1 MNLLKKNKYS
11 IRKYKVGIFSTL
23 IGTVLLLSNP
33 NGAQALT
40 TDHNVQGGSNQA
52 LPGNSQNTNADTNR
66 DIVNDSQNTPNAHA
80 TDNTSTNQALTNHQN
95 VDVANQVGPAP
106 IQPSASPA
114 QNNNNS
120 NANSTATEPAANTN
134 NNLASNNN
142 TLNVPNNTD
151 NNDSARHLTLK
162 EIQEDVRHSSDKPE
176 LVAIAEEASNRPK
189 KRSRRAAPTDPNAT
203 PADPTA
209 TPADPTAGNGSAPVA
224 ITAPYTPTT
233 DPNANNIGQNAPNE
247 VLSFDDNNIRPST
260 NRSVPTVT
268 VVDNLPGYTLINGG
282 KVGVFSHAMV
292 RTSMFDSGDAKNYQ
306 AQGNVI
312 ALGRIRGNDT
322 NDHGDFNG
330 IEKTLTVNP
339 NSELIFEFNTMTTKN
354 YQAQGN
360 VIALGRIRGNDT
372 NDHGDFNGIEKT
384 LTVNPNSE
392 LIFEFNTMTTKNY
405 QGMTNLIIKNADNDT
420 VIGEKVVAYG
430 PIWRLLKV
438 PENVSHL
445 KIQFVPKND
454 AITDARGIYQL
465 RDGYKYYDFVDSI
478 GLHSGSHVYVERRT
492 MEPTA
497 TNNKEFTVTTSLK
510 NNGNFGASFNTDDF
524 VYKIQLPEGVEYVNN
539 SLTKDFP
546 SGNSGVDINDM
557 NVTYDAA
564 NRIITIKST
573 GGGTGNSPARLMPDK
588 ILDLK
593 YKLRVNNVP
602 TPRTV
607 TFNDTLTYK
616 TYSQDFINSPA
627 ESHTVST
634 NPYTIDIIMNK
645 DALQAEVDR
654 RIQQADYTFASL
666 DIFNDL
672 KRRAQTILDEN
683 RNNVPLNKRVS
694 QADID
699 SLANQMQHTLIRS
712 VDAENAVNRKV
723 DDMEDLVNQNDEL
736 TDEEKQA
743 AIQVIEEHKN
753 EIIGNIG
760 DQTTDDGV
768 TRIKDQGIQTL
779 SGDTATPVVKP
790 NAKQAIRDKAAKQR
804 EIINHTPDATQDEI
818 QDALNQLT
826 TDETDAID
834 NVTNATTN
842 ADVETAKNN
851 GINTIGAVAP
861 QVTHKQAARDAINQA
876 TATKRQQINSNREA
890 TQEEKNAALNEL
902 TQATNHALEQINQ
915 ATTNDDVDTA
925 KGDGLNAINPI
936 APVTVVKQA
945 ARDAV
950 SHDAQQHIAEI
961 NANPDATQ
969 EERQAAIEKVNAAVA
984 VANTNILNANTNA
997 DVEQV
1002 KTNAIQGI
1010 QAIEPA
1016 TKVKTDAKNAIDQ
1029 SAETQHNAIFN
1040 NNDATLE
1047 EQQAAQQLLDQAVA
1061 TAKQNI
1067 NAADTNQ
1074 EVAQAKDQGTQN
1086 IVVIQPATQVK
1097 TDARNAVNEKA
1108 REAITN
1114 INATP
1119 GATRE
1124 EKQEAINRVNTLKNR
1139 ALNDIGV
1146 TSTTAMVN
1154 SIRDDA
1160 VNQIGAVQPHV
1171 TKKQTATG
1179 VLTDLAT
1186 AKKQEINQNTN
1197 ATTEEKQVALNQVDQ
1212 DLATAIN
1219 NINQADTNAEVDQA
1233 QQLGTK
1239 AINAIQPNIV
1249 KKPAAL
1255 AQTNQHYSAK
1265 LVEINAT
1272 PDATD
1277 DEKNAAINTL
1287 NQDRQ
1292 QAIESIKQA
1301 NTNAEVDQAA
1311 TVAENNID
1319 AVQVDVV
1326 KKQAARDK
1334 ITAEVAKRIEAVKQ
1348 TPNATDEEK
1357 QAAVN
1362 QINQL
1367 KDQAFNQINQNQ
1379 TNDQV
1384 DATTNQAINAIDN
1397 VEAEVVIKPKAI
1409 ADIEKAVKEKQQQI
1423 DNSLDSTDN
1432 EKEVALQALAKEKE
1446 KALAAIDQ
1454 AQTNSQVNQAATNG
1468 VSAIKIIQ
1476 PETKIKPAARE
1487 KINQKANEL
1496 RAQINQDK
1504 EATAE
1509 ERQAA
1514 LDKINDLVAK
1524 AMTNITNDRT
1534 NQQVNDSTN
1543 QALDDIALV
1552 TPDHIVRAAA
1562 RDAVKQQY
1570 EAKKH
1575 EIEQAE
1581 HATDEEKQVALNQLA
1596 NNEKRALQNINQAI
1610 ANNDVKRVES
1620 NGIAT
1625 LKGVEPHIV
1634 VKPEAQ
1640 EAIKA
1645 SADNQVESIKDT
1657 PHATTDELDEANQQ
1671 INDTLKQGQQD
1682 IDNTTQDAAVNDVRN
1697 QTIKAIEQIKPKV
1710 RRKRAAL
1717 DNIDESNNNQLDA
1730 IRNTLDTTQDERNVA
1745 IAALNKIVNAIKNDI
1760 AQNKTNAE
1768 VDQTEADGNNNIKVI
1783 LPKVQ
1788 VKPAARQ
1795 SVSAKA
1801 EAQNALIDQS
1811 DLSTEEERLA
1821 AKHLVEQALNQAIDQ
1836 INHADKTAQVNQ
1848 NSIDAQNIISKI
1860 KPATTVKATALQQ
1873 IQNIATNKINLI
1885 KANNEA
1891 TDEEQNA
1898 AIVQV
1903 EKELIK
1909 AKQQIA
1915 GAVTNAD
1922 VAYLLHDGKNEIRE
1936 IEPVINKKAT
1946 AREQLTTLFNDKKQ
1960 AIEANVQATVEER
1973 NSILAQ
1979 LQNIYDTAIGQ
1990 IDQDRSNAQVDK
2002 TATLNLQTIHDLDV
2016 HPIKKPDAEK
2026 TINDDLARVTHLVQN
2041 YRKVS
2046 DRNKA
2051 DALKAIT
2058 ALKLQMDEELK
2069 TARTNADVDAVL
2081 KRFNVALG
2089 DIEAVITEK
2098 ENSLLRIDNIAQQ
2111 TYAKFKAIATPEQ
2124 LAKVK
2129 ALIDQ
2134 YVADGNRMVDED
2146 ATLNDIK
2153 KDTQLIIDE
2162 ILAIKLPAEV
2172 IKASPKVGQP
2182 APKVCTPIKKEDKQ
2196 EVRKVVKELPNT
2208 GSEEMDLPLKEL
2220 ALITGAALLA
2230 RRRSKKEKES

>member
-40 TDHNVQGGSNQA
+40 TDNNVQSDTNQA
-52 LPGNSQNTNADTNR
+52 TPVNSQDTNVANNR
-66 DIVNDSQNTPNAHA
+66 GLANSAQNTPNQSA
-80 TDNTSTNQALTNHQN
+80 TTNQSTNQALVNHN
-95 VDVANQVGPAP
+95 NGSIANQATPTSV
-106 IQPSASPA
+106 QSSTPSA
-114 QNNNNS
+114 QNNNHTDGNTTATETVS
-120 NANSTATEPAANTN
+120 NANNKDVV
-134 NNLASNNN
+134 SNNT
-142 TLNVPNNTD
+142 TLNVPNKTNE
-151 NNDSARHLTLK
+151 NGSGGHLTLK

-176 LVAIAEEASNRPK
+176 LVAIAEQASNRPK
-189 KRSRRAAPTDPNAT
+189 KRSRRAAPADPNAT
-203 PADPTA
+203 PEN
-209 TPADPTAGNGSAPVA
+209 PAAAAAGNGGAPVA

-233 DPNANNIGQNAPNE
+233 DPNANNAGQNAPNE
-247 VLSFDDNNIRPST
+247 VLSFDDNGIRPST
-260 NRSVPTVT
+260 NRSVPSVT
-268 VVDNLPGYTLINGG
+268 VVDNLPGFTLINGG

-312 ALGRIRGNDT
+312 ALGRIKGNDT

-330 IEKTLTVNP
+330 IEK
-339 NSELIFEFNTMTTKN
+339 S
-354 YQAQGN
+354 
-360 VIALGRIRGNDT
+360 
-372 NDHGDFNGIEKT
+372 

-405 QGMTNLIIKNADNDT
+405 QGVTNLIIKNADNDT
-420 VIGEKVVAYG
+420 VIAEKSVAYG
-430 PIWRLLKV
+430 PIWRLFKV

-524 VYKIQLPEGVEYVNN
+524 VYKVQLPEGVEYVNN

-546 SGNSGVDINDM
+546 SSNSGVDMNDF

-564 NRIITIKST
+564 NRVITIKST
-573 GGGTGNSPARLMPDK
+573 GGGSGNSPARLMPDK

-616 TYSQDFINSPA
+616 TYTQDFINSPA

-699 SLANQMQHTLIRS
+699 SLTNQMQHTLIRS
-712 VDAENAVNRKV
+712 VDAENAVNKKV
-723 DDMEDLVNQNDEL
+723 DQMEDLVNQNDEL

-790 NAKQAIRDKAAKQR
+790 NAKKAIRDKATKQR
-804 EIINHTPDATQDEI
+804 EIINATPDATEDEI
-818 QDALNQLT
+818 QDALNQLA

-842 ADVETAKNN
+842 ADVEIAKNN
-851 GINTIGAVAP
+851 GINTIGAVVP

-915 ATTNDDVDTA
+915 ATTNADVDNA

-969 EERQAAIEKVNAAVA
+969 EERQAAIDKVNAAVTA
-984 VANTNILNANTNA
+984 ANTNILNANTNA

-1010 QAIEPA
+1010 QAITPA
-1016 TKVKTDAKNAIDQ
+1016 TKVKTDAKNAIDK
-1029 SAETQHNAIFN
+1029 SAETQHNTIFN

-1097 TDARNAVNEKA
+1097 TDARNAVNDKA

-1139 ALNDIGV
+1139 ALTDIGV

-1179 VLTDLAT
+1179 VLNDLAT

-1212 DLATAIN
+1212 ELATAIN

-1255 AQTNQHYSAK
+1255 AQINQHYNAK
-1265 LVEINAT
+1265 LAEINAT
-1272 PDATD
+1272 PDATN

-1367 KDQAFNQINQNQ
+1367 KDQAINQINQNQ

-1384 DATTNQAINAIDN
+1384 DTTTNQAVNAIDN
-1397 VEAEVVIKPKAI
+1397 VEAEVVIKPTAI

-1432 EKEVALQALAKEKE
+1432 EKEVASQALAKEKE

-1476 PETKIKPAARE
+1476 PETKVKPAARE

-1496 RAQINQDK
+1496 RAKINQDK

-1509 ERQAA
+1509 ERQVA
-1514 LDKINDLVAK
+1514 LDKINEFVNQ
-1524 AMTNITNDRT
+1524 AMTDITNNRT
-1534 NQQVNDSTN
+1534 NQQVDDTTS
-1543 QALDDIALV
+1543 QALDSIALV
-1552 TPDHIVRAAA
+1552 APEHIVRAAA

-1570 EAKKH
+1570 EAKKQ

-1596 NNEKRALQNINQAI
+1596 NNEKLALQNINQAVT
-1610 ANNDVKRVES
+1610 NNDVKRVET

-1625 LKGVEPHIV
+1625 LKGVQPHIV
-1634 VKPEAQ
+1634 IKPEAQ
-1640 EAIKA
+1640 QAIKA
-1645 SADNQVESIKDT
+1645 TAENQVESIKDT
-1657 PHATTDELDEANQQ
+1657 PHATVDELDEANQL
-1671 INDTLKQGQQD
+1671 ISDTLKQAQQE
-1682 IDNTTQDAAVNDVRN
+1682 IENTNQDAAVTDVRN

-1717 DNIDESNNNQLDA
+1717 DSIEENNKNQLDA
-1730 IRNTLDTTQDERNVA
+1730 IRNTLDTTQDERDVA
-1745 IAALNKIVNAIKNDI
+1745 IDTLNKIVNTIKNDI

-1768 VDQTEADGNNNIKVI
+1768 VDRTETDGNDNIKVI

-1795 SVSAKA
+1795 SVGVKA

-1848 NSIDAQNIISKI
+1848 DSIDAQNIISKI

-1891 TDEEQNA
+1891 TDEEQNI
-1898 AIVQV
+1898 AIAQV

-1915 GAVTNAD
+1915 SAVTNAD
-1922 VAYLLHDGKNEIRE
+1922 VAYLLHDEKNEIRE
-1936 IEPVINKKAT
+1936 IEPVINRKAS

-1960 AIEANVQATVEER
+1960 AIEANIQATVEER

-2002 TATLNLQTIHDLDV
+2002 TASLNLQTIHDLDV

-2026 TINDDLARVTHLVQN
+2026 TINDDLARVTALVQN

-2046 DRNKA
+2046 NRNKA

-2081 KRFNVALG
+2081 KRFNVALS

-2129 ALIDQ
+2129 VLIDQ
-2134 YVADGNRMVDED
+2134 YVADGNRMIDED

-2153 KDTQLIIDE
+2153 QHTQFIVDE
-2162 ILAIKLPAEV
+2162 ILAIKLPAEATKV
-2172 IKASPKVGQP
+2172 SPKEIQP
-2182 APKVCTPIKKEDKQ
+2182 APKVCTPIKKE
-2196 EVRKVVKELPNT
+2196 ETHESRKVEKELPNT
-2208 GSEEMDLPLKEL
+2208 GSEGMDLPLKEF

-2230 RRRSKKEKES
+2230 RRRTKNEKES

>member
-40 TDHNVQGGSNQA
+40 TDNNVQSDTNQA
-52 LPGNSQNTNADTNR
+52 TPVNSQDTNVANNR
-66 DIVNDSQNTPNAHA
+66 GLANSAQNTPNQSA
-80 TDNTSTNQALTNHQN
+80 TTNQSTNQALVNHN
-95 VDVANQVGPAP
+95 NGSIANQATPTSV
-106 IQPSASPA
+106 QSSTPSA
-114 QNNNNS
+114 QNNNHTDGNTTATETVS
-120 NANSTATEPAANTN
+120 NANNKDVV
-134 NNLASNNN
+134 SNNT
-142 TLNVPNNTD
+142 TLNVPNKTNE
-151 NNDSARHLTLK
+151 NGSGGHLTLK

-176 LVAIAEEASNRPK
+176 LVAIAEQASNRPK
-189 KRSRRAAPTDPNAT
+189 KRSRRAAPADPNAT
-203 PADPTA
+203 PADPA
-209 TPADPTAGNGSAPVA
+209 AAAAGNGGAPVA

-233 DPNANNIGQNAPNE
+233 DPNANNAGQNAPNE
-247 VLSFDDNNIRPST
+247 VLSFDDNGIRPST
-260 NRSVPTVT
+260 NRSVPSVT
-268 VVDNLPGYTLINGG
+268 VVDNLPGFTLINGG

-312 ALGRIRGNDT
+312 ALGRIKGNDT

-330 IEKTLTVNP
+330 IEK
-339 NSELIFEFNTMTTKN
+339 S
-354 YQAQGN
+354 
-360 VIALGRIRGNDT
+360 
-372 NDHGDFNGIEKT
+372 

-405 QGMTNLIIKNADNDT
+405 QGVTNLIIKNADNDT
-420 VIGEKVVAYG
+420 VIAEKSVAYG
-430 PIWRLLKV
+430 PIWRLFKV

-524 VYKIQLPEGVEYVNN
+524 VYKVQLPEGVEYVNN

-546 SGNSGVDINDM
+546 SSNSGVDMNDF

-564 NRIITIKST
+564 NRVITIKST
-573 GGGTGNSPARLMPDK
+573 GGGSGNSPARLMPDK

-616 TYSQDFINSPA
+616 TYTQDFINSPA

-699 SLANQMQHTLIRS
+699 SLTNQMQHTLIRS
-712 VDAENAVNRKV
+712 VDAENAVNKKV
-723 DDMEDLVNQNDEL
+723 DQMEDLVNQNDEL

-790 NAKQAIRDKAAKQR
+790 NAKKAIRDKATKQR
-804 EIINHTPDATQDEI
+804 EIINATPDATEDEI
-818 QDALNQLT
+818 QDALNQLA

-842 ADVETAKNN
+842 ADVEIAKNN
-851 GINTIGAVAP
+851 GINTIGAVVP

-915 ATTNDDVDTA
+915 ATTNADVDNA

-969 EERQAAIEKVNAAVA
+969 EERQAAIDKVNAAVTA
-984 VANTNILNANTNA
+984 ANTNILNANTNA

-1010 QAIEPA
+1010 QAITPA
-1016 TKVKTDAKNAIDQ
+1016 TKVKTDAKNAIDK
-1029 SAETQHNAIFN
+1029 SAETQHNTIFN

-1097 TDARNAVNEKA
+1097 TDARNAVNDKA

-1139 ALNDIGV
+1139 ALTDIGV

-1179 VLTDLAT
+1179 VLNDLAT

-1212 DLATAIN
+1212 ELATAIN

-1255 AQTNQHYSAK
+1255 AQINQHYNAK
-1265 LVEINAT
+1265 LAEINAT
-1272 PDATD
+1272 PDATN

-1367 KDQAFNQINQNQ
+1367 KDQAINQINQNQ

-1384 DATTNQAINAIDN
+1384 DTTTNQAVNAIDN
-1397 VEAEVVIKPKAI
+1397 VEAEVVIKPTAI

-1432 EKEVALQALAKEKE
+1432 EKEVASQALAKEKE

-1476 PETKIKPAARE
+1476 PETKVKPAARE

-1496 RAQINQDK
+1496 RAKINQDK

-1509 ERQAA
+1509 ERQVA
-1514 LDKINDLVAK
+1514 LDKINEFVNQ
-1524 AMTNITNDRT
+1524 AMTDITNNRT
-1534 NQQVNDSTN
+1534 NQQVDDTTS
-1543 QALDDIALV
+1543 QALDSIALV
-1552 TPDHIVRAAA
+1552 APEHIVRAAA

-1570 EAKKH
+1570 EAKKQ

-1596 NNEKRALQNINQAI
+1596 NNEKLALQNINQAVT
-1610 ANNDVKRVES
+1610 NNDVKRVET

-1625 LKGVEPHIV
+1625 LKGVQPHIV
-1634 VKPEAQ
+1634 IKPEAQ
-1640 EAIKA
+1640 QAIKA
-1645 SADNQVESIKDT
+1645 TAENQVESIKDT
-1657 PHATTDELDEANQQ
+1657 PHATVDELDEANQL
-1671 INDTLKQGQQD
+1671 ISDTLKQAQQE
-1682 IDNTTQDAAVNDVRN
+1682 IENTNQDAAVTDVRN

-1717 DNIDESNNNQLDA
+1717 DSIEENNKNQLDA
-1730 IRNTLDTTQDERNVA
+1730 IRNTLDTTQDERDVA
-1745 IAALNKIVNAIKNDI
+1745 IDTLNKIVNTIKNDI

-1768 VDQTEADGNNNIKVI
+1768 VDRTETDGNDNIKVI

-1795 SVSAKA
+1795 SVGVKA

-1848 NSIDAQNIISKI
+1848 DSIDAQNIISKI

-1891 TDEEQNA
+1891 TDEEQNI
-1898 AIVQV
+1898 AIAQV

-1915 GAVTNAD
+1915 SAVTNAD
-1922 VAYLLHDGKNEIRE
+1922 VAYLLYDEKNEIRE
-1936 IEPVINKKAT
+1936 IEPVINRKAS

-1960 AIEANVQATVEER
+1960 AIEANIQATVEER

-2002 TATLNLQTIHDLDV
+2002 TASLNLQTIHDLDV

-2026 TINDDLARVTHLVQN
+2026 TINDDLARVTALVQN

-2046 DRNKA
+2046 NRNKA

-2081 KRFNVALG
+2081 KRFNVALS

-2129 ALIDQ
+2129 VLIDQ
-2134 YVADGNRMVDED
+2134 YVADGNRMIDED

-2153 KDTQLIIDE
+2153 QHTQFIVDE
-2162 ILAIKLPAEV
+2162 ILAIKLPAEATKV
-2172 IKASPKVGQP
+2172 SPKEIQP
-2182 APKVCTPIKKEDKQ
+2182 APKVCTPIKKE
-2196 EVRKVVKELPNT
+2196 ETHESRKVEKELPNT
-2208 GSEEMDLPLKEL
+2208 GSEGMDLPLKEF

-2230 RRRSKKEKES
+2230 RRRTKNEKES

>member
-52 LPGNSQNTNADTNR
+52 LPGNSPNTNADTNR
-66 DIVNDSQNTPNAHA
+66 DIVNGSQNTPNAHA

-95 VDVANQVGPAP
+95 VGVANQVAPAP
-106 IQPSASPA
+106 IQPSTSSAS
-114 QNNNNS
+114 NNNHS
-120 NANSTATEPAANTN
+120 DANSTATEPAANTN

-189 KRSRRAAPTDPNAT
+189 KRSRRAAPADPN
-203 PADPTA
+203 A

-224 ITAPYTPTT
+224 ITAPFTPTT

-247 VLSFDDNNIRPST
+247 VLTFDDNNIRPST

-312 ALGRIRGNDT
+312 ALGRIKGNDT
-322 NDHGDFNG
+322 NDHGG
-330 IEKTLTVNP
+330 
-339 NSELIFEFNTMTTKN
+339 
-354 YQAQGN
+354 
-360 VIALGRIRGNDT
+360 
-372 NDHGDFNGIEKT
+372 FNGIEKT

-607 TFNDTLTYK
+607 TFNDILTYK
-616 TYSQDFINSPA
+616 TYTQDFINSPA

-645 DALQAEVDR
+645 DVLQAEVDR

-666 DIFNDL
+666 DIFNEL

-699 SLANQMQHTLIRS
+699 SLVNQMQHTLIRS

-779 SGDTATPVVKP
+779 SGDTATPVVKT

-804 EIINHTPDATQDEI
+804 EIINNTPDATQDEI

-984 VANTNILNANTNA
+984 AANTNILNANTNA

-1097 TDARNAVNEKA
+1097 TDARNAVNDKA

-1179 VLTDLAT
+1179 VLTDLAP

-1197 ATTEEKQVALNQVDQ
+1197 ATDEEKQVALNQVDQ

-1249 KKPAAL
+1249 KKPTAL
-1255 AQTNQHYSAK
+1255 AQINQHYNAK
-1265 LVEINAT
+1265 LAEINAT

-1397 VEAEVVIKPKAI
+1397 VEAKVVIKPKAI

-1432 EKEVALQALAKEKE
+1432 EKEVALLALAKEKE

-1476 PETKIKPAARE
+1476 PETKVKPAARE

-1552 TPDHIVRAAA
+1552 TPDHIVRATA

-1596 NNEKRALQNINQAI
+1596 NNEKRALQNIDQAI

-1915 GAVTNAD
+1915 SAVTNAD

-1946 AREQLTTLFNDKKQ
+1946 AREQLTTLFNDKKL

-2002 TATLNLQTIHDLDV
+2002 TASLNLQTIHDLDV

-2134 YVADGNRMVDED
+2134 YVADGIRMIDED

-2153 KDTQLIIDE
+2153 QHTQFIVDE
-2162 ILAIKLPAEV
+2162 ILAIKLPAEATKV
-2172 IKASPKVGQP
+2172 LPKVGQP
-2182 APKVCTPIKKEDKQ
+2182 APKLCTSIKKVDKQ

-2230 RRRSKKEKES
+2230 RRRNKNEKES

>member
-52 LPGNSQNTNADTNR
+52 LPGNSPNTNADTNR
-66 DIVNDSQNTPNAHA
+66 DIVNGSQNTPNAHA

-95 VDVANQVGPAP
+95 VGVANQVAPAP
-106 IQPSASPA
+106 IQPSTSSAS
-114 QNNNNS
+114 NNNHS
-120 NANSTATEPAANTN
+120 DANSTATEPAANTN

-189 KRSRRAAPTDPNAT
+189 KRSRRAAPADPN
-203 PADPTA
+203 A

-224 ITAPYTPTT
+224 ITAPFTPTT

-247 VLSFDDNNIRPST
+247 VLTFDDNNIRPST

-312 ALGRIRGNDT
+312 ALGRIKGNDT
-322 NDHGDFNG
+322 NDHGG
-330 IEKTLTVNP
+330 
-339 NSELIFEFNTMTTKN
+339 
-354 YQAQGN
+354 
-360 VIALGRIRGNDT
+360 
-372 NDHGDFNGIEKT
+372 FNGIEKT

-607 TFNDTLTYK
+607 TFNDILTYN
-616 TYSQDFINSPA
+616 TYTQDFINSPA

-666 DIFNDL
+666 DIFNEL

-699 SLANQMQHTLIRS
+699 SLVNQMQHTLIRS

-804 EIINHTPDATQDEI
+804 EIINNTPDATQDEI

-984 VANTNILNANTNA
+984 AANTNILNANTNA

-1097 TDARNAVNEKA
+1097 TDARNAVNDKA

-1197 ATTEEKQVALNQVDQ
+1197 ATDEEKQVALNQVDQ

-1249 KKPAAL
+1249 KKPTAL
-1255 AQTNQHYSAK
+1255 AQINQHYNAK
-1265 LVEINAT
+1265 LAEINAT

-1397 VEAEVVIKPKAI
+1397 VEAKVVIKPKAI

-1432 EKEVALQALAKEKE
+1432 EKEVALLALAKEKE

-1476 PETKIKPAARE
+1476 PETKVKPAARE

-1552 TPDHIVRAAA
+1552 TPDHIVRATA

-1596 NNEKRALQNINQAI
+1596 NNEKRALQNIDQAI

-1915 GAVTNAD
+1915 SAVTNAD

-1946 AREQLTTLFNDKKQ
+1946 AREQLTTLFNDKKL

-2002 TATLNLQTIHDLDV
+2002 TASLNLQTIHDLDV

-2134 YVADGNRMVDED
+2134 YVADGIRMIDED

-2153 KDTQLIIDE
+2153 QHTQFIVDE
-2162 ILAIKLPAEV
+2162 ILAIKLPAEATKV
-2172 IKASPKVGQP
+2172 LPKVGQP
-2182 APKVCTPIKKEDKQ
+2182 APKLCTSIKKVDKQ

-2230 RRRSKKEKES
+2230 RRRNKNEKES

>member
-40 TDHNVQGGSNQA
+40 TDNNVQSDTNQA
-52 LPGNSQNTNADTNR
+52 TPVNSQDTNVANNR
-66 DIVNDSQNTPNAHA
+66 GLANSAQNTPNQSA
-80 TDNTSTNQALTNHQN
+80 TTNQSTNQALVNHN
-95 VDVANQVGPAP
+95 NGSIANQATPTSV
-106 IQPSASPA
+106 QSSTPSA
-114 QNNNNS
+114 QNNNHTDGNTTATETVS
-120 NANSTATEPAANTN
+120 NANNKDVV
-134 NNLASNNN
+134 SNNT
-142 TLNVPNNTD
+142 TLNVPNKTNE
-151 NNDSARHLTLK
+151 NGSGGHLTLK

-176 LVAIAEEASNRPK
+176 LVAIAEQASNRPK
-189 KRSRRAAPTDPNAT
+189 KRSRRAAPADPNAT
-203 PADPTA
+203 PADPA
-209 TPADPTAGNGSAPVA
+209 AAAAGNGGAPVA

-233 DPNANNIGQNAPNE
+233 DPNANNAGQNAPNE
-247 VLSFDDNNIRPST
+247 VLSFDDNGIRPSA
-260 NRSVPTVT
+260 NRSVPSVT
-268 VVDNLPGYTLINGG
+268 VVDNLPGFTLINGG

-312 ALGRIRGNDT
+312 ALGRIKGNDT

-330 IEKTLTVNP
+330 IEK
-339 NSELIFEFNTMTTKN
+339 S
-354 YQAQGN
+354 
-360 VIALGRIRGNDT
+360 
-372 NDHGDFNGIEKT
+372 

-405 QGMTNLIIKNADNDT
+405 QGVTNLIIKNADNDT
-420 VIGEKVVAYG
+420 VIAEKSVAYG
-430 PIWRLLKV
+430 PIWRLFKV

-524 VYKIQLPEGVEYVNN
+524 VYKVQLPEGVEYVNN

-546 SGNSGVDINDM
+546 SSNSGVDMNDF

-564 NRIITIKST
+564 NRVITIKST
-573 GGGTGNSPARLMPDK
+573 GGGSGNSPARLMPDK

-616 TYSQDFINSPA
+616 TYTQDFINSPA

-699 SLANQMQHTLIRS
+699 SLTNQMQHTLIRS
-712 VDAENAVNRKV
+712 VDAENAVNKKV
-723 DDMEDLVNQNDEL
+723 DQMEDLVNQNDEL

-790 NAKQAIRDKAAKQR
+790 NAKKAIRDKATKQR
-804 EIINHTPDATQDEI
+804 EIINATPDATEDEI
-818 QDALNQLT
+818 QDALNQLA

-842 ADVETAKNN
+842 ADVEIAKNN
-851 GINTIGAVAP
+851 GINTIGAVVP

-915 ATTNDDVDTA
+915 ATTNADVDNA

-969 EERQAAIEKVNAAVA
+969 EERQAAIDKVNAAVTA
-984 VANTNILNANTNA
+984 ANTNILNANTNA

-1010 QAIEPA
+1010 QAITPA
-1016 TKVKTDAKNAIDQ
+1016 TKVKTDAKNAIDK
-1029 SAETQHNAIFN
+1029 SAETQHNTIFN

-1097 TDARNAVNEKA
+1097 TDARNAVNDKA

-1139 ALNDIGV
+1139 ALTDIGV

-1179 VLTDLAT
+1179 VLNDLAT

-1212 DLATAIN
+1212 ELATAIN

-1255 AQTNQHYSAK
+1255 AQINQHYNAK
-1265 LVEINAT
+1265 LAEINAT
-1272 PDATD
+1272 PDATN

-1367 KDQAFNQINQNQ
+1367 KDQAINQINQNQ

-1384 DATTNQAINAIDN
+1384 DTTTNQAVNAIDN

-1432 EKEVALQALAKEKE
+1432 EKEVASQALAKEKE

-1476 PETKIKPAARE
+1476 PETKVKPAARE

-1496 RAQINQDK
+1496 RAKINQDK

-1509 ERQAA
+1509 ERQVA
-1514 LDKINDLVAK
+1514 LDKINEFVNQ
-1524 AMTNITNDRT
+1524 AMTDITNNRT
-1534 NQQVNDSTN
+1534 NQQVDDTTS
-1543 QALDDIALV
+1543 QALDSIALV
-1552 TPDHIVRAAA
+1552 APEHIVRAAA

-1570 EAKKH
+1570 EAKKQ

-1596 NNEKRALQNINQAI
+1596 NNEKLALQNINQAVT
-1610 ANNDVKRVES
+1610 NNDVKRVET

-1625 LKGVEPHIV
+1625 LKGVQPHIV
-1634 VKPEAQ
+1634 IKPEAQ
-1640 EAIKA
+1640 QAIKA
-1645 SADNQVESIKDT
+1645 SAENQVESIKDT
-1657 PHATTDELDEANQQ
+1657 PHATVDELDEANQL
-1671 INDTLKQGQQD
+1671 ISDTLKQAQQE
-1682 IDNTTQDAAVNDVRN
+1682 IENTNQDAAVTDVRN

-1717 DNIDESNNNQLDA
+1717 DSIEENNKNQLDA
-1730 IRNTLDTTQDERNVA
+1730 IRNTLDTTQDERDVA
-1745 IAALNKIVNAIKNDI
+1745 IDTLNKIVNTIKNDI

-1768 VDQTEADGNNNIKVI
+1768 VDRTETDGNDNIKVI

-1795 SVSAKA
+1795 SVGVKA

-1848 NSIDAQNIISKI
+1848 DSIDAQNIISKI
-1860 KPATTVKATALQQ
+1860 KPATTVKSTALQQ

-1891 TDEEQNA
+1891 TDEEQNI
-1898 AIVQV
+1898 AIAQV

-1915 GAVTNAD
+1915 SAVTNAD
-1922 VAYLLHDGKNEIRE
+1922 VAYLLHDEKNEIRE
-1936 IEPVINKKAT
+1936 IEPVINRKAS

-1960 AIEANVQATVEER
+1960 AIEANIQATVEER

-2002 TATLNLQTIHDLDV
+2002 TASLNLQTIHDLDV

-2026 TINDDLARVTHLVQN
+2026 TINDDLARVTALVQN

-2046 DRNKA
+2046 NRNKA

-2081 KRFNVALG
+2081 KRFNVALS

-2129 ALIDQ
+2129 VLIDQ
-2134 YVADGNRMVDED
+2134 YVADGNRMIDED

-2153 KDTQLIIDE
+2153 QHTQFIVDE
-2162 ILAIKLPAEV
+2162 ILAIKLPAEATKV
-2172 IKASPKVGQP
+2172 SPKEIQP
-2182 APKVCTPIKKEDKQ
+2182 APKVCTPIKKE
-2196 EVRKVVKELPNT
+2196 ETHESRKVEKELPNT
-2208 GSEEMDLPLKEL
+2208 GSEGMDLPLKEF

-2230 RRRSKKEKES
+2230 RRRTKNEKES

>member
-40 TDHNVQGGSNQA
+40 TDNNVQSDTNQA
-52 LPGNSQNTNADTNR
+52 TPVNSQDTNVANNR
-66 DIVNDSQNTPNAHA
+66 GLANSAQNTPNQSA
-80 TDNTSTNQALTNHQN
+80 TTNQSTNQALVNHN
-95 VDVANQVGPAP
+95 NGSIANQATPTSV
-106 IQPSASPA
+106 QSSTPSA
-114 QNNNNS
+114 QNNNHTDGNTTATETVS
-120 NANSTATEPAANTN
+120 NANNKDVV
-134 NNLASNNN
+134 SNNT
-142 TLNVPNNTD
+142 TLNVPNKTNE
-151 NNDSARHLTLK
+151 NGSGGHLTLK

-176 LVAIAEEASNRPK
+176 LVAIAEQASNRPK
-189 KRSRRAAPTDPNAT
+189 KRSRRAAPADPNAT
-203 PADPTA
+203 PADPA
-209 TPADPTAGNGSAPVA
+209 AAAAGNGGAPVA

-233 DPNANNIGQNAPNE
+233 DPNANNAGQNAPNE
-247 VLSFDDNNIRPST
+247 VLSFDDNGIRPST
-260 NRSVPTVT
+260 NRSVPSVT
-268 VVDNLPGYTLINGG
+268 VVDNLPGFTLINGG

-312 ALGRIRGNDT
+312 ALGRIKGNDT

-330 IEKTLTVNP
+330 IEK
-339 NSELIFEFNTMTTKN
+339 S
-354 YQAQGN
+354 
-360 VIALGRIRGNDT
+360 
-372 NDHGDFNGIEKT
+372 

-405 QGMTNLIIKNADNDT
+405 QGVTNLIIKNADNDT
-420 VIGEKVVAYG
+420 VIAEKSVAYG
-430 PIWRLLKV
+430 PIWRLFKV

-524 VYKIQLPEGVEYVNN
+524 VYKVQLPEGVEYVNN

-546 SGNSGVDINDM
+546 SSNSGVDMNDF

-564 NRIITIKST
+564 NRVITIKST
-573 GGGTGNSPARLMPDK
+573 GGGSGNSPARLMPDK

-616 TYSQDFINSPA
+616 TYTQDFINSPA

-694 QADID
+694 QANID
-699 SLANQMQHTLIRS
+699 SLTNQMQHTLIRS
-712 VDAENAVNRKV
+712 VDAENAVNKKV
-723 DDMEDLVNQNDEL
+723 DQMEDLVNQNDEL

-790 NAKQAIRDKAAKQR
+790 NAKKAIRDKATKQR
-804 EIINHTPDATQDEI
+804 EIINATPDATEDEI
-818 QDALNQLT
+818 QDALNQLA

-842 ADVETAKNN
+842 ADVEIAKNN
-851 GINTIGAVAP
+851 GINTIGAVVP

-915 ATTNDDVDTA
+915 ATTNADVDNA

-969 EERQAAIEKVNAAVA
+969 EERQAAIDKVNAAVTA
-984 VANTNILNANTNA
+984 ANTNILNANTNA

-1010 QAIEPA
+1010 QAITPA
-1016 TKVKTDAKNAIDQ
+1016 TKVKTDAKNAIDK
-1029 SAETQHNAIFN
+1029 SAETQHNTIFN

-1097 TDARNAVNEKA
+1097 TDARNAVNDKA

-1139 ALNDIGV
+1139 ALTDIGV

-1179 VLTDLAT
+1179 VLNDLAT

-1212 DLATAIN
+1212 ELATAIN

-1255 AQTNQHYSAK
+1255 AQINQHYNAK
-1265 LVEINAT
+1265 LAEINAT
-1272 PDATD
+1272 PDATN

-1367 KDQAFNQINQNQ
+1367 KDQAINQINQNQ

-1384 DATTNQAINAIDN
+1384 DTTTNQAVNAIDN

-1432 EKEVALQALAKEKE
+1432 EKEVASQALAKEKE

-1476 PETKIKPAARE
+1476 PETKVKPAARE

-1496 RAQINQDK
+1496 RAKINQDK

-1509 ERQAA
+1509 ERQVA
-1514 LDKINDLVAK
+1514 LDKINEFVNQ
-1524 AMTNITNDRT
+1524 AMTDITNNRT
-1534 NQQVNDSTN
+1534 NQQVDDTTS
-1543 QALDDIALV
+1543 QALDSIALV
-1552 TPDHIVRAAA
+1552 APEHIVRAAA

-1570 EAKKH
+1570 EAKKQ

-1596 NNEKRALQNINQAI
+1596 NNEKLALQNINQAVT
-1610 ANNDVKRVES
+1610 NNDVKRVET

-1625 LKGVEPHIV
+1625 LKGVQPHIV
-1634 VKPEAQ
+1634 IKPEAQ
-1640 EAIKA
+1640 QAIKA
-1645 SADNQVESIKDT
+1645 TSENQVESIKDT
-1657 PHATTDELDEANQQ
+1657 PHATVDELDEVNQL
-1671 INDTLKQGQQD
+1671 ISDTLKQAQQE
-1682 IDNTTQDAAVNDVRN
+1682 IENTNQDAAVTDVRN

-1717 DNIDESNNNQLDA
+1717 DSIEENNKNQLDA
-1730 IRNTLDTTQDERNVA
+1730 IRNTLDTTQDERDVA
-1745 IAALNKIVNAIKNDI
+1745 IDTLNKIVNTIKNDI

-1768 VDQTEADGNNNIKVI
+1768 VDRTETDGNDNIKVI

-1795 SVSAKA
+1795 SVGVKA

-1848 NSIDAQNIISKI
+1848 DSIDAQNIISKI

-1891 TDEEQNA
+1891 TDEEQNI
-1898 AIVQV
+1898 AIAQV

-1915 GAVTNAD
+1915 SAVTNAD
-1922 VAYLLHDGKNEIRE
+1922 VAYLLHDEKNEIRE
-1936 IEPVINKKAT
+1936 IEPVINRKAS

-1960 AIEANVQATVEER
+1960 AIEANIQATVEER

-2002 TATLNLQTIHDLDV
+2002 TASLNLQTIHDLDV

-2026 TINDDLARVTHLVQN
+2026 TINDDLARVTALVQN

-2046 DRNKA
+2046 NRNKA

-2081 KRFNVALG
+2081 KRFNVALS

-2129 ALIDQ
+2129 VLIDQ
-2134 YVADGNRMVDED
+2134 YVADGNRMIDED

-2153 KDTQLIIDE
+2153 QHTQFIVDE
-2162 ILAIKLPAEV
+2162 ILAIKLPAEATKV
-2172 IKASPKVGQP
+2172 SPKEIQP
-2182 APKVCTPIKKEDKQ
+2182 APKVCTPIKKE
-2196 EVRKVVKELPNT
+2196 ETHESRKVEKELPNT
-2208 GSEEMDLPLKEL
+2208 GSEGMDLPLKEF

-2230 RRRSKKEKES
+2230 RRRTKNEKES

>member
-40 TDHNVQGGSNQA
+40 TDNNVQSDTNQA
-52 LPGNSQNTNADTNR
+52 TPVNSQDKDVANNR
-66 DIVNDSQNTPNAHA
+66 GLANSAQNTPNQSA
-80 TDNTSTNQALTNHQN
+80 TTNQATNQALVNHN
-95 VDVANQVGPAP
+95 NGSIVNQATPTSV
-106 IQPSASPA
+106 QSSTPSA
-114 QNNNNS
+114 QNNNHTDGNTTATETVS
-120 NANSTATEPAANTN
+120 NANN
-134 NNLASNNN
+134 NDAVSNNT
-142 TLNVPNNTD
+142 TLNVPNKTNE
-151 NNDSARHLTLK
+151 NGSGGHLTLK

-176 LVAIAEEASNRPK
+176 LVAIAEPASNRPK
-189 KRSRRAAPTDPNAT
+189 KRSRRAAPADPNAT
-203 PADPTA
+203 PADPA
-209 TPADPTAGNGSAPVA
+209 AAAAGNGGAPVA

-233 DPNANNIGQNAPNE
+233 DPNANNAGQNAPNE
-247 VLSFDDNNIRPST
+247 VLSFDDNGIRPST
-260 NRSVPTVT
+260 NRSVPSVT
-268 VVDNLPGYTLINGG
+268 VVDNLPGFTLINGG

-292 RTSMFDSGDAKNYQ
+292 RTSMFDSADAKNYQ

-312 ALGRIRGNDT
+312 ALGRI
-322 NDHGDFNG
+322 
-330 IEKTLTVNP
+330 K
-339 NSELIFEFNTMTTKN
+339 
-354 YQAQGN
+354 
-360 VIALGRIRGNDT
+360 GNDT

-405 QGMTNLIIKNADNDT
+405 QGVTNLIIKNADNDT
-420 VIGEKVVAYG
+420 VIAEKSVAYG
-430 PIWRLLKV
+430 PIWRLFKV

-524 VYKIQLPEGVEYVNN
+524 VYQVQLPEGVEYVNN

-546 SGNSGVDINDM
+546 SSNSGVDMNDF

-564 NRIITIKST
+564 NRVITIKST
-573 GGGTGNSPARLMPDK
+573 GGGSGNSPARLMPDK

-616 TYSQDFINSPA
+616 TYTQDFINSPA

-699 SLANQMQHTLIRS
+699 SLTNQMQHTLIRS
-712 VDAENAVNRKV
+712 VDAENAVNKKV
-723 DDMEDLVNQNDEL
+723 DQMEDLVNQNDEL

-790 NAKQAIRDKAAKQR
+790 NAKKAIRDKATKQR
-804 EIINHTPDATQDEI
+804 EIINATPDATEDEI
-818 QDALNQLT
+818 QDALNQLA

-851 GINTIGAVAP
+851 GINTIGAVVP
-861 QVTHKQAARDAINQA
+861 QVTHKKAARDAINQA

-915 ATTNDDVDTA
+915 ATTNADVDNA

-969 EERQAAIEKVNAAVA
+969 EERQAAIDKVNAAVTA
-984 VANTNILNANTNA
+984 ANTNILNANTNA

-1010 QAIEPA
+1010 QAITPA
-1016 TKVKTDAKNAIDQ
+1016 TKVKTDAKNAIDK
-1029 SAETQHNAIFN
+1029 SAETQHNTIFN

-1097 TDARNAVNEKA
+1097 TDARNVVNDKA

-1139 ALNDIGV
+1139 ALTDIGV

-1179 VLTDLAT
+1179 VLNDLAT

-1212 DLATAIN
+1212 ELATAIN

-1255 AQTNQHYSAK
+1255 AQINQHYNAK
-1265 LVEINAT
+1265 LAEINAT

-1292 QAIESIKQA
+1292 QAIESVKQA

-1384 DATTNQAINAIDN
+1384 DTTTNQALNAIDN

-1432 EKEVALQALAKEKE
+1432 EKEVASQALAKEKE

-1476 PETKIKPAARE
+1476 PETKVKPAARE
-1487 KINQKANEL
+1487 KINQKVNEL
-1496 RAQINQDK
+1496 RAKINQDK

-1509 ERQAA
+1509 ERQVA
-1514 LDKINDLVAK
+1514 LDKINEFVNQ
-1524 AMTNITNDRT
+1524 AMTDITNNRT
-1534 NQQVNDSTN
+1534 NQQVDDTTS
-1543 QALDDIALV
+1543 QALDSIALV
-1552 TPDHIVRAAA
+1552 APEHIVRAAA

-1570 EAKKH
+1570 EAKKQ

-1596 NNEKRALQNINQAI
+1596 NNEKLALQNINQAVT
-1610 ANNDVKRVES
+1610 NNDVKRVET

-1625 LKGVEPHIV
+1625 LKGVQPHIV
-1634 VKPEAQ
+1634 IKPEAQ
-1640 EAIKA
+1640 QAIKA
-1645 SADNQVESIKDT
+1645 SAENQVESIKDT
-1657 PHATTDELDEANQQ
+1657 PHATVDELDEANQL
-1671 INDTLKQGQQD
+1671 ISDTLKQAQQE
-1682 IDNTTQDAAVNDVRN
+1682 IENTNQDAAVTDVRN

-1717 DNIDESNNNQLDA
+1717 DSIEENNKNQLDA
-1730 IRNTLDTTQDERNVA
+1730 IRNTLDTTQDERDVA
-1745 IAALNKIVNAIKNDI
+1745 IDTLNKIVNTIKNDI

-1768 VDQTEADGNNNIKVI
+1768 VDRTETDGNDNIKVI

-1795 SVSAKA
+1795 SVGVKA

-1848 NSIDAQNIISKI
+1848 DSIDAQNIISKI

-1873 IQNIATNKINLI
+1873 IQNIATNKINLS

-1891 TDEEQNA
+1891 TDEEQNI
-1898 AIVQV
+1898 AIAQV

-1915 GAVTNAD
+1915 SAVTNAD
-1922 VAYLLHDGKNEIRE
+1922 VAYLLHDEKNEIRE
-1936 IEPVINKKAT
+1936 IEPVINRKAS

-1960 AIEANVQATVEER
+1960 AIEANIQATVEER

-2002 TATLNLQTIHDLDV
+2002 TASLNLQTIHDLDV

-2026 TINDDLARVTHLVQN
+2026 TINDDLARVTALVQN

-2046 DRNKA
+2046 NRNKA

-2081 KRFNVALG
+2081 KRFNVALS

-2129 ALIDQ
+2129 VLIDQ
-2134 YVADGNRMVDED
+2134 YVADGNRMIDED
-2146 ATLNDIK
+2146 AILNDIK
-2153 KDTQLIIDE
+2153 QHTQFIVDE
-2162 ILAIKLPAEV
+2162 ILAIKLPAEPTKV
-2172 IKASPKVGQP
+2172 SPKVIQP
-2182 APKVCTPIKKEDKQ
+2182 APKVCTPIKKE
-2196 EVRKVVKELPNT
+2196 ETHESRKVEKELPNT
-2208 GSEEMDLPLKEL
+2208 GSEGMDLPLKEF

-2230 RRRSKKEKES
+2230 RRRTKNEKES

>member
-40 TDHNVQGGSNQA
+40 TDNNVQSDTNQA
-52 LPGNSQNTNADTNR
+52 TPVNSQDKDVANNR
-66 DIVNDSQNTPNAHA
+66 GLANSAQNTPNQSA
-80 TDNTSTNQALTNHQN
+80 TTNQSTNQALVNHN
-95 VDVANQVGPAP
+95 NGSIVNQATPTSV
-106 IQPSASPA
+106 QSSTPSA
-114 QNNNNS
+114 QNNNHTDGNTTATETVS
-120 NANSTATEPAANTN
+120 NANN
-134 NNLASNNN
+134 NDAVSNNT
-142 TLNVPNNTD
+142 TLNVPNKTNE
-151 NNDSARHLTLK
+151 NGSGGHLTLK

-176 LVAIAEEASNRPK
+176 LVAIAEPASNRPK
-189 KRSRRAAPTDPNAT
+189 KRSRRAAPADPNAT
-203 PADPTA
+203 PADPGA
-209 TPADPTAGNGSAPVA
+209 AAAGNGGAPVA

-233 DPNANNIGQNAPNE
+233 DPNANNAGQNAPNE
-247 VLSFDDNNIRPST
+247 VLSFDDNSIRPST
-260 NRSVPTVT
+260 NRSVPSVT
-268 VVDNLPGYTLINGG
+268 VVDNLPGFTLINGG
-282 KVGVFSHAMV
+282 KVGVLSHAMV
-292 RTSMFDSGDAKNYQ
+292 RTSMFEAGSNRTYQ
-306 AQGNVI
+306 AQGNVL
-312 ALGRIRGNDT
+312 ALGRISGTDASN
-322 NDHGDFNG
+322 HGDFNG
-330 IEKTLTVNP
+330 IEKSLTVNP

-354 YQAQGN
+354 GQGATN
-360 VIALGRIRGNDT
+360 V
-372 NDHGDFNGIEKT
+372 
-384 LTVNPNSE
+384 
-392 LIFEFNTMTTKNY
+392 
-405 QGMTNLIIKNADNDT
+405 IIKNADTNDT
-420 VIGEKVVAYG
+420 IAEKTVEGG
-430 PIWRLLKV
+430 PTLRLFKV
-438 PENVSHL
+438 PDNVRNL

-465 RDGYKYYDFVDSI
+465 KDGYKYYSFVDSI

-492 MEPTA
+492 MDPTA

-510 NNGNFGASFNTDDF
+510 NNGNSGASLDTNDF
-524 VYKIQLPEGVEYVNN
+524 VYQVQLPEGVEYVNN

-546 SGNSGVDINDM
+546 SNNSGVDVNDM

-564 NRIITIKST
+564 NRVITIKST
-573 GGGTGNSPARLMPDK
+573 GGGTANSPARLMPDK
-588 ILDLK
+588 ILDLR

-602 TPRTV
+602 TPRRV
-607 TFNDTLTYK
+607 TFNETLTYK
-616 TYSQDFINSPA
+616 TYTQDFINSPA

-672 KRRAQTILDEN
+672 KKRAQTILAEN

-699 SLANQMQHTLIRS
+699 TLTNQMQHTLIRS
-712 VDAENAVNRKV
+712 VDAENAVNQKA
-723 DDMEDLVNQNDEL
+723 DQMEDLVNQNDEL

-743 AIQVIEEHKN
+743 AIQVIEEHKGN
-753 EIIGNIG
+753 IIGDIG

-790 NAKQAIRDKAAKQR
+790 NAKKAIRDKATKQR
-804 EIINHTPDATQDEI
+804 EIINATPDATEDEI
-818 QDALNQLT
+818 QDAINQLA

-851 GINTIGAVAP
+851 GINTIGAVVP
-861 QVTHKQAARDAINQA
+861 QVTHKKAARDAINQA

-915 ATTNDDVDTA
+915 ATTNADVDNA

-969 EERQAAIEKVNAAVA
+969 EERQAAIDKVNAAVTA
-984 VANTNILNANTNA
+984 ANTNILNANTNA
-997 DVEQV
+997 EVEQV

-1010 QAIEPA
+1010 QAITPA
-1016 TKVKTDAKNAIDQ
+1016 TKVKTDAKNAIDK
-1029 SAETQHNAIFN
+1029 SAETQHNTIFN

-1097 TDARNAVNEKA
+1097 TDARNVVNDKA

-1124 EKQEAINRVNTLKNR
+1124 EKQEAINRVNTLKYR
-1139 ALNDIGV
+1139 ALTDIGV

-1179 VLTDLAT
+1179 VLNDLAT

-1212 DLATAIN
+1212 ELATAIN
-1219 NINQADTNAEVDQA
+1219 NIN
-1233 QQLGTK
+1233 
-1239 AINAIQPNIV
+1239 
-1249 KKPAAL
+1249 
-1255 AQTNQHYSAK
+1255 
-1265 LVEINAT
+1265 
-1272 PDATD
+1272 
-1277 DEKNAAINTL
+1277 
-1287 NQDRQ
+1287 
-1292 QAIESIKQA
+1292 QA

-1384 DATTNQAINAIDN
+1384 DATTNQAVNAIDN

-1432 EKEVALQALAKEKE
+1432 EKEVASQALAKEKE

-1476 PETKIKPAARE
+1476 PETKVKPAARE

-1496 RAQINQDK
+1496 RAKINQDK

-1509 ERQAA
+1509 ERQVA
-1514 LDKINDLVAK
+1514 LDKINEFVNQ
-1524 AMTNITNDRT
+1524 AMTDITNNRT
-1534 NQQVNDSTN
+1534 NQQVDDTTS
-1543 QALDDIALV
+1543 QALDSIALV

-1570 EAKKH
+1570 EAKKR

-1596 NNEKRALQNINQAI
+1596 NNEKRALQNIDQAI
-1610 ANNDVKRVES
+1610 ANNDVKRVET

-1625 LKGVEPHIV
+1625 LKGVQPHIV
-1634 VKPEAQ
+1634 IKPEAQ
-1640 EAIKA
+1640 QAIKA
-1645 SADNQVESIKDT
+1645 SAENQVESIKDT
-1657 PHATTDELDEANQQ
+1657 PHATVDELDEANQL
-1671 INDTLKQGQQD
+1671 ISDTLKQAQQE
-1682 IDNTTQDAAVNDVRN
+1682 IENTNQDAAVTDVRN

-1717 DNIDESNNNQLDA
+1717 DSIEENNKNQLDA
-1730 IRNTLDTTQDERNVA
+1730 IRNTLDTTQDERDVA
-1745 IAALNKIVNAIKNDI
+1745 IDTLNKIVNTIKNDI

-1768 VDQTEADGNNNIKVI
+1768 VDRTETDGNDNIKVI

-1795 SVSAKA
+1795 SVGVKA

-1848 NSIDAQNIISKI
+1848 DSIDAQNIISKI

-1891 TDEEQNA
+1891 TDEEQNI
-1898 AIVQV
+1898 AIAQV

-1915 GAVTNAD
+1915 SAVTNAD
-1922 VAYLLHDGKNEIRE
+1922 VAYLLHDEKNEIRE
-1936 IEPVINKKAT
+1936 IEPVISRKAS

-1960 AIEANVQATVEER
+1960 AIEANIQATVEER

-2002 TATLNLQTIHDLDV
+2002 TASLNLQTIHDLDV

-2026 TINDDLARVTHLVQN
+2026 TINDDLARVTALVQN

-2081 KRFNVALG
+2081 KRFNVALS

-2129 ALIDQ
+2129 VLIDQ
-2134 YVADGNRMVDED
+2134 YVADGNRMIDED

-2153 KDTQLIIDE
+2153 QHTQFIVDE
-2162 ILAIKLPAEV
+2162 ILAIKLPAEAMKV
-2172 IKASPKVGQP
+2172 SPKVIQP
-2182 APKVCTPIKKEDKQ
+2182 APKVCTPIKKE
-2196 EVRKVVKELPNT
+2196 ETHESRKVEKELPNT
-2208 GSEEMDLPLKEL
+2208 GSEGMDLPLKEF

-2230 RRRSKKEKES
+2230 RRRTKNEKES

>member
-52 LPGNSQNTNADTNR
+52 LPGNSPNTNADTNR
-66 DIVNDSQNTPNAHA
+66 DIVNGSQNTPNAHA

-95 VDVANQVGPAP
+95 VGVANQVAPAP
-106 IQPSASPA
+106 IQPSTSSAS
-114 QNNNNS
+114 NNNHS
-120 NANSTATEPAANTN
+120 DANSTATEPAANTN

-189 KRSRRAAPTDPNAT
+189 KRSRRAAPADPN
-203 PADPTA
+203 A

-224 ITAPYTPTT
+224 ITAPFTPTT

-247 VLSFDDNNIRPST
+247 VLTFDDNNIRPST

-312 ALGRIRGNDT
+312 ALGRIKGNDT
-322 NDHGDFNG
+322 NDHGG
-330 IEKTLTVNP
+330 
-339 NSELIFEFNTMTTKN
+339 
-354 YQAQGN
+354 
-360 VIALGRIRGNDT
+360 
-372 NDHGDFNGIEKT
+372 FNGIEKT

-607 TFNDTLTYK
+607 TFNDILTYK
-616 TYSQDFINSPA
+616 TYTQDFINSPA

-666 DIFNDL
+666 DIFNEL

-699 SLANQMQHTLIRS
+699 SLVNQMQHTLIRS

-804 EIINHTPDATQDEI
+804 EIINNTPDATQDEI

-984 VANTNILNANTNA
+984 AANTNILNANTNA

-1097 TDARNAVNEKA
+1097 TDARNAVNDKA

-1119 GATRE
+1119 DATRE

-1197 ATTEEKQVALNQVDQ
+1197 ATDEEKQVALNQVDQ

-1249 KKPAAL
+1249 KKPTAL
-1255 AQTNQHYSAK
+1255 AQINQHYNAK
-1265 LVEINAT
+1265 LAEINAT

-1397 VEAEVVIKPKAI
+1397 VEAKVVIKPKAI

-1432 EKEVALQALAKEKE
+1432 EKEVALLALAKEKE

-1476 PETKIKPAARE
+1476 PETKVKPAARE

-1552 TPDHIVRAAA
+1552 TPDHIVRATA

-1596 NNEKRALQNINQAI
+1596 NNEKRALQNIDQAI

-1915 GAVTNAD
+1915 SAVTNAD

-1946 AREQLTTLFNDKKQ
+1946 AREQLTTLFNDKKL

-2002 TATLNLQTIHDLDV
+2002 TASLNLQTIHDLDV

-2134 YVADGNRMVDED
+2134 YVADGIRMIDED

-2153 KDTQLIIDE
+2153 QHTQFIVDE
-2162 ILAIKLPAEV
+2162 ILAIKLPAEATKV
-2172 IKASPKVGQP
+2172 LPKVGQP
-2182 APKVCTPIKKEDKQ
+2182 APKLCTSIKKVDKQ

-2230 RRRSKKEKES
+2230 RRRNKNEKES

>member
-40 TDHNVQGGSNQA
+40 TDNNVQSDTNQA
-52 LPGNSQNTNADTNR
+52 TPVNSQDTNVANNR
-66 DIVNDSQNTPNAHA
+66 GLANSAQNTPNQSA
-80 TDNTSTNQALTNHQN
+80 TTNQSTNQALVNHN
-95 VDVANQVGPAP
+95 NGSIANQATPTSV
-106 IQPSASPA
+106 QSSTPSA
-114 QNNNNS
+114 QNNNHTDGNTTATETVS
-120 NANSTATEPAANTN
+120 NANNKDVV
-134 NNLASNNN
+134 SNNT
-142 TLNVPNNTD
+142 TLNVPNKTNE
-151 NNDSARHLTLK
+151 NGSGGHLTLK

-176 LVAIAEEASNRPK
+176 LVAIAEQASNRPK
-189 KRSRRAAPTDPNAT
+189 KRSRRAAPADPNAT
-203 PADPTA
+203 PADPA
-209 TPADPTAGNGSAPVA
+209 AAAAGNGGAPVA

-233 DPNANNIGQNAPNE
+233 DPNANNAGQNAPNE
-247 VLSFDDNNIRPST
+247 VLSFDDNGIRPST
-260 NRSVPTVT
+260 NRSVPSVT
-268 VVDNLPGYTLINGG
+268 VVDNLPGFTLINGG

-312 ALGRIRGNDT
+312 ALGRIKGNDT

-330 IEKTLTVNP
+330 IEK
-339 NSELIFEFNTMTTKN
+339 S
-354 YQAQGN
+354 
-360 VIALGRIRGNDT
+360 
-372 NDHGDFNGIEKT
+372 

-405 QGMTNLIIKNADNDT
+405 QGVTNLIIKNADNDT
-420 VIGEKVVAYG
+420 VIAEKSVAYG
-430 PIWRLLKV
+430 PIWRLFKV

-524 VYKIQLPEGVEYVNN
+524 VYKVQLPEGVEYVNN

-546 SGNSGVDINDM
+546 SSNSGVDMNDF

-564 NRIITIKST
+564 NRVITIKST
-573 GGGTGNSPARLMPDK
+573 GGGSGNSPARLMPDK

-616 TYSQDFINSPA
+616 TYTQDFINSPA

-699 SLANQMQHTLIRS
+699 SLTNQMQHTLIRS
-712 VDAENAVNRKV
+712 VDAENAVNKKV
-723 DDMEDLVNQNDEL
+723 DQMEDLVNQNDEL

-790 NAKQAIRDKAAKQR
+790 NAKKAIRDKATKQR
-804 EIINHTPDATQDEI
+804 EIINATPDATEDEI
-818 QDALNQLT
+818 QDALNQLA

-842 ADVETAKNN
+842 ADVEIAKNN
-851 GINTIGAVAP
+851 GINTIGAVVP

-915 ATTNDDVDTA
+915 ATTNADVDNA

-969 EERQAAIEKVNAAVA
+969 EERQAAIDKVNAAVTA
-984 VANTNILNANTNA
+984 ANTNILNANTNA

-1010 QAIEPA
+1010 QAITPA
-1016 TKVKTDAKNAIDQ
+1016 TKVKTDAKNAIDK
-1029 SAETQHNAIFN
+1029 SAETQHNTIFN

-1097 TDARNAVNEKA
+1097 TDARNSVNDKA

-1139 ALNDIGV
+1139 ALTDIGV

-1179 VLTDLAT
+1179 VLNDLAT

-1212 DLATAIN
+1212 ELATAIN

-1255 AQTNQHYSAK
+1255 AQINQHYNAK
-1265 LVEINAT
+1265 LAEINAT
-1272 PDATD
+1272 PDATN

-1367 KDQAFNQINQNQ
+1367 KDQAINQINQNQ

-1384 DATTNQAINAIDN
+1384 DTTTNQAVNAIDN
-1397 VEAEVVIKPKAI
+1397 VEAEVVIKPTAI

-1432 EKEVALQALAKEKE
+1432 EKEVASQALAKEKE

-1476 PETKIKPAARE
+1476 PETKVKPAARE

-1496 RAQINQDK
+1496 RAKINQDK

-1509 ERQAA
+1509 ERQVA
-1514 LDKINDLVAK
+1514 LDKINEFVNQ
-1524 AMTNITNDRT
+1524 AMTDITNNRT
-1534 NQQVNDSTN
+1534 NQQVDDTTS
-1543 QALDDIALV
+1543 QALDSIALV
-1552 TPDHIVRAAA
+1552 APEHIVRAAA

-1570 EAKKH
+1570 EAKKQ

-1596 NNEKRALQNINQAI
+1596 NNEKLALQNINQAVT
-1610 ANNDVKRVES
+1610 NNDVKRVET

-1625 LKGVEPHIV
+1625 LKGVQPHIV
-1634 VKPEAQ
+1634 IKPEAQ
-1640 EAIKA
+1640 QAIKA
-1645 SADNQVESIKDT
+1645 TAENQVESIKDT
-1657 PHATTDELDEANQQ
+1657 PHATVDELDEANQL
-1671 INDTLKQGQQD
+1671 ISDTLKQAQQE
-1682 IDNTTQDAAVNDVRN
+1682 IENTNQDAAVTDVRN

-1717 DNIDESNNNQLDA
+1717 DSIEENNKNQLDA
-1730 IRNTLDTTQDERNVA
+1730 IRNTLDTTQDERDVA
-1745 IAALNKIVNAIKNDI
+1745 IDTLNKIVNTIKNDI

-1768 VDQTEADGNNNIKVI
+1768 VDRTETDGNDNIKVI

-1795 SVSAKA
+1795 SVGVKA

-1848 NSIDAQNIISKI
+1848 DSIDAQNIISKI

-1891 TDEEQNA
+1891 TDEEQNI
-1898 AIVQV
+1898 AIAQV

-1915 GAVTNAD
+1915 SAVTNAD
-1922 VAYLLHDGKNEIRE
+1922 VAYLLHDEKNEIRE
-1936 IEPVINKKAT
+1936 IEPVINRKAS

-1960 AIEANVQATVEER
+1960 AIEANIQATVEER

-2002 TATLNLQTIHDLDV
+2002 TASLNLQTIHDLDV

-2026 TINDDLARVTHLVQN
+2026 TINDDLARVTALVQN

-2046 DRNKA
+2046 NRNKA

-2081 KRFNVALG
+2081 KRFNVALS

-2129 ALIDQ
+2129 VLIDQ
-2134 YVADGNRMVDED
+2134 YVADGNRMIDED

-2153 KDTQLIIDE
+2153 QHTQFIVDE
-2162 ILAIKLPAEV
+2162 ILAIKLPAEATKV
-2172 IKASPKVGQP
+2172 SPKEIQP
-2182 APKVCTPIKKEDKQ
+2182 APKVCTPIKKE
-2196 EVRKVVKELPNT
+2196 ETHESRKVEKELPNT
-2208 GSEEMDLPLKEL
+2208 GSEGMDLPLKEF

-2230 RRRSKKEKES
+2230 RRRTKNEKES

>member
-40 TDHNVQGGSNQA
+40 TDNNVQSDTNQA
-52 LPGNSQNTNADTNR
+52 TPVNSQDTNVANNR
-66 DIVNDSQNTPNAHA
+66 GLANSAQNTPNQSA
-80 TDNTSTNQALTNHQN
+80 TTNQSMNQALVNHN
-95 VDVANQVGPAP
+95 NGSIANQATPTSV
-106 IQPSASPA
+106 QSSTPSA
-114 QNNNNS
+114 QNNNHTDGNTTATETVS
-120 NANSTATEPAANTN
+120 NANNKDVV
-134 NNLASNNN
+134 SNNT
-142 TLNVPNNTD
+142 TLNVPNKTNE
-151 NNDSARHLTLK
+151 NGSGGHLTLK

-176 LVAIAEEASNRPK
+176 LVAIAEQASNRPK
-189 KRSRRAAPTDPNAT
+189 KRSRRAAPADPNAT
-203 PADPTA
+203 PADPA
-209 TPADPTAGNGSAPVA
+209 AAAAGNGGAPVA

-233 DPNANNIGQNAPNE
+233 DPNANNAGQNAPNE
-247 VLSFDDNNIRPST
+247 VLSFDDNGIRPST
-260 NRSVPTVT
+260 NRSVPSVT
-268 VVDNLPGYTLINGG
+268 VVDNLPGFTLINGG

-312 ALGRIRGNDT
+312 ALGRIKGNDT

-330 IEKTLTVNP
+330 IEK
-339 NSELIFEFNTMTTKN
+339 S
-354 YQAQGN
+354 
-360 VIALGRIRGNDT
+360 
-372 NDHGDFNGIEKT
+372 

-405 QGMTNLIIKNADNDT
+405 QGVTNLIIKNADNDT
-420 VIGEKVVAYG
+420 VIAEKSVAYG
-430 PIWRLLKV
+430 PIWRLFKV

-524 VYKIQLPEGVEYVNN
+524 VYKVQLPEGVEYVNN

-546 SGNSGVDINDM
+546 SSNSGVDMNDF

-564 NRIITIKST
+564 NRVITIKST
-573 GGGTGNSPARLMPDK
+573 GGGSGNSPARLMPDK

-616 TYSQDFINSPA
+616 TYTQDFINSPA

-699 SLANQMQHTLIRS
+699 SLTNQMQHTLIRS
-712 VDAENAVNRKV
+712 VDAENAVNKKV
-723 DDMEDLVNQNDEL
+723 DQMEDLVNQNDEL

-790 NAKQAIRDKAAKQR
+790 NAKKAIRDKATKQR
-804 EIINHTPDATQDEI
+804 EIINATPDATEDEI
-818 QDALNQLT
+818 QDALNQLA

-842 ADVETAKNN
+842 ADVEIAKNN
-851 GINTIGAVAP
+851 GINTIGAVVP

-915 ATTNDDVDTA
+915 ATTNADVDNA

-969 EERQAAIEKVNAAVA
+969 EERQAAIDKVNAAVTA
-984 VANTNILNANTNA
+984 ANTNILNANTNA

-1010 QAIEPA
+1010 QAITPA
-1016 TKVKTDAKNAIDQ
+1016 TKVKTDAKNAIDK
-1029 SAETQHNAIFN
+1029 SAETQHNTIFN

-1097 TDARNAVNEKA
+1097 TDARNAVNDKA

-1139 ALNDIGV
+1139 ALTDIGV

-1179 VLTDLAT
+1179 VLNDLAT

-1212 DLATAIN
+1212 ELATAIN

-1255 AQTNQHYSAK
+1255 AQINQHYNAK
-1265 LVEINAT
+1265 LAEINAT
-1272 PDATD
+1272 PDATN

-1367 KDQAFNQINQNQ
+1367 KDQAINQINQNQ

-1384 DATTNQAINAIDN
+1384 DTTTNQAVNAIDN

-1432 EKEVALQALAKEKE
+1432 EKEVASQALAKEKE

-1476 PETKIKPAARE
+1476 PETKVKPAARE

-1496 RAQINQDK
+1496 RAKINQDK

-1509 ERQAA
+1509 ERQVA
-1514 LDKINDLVAK
+1514 LDKINEFVNQ
-1524 AMTNITNDRT
+1524 AMTDITNNRT
-1534 NQQVNDSTN
+1534 NQQVDDTTS
-1543 QALDDIALV
+1543 QALDSIALV
-1552 TPDHIVRAAA
+1552 APEHIVRAAA

-1570 EAKKH
+1570 EAKKQ

-1596 NNEKRALQNINQAI
+1596 NNEKLALQNINQAVT
-1610 ANNDVKRVES
+1610 NNDVKRVET

-1625 LKGVEPHIV
+1625 LKGVQPHIV
-1634 VKPEAQ
+1634 IKPEAQ
-1640 EAIKA
+1640 QAIKA
-1645 SADNQVESIKDT
+1645 TAENQVESIKDT
-1657 PHATTDELDEANQQ
+1657 PHATVDELDEANQL
-1671 INDTLKQGQQD
+1671 ISDTLKQAQQE
-1682 IDNTTQDAAVNDVRN
+1682 IENTNQDAAVTDVRN

-1717 DNIDESNNNQLDA
+1717 DSIEENNKNQLDA
-1730 IRNTLDTTQDERNVA
+1730 IRNTLDTTQDERDVA
-1745 IAALNKIVNAIKNDI
+1745 IDTLNKIVNTIKNDI

-1768 VDQTEADGNNNIKVI
+1768 VDRTETDGNDNIKVI

-1795 SVSAKA
+1795 SVGVKA

-1848 NSIDAQNIISKI
+1848 DSIDAQNIISKI

-1891 TDEEQNA
+1891 TDEEQNI
-1898 AIVQV
+1898 AIAQV

-1915 GAVTNAD
+1915 SAVTNAD
-1922 VAYLLHDGKNEIRE
+1922 VAYLLHDEKNEIRE
-1936 IEPVINKKAT
+1936 IEPVINRKAS

-1960 AIEANVQATVEER
+1960 AIEANIQATVEER

-2002 TATLNLQTIHDLDV
+2002 TASLNLQTIHDLDV

-2026 TINDDLARVTHLVQN
+2026 TINDDLARVTALVQN

-2046 DRNKA
+2046 NRNKA

-2081 KRFNVALG
+2081 KRFNVALS

-2129 ALIDQ
+2129 VLIDQ
-2134 YVADGNRMVDED
+2134 YVADGNRMIDED

-2153 KDTQLIIDE
+2153 QHTQFIVDE
-2162 ILAIKLPAEV
+2162 ILAIKLPAEATKV
-2172 IKASPKVGQP
+2172 SPKEIQP
-2182 APKVCTPIKKEDKQ
+2182 APKVCTPIKKE
-2196 EVRKVVKELPNT
+2196 ETHESRKVEKELPNT
-2208 GSEEMDLPLKEL
+2208 GSEGMDLPLKEF

-2230 RRRSKKEKES
+2230 RRRTKNEKES

>member
-40 TDHNVQGGSNQA
+40 TDNNVQSDTNQA
-52 LPGNSQNTNADTNR
+52 TPVNSQDTNVANNR
-66 DIVNDSQNTPNAHA
+66 GLANSAQNTPNQSA
-80 TDNTSTNQALTNHQN
+80 TTNQSTNQALVNHN
-95 VDVANQVGPAP
+95 NGSIANQATPTSV
-106 IQPSASPA
+106 QSSTPSA
-114 QNNNNS
+114 QNNNHTDGNTTATETVS
-120 NANSTATEPAANTN
+120 NANNKDVV
-134 NNLASNNN
+134 SNNT
-142 TLNVPNNTD
+142 TLNVPNKTNE
-151 NNDSARHLTLK
+151 NGSGGHLTLK

-176 LVAIAEEASNRPK
+176 LVAIAEQASNRPK
-189 KRSRRAAPTDPNAT
+189 KRSRRAAPADPNAT
-203 PADPTA
+203 PADPA
-209 TPADPTAGNGSAPVA
+209 AAAAGNGGAPVA

-233 DPNANNIGQNAPNE
+233 DPNANNAGQNAPNE
-247 VLSFDDNNIRPST
+247 VLSFDDNGIRPST
-260 NRSVPTVT
+260 NRSVPSVT
-268 VVDNLPGYTLINGG
+268 VVDNLPGFTLINGG

-312 ALGRIRGNDT
+312 ALGRIKGNDT

-330 IEKTLTVNP
+330 IEK
-339 NSELIFEFNTMTTKN
+339 S
-354 YQAQGN
+354 
-360 VIALGRIRGNDT
+360 
-372 NDHGDFNGIEKT
+372 

-405 QGMTNLIIKNADNDT
+405 QGVTNLIIKNADNDT
-420 VIGEKVVAYG
+420 VIAEKSVAYG
-430 PIWRLLKV
+430 PIWRLFKV

-524 VYKIQLPEGVEYVNN
+524 VYKVQLPEGVEYVNN

-546 SGNSGVDINDM
+546 SSNSGVDMNDF

-564 NRIITIKST
+564 NRVITIKST
-573 GGGTGNSPARLMPDK
+573 GGGSGNSPARLMPDK

-616 TYSQDFINSPA
+616 TYTQDFINSPA

-699 SLANQMQHTLIRS
+699 SLTNQMQHTLIRS
-712 VDAENAVNRKV
+712 VDAENAVNKKV
-723 DDMEDLVNQNDEL
+723 DQMEDLVNQNDEL

-790 NAKQAIRDKAAKQR
+790 NAKKAIRDKATKQR
-804 EIINHTPDATQDEI
+804 EIINATPDATEDEI
-818 QDALNQLT
+818 QDALNQLA

-842 ADVETAKNN
+842 ADVEIAKNN
-851 GINTIGAVAP
+851 GINTIGAVVP
-861 QVTHKQAARDAINQA
+861 QVTHKQSARDAINQA

-915 ATTNDDVDTA
+915 ATTNADVDNA

-969 EERQAAIEKVNAAVA
+969 EERQAAIDKVNAAVTA
-984 VANTNILNANTNA
+984 ANTNILNANTNA

-1010 QAIEPA
+1010 QAITPA
-1016 TKVKTDAKNAIDQ
+1016 TKVKTDAKNAIDK
-1029 SAETQHNAIFN
+1029 SAETQHNTIFN

-1097 TDARNAVNEKA
+1097 TDARNAVNDKA

-1139 ALNDIGV
+1139 ALTDIGV

-1179 VLTDLAT
+1179 VLNDLAT

-1212 DLATAIN
+1212 ELATAIN

-1255 AQTNQHYSAK
+1255 AQINQHYNAK
-1265 LVEINAT
+1265 LAEINAT
-1272 PDATD
+1272 PDATN

-1367 KDQAFNQINQNQ
+1367 KDQAINQINQNQ

-1384 DATTNQAINAIDN
+1384 DTTTNQAVNAIDN
-1397 VEAEVVIKPKAI
+1397 VEAEVVIKPTAI

-1432 EKEVALQALAKEKE
+1432 EKEVASQALAKE

-1476 PETKIKPAARE
+1476 PETKVKPAARE

-1496 RAQINQDK
+1496 RAKINQDK

-1509 ERQAA
+1509 ERQVA
-1514 LDKINDLVAK
+1514 LDKINEFVNQ
-1524 AMTNITNDRT
+1524 AMTDITNNRT
-1534 NQQVNDSTN
+1534 NQQVDDTTS
-1543 QALDDIALV
+1543 QALDSIALV
-1552 TPDHIVRAAA
+1552 APEHIVRAAA

-1570 EAKKH
+1570 EAKKQ

-1596 NNEKRALQNINQAI
+1596 NNEKLALQNINQAVT
-1610 ANNDVKRVES
+1610 NNDVKRVET

-1625 LKGVEPHIV
+1625 LKGVQPHIV
-1634 VKPEAQ
+1634 IKPEAQ
-1640 EAIKA
+1640 QAIKA
-1645 SADNQVESIKDT
+1645 TAENQVESIKDT
-1657 PHATTDELDEANQQ
+1657 PHATVDELDEANQL
-1671 INDTLKQGQQD
+1671 ISDTLKQAQQE
-1682 IDNTTQDAAVNDVRN
+1682 IENTNQDAAVTDVRN

-1717 DNIDESNNNQLDA
+1717 DSIEENNKNQLDA
-1730 IRNTLDTTQDERNVA
+1730 IRNTLDTTQDERDVA
-1745 IAALNKIVNAIKNDI
+1745 IDTLNKIVNTIKNDI

-1768 VDQTEADGNNNIKVI
+1768 VDRTETDGNDNIKVI

-1795 SVSAKA
+1795 SVGVKA

-1848 NSIDAQNIISKI
+1848 DSIDAQNIISKI

-1891 TDEEQNA
+1891 TDEEQNI
-1898 AIVQV
+1898 AIAQV

-1915 GAVTNAD
+1915 SAVTNAD
-1922 VAYLLHDGKNEIRE
+1922 VAYLLHDEKNEIRE
-1936 IEPVINKKAT
+1936 IEPVINRKAS

-1960 AIEANVQATVEER
+1960 AIEANIQATVEER

-2002 TATLNLQTIHDLDV
+2002 TASLNLQTIHDLDV

-2026 TINDDLARVTHLVQN
+2026 TINDDLARVTALVQN

-2046 DRNKA
+2046 NRNKA

-2081 KRFNVALG
+2081 KRFNVALS

-2129 ALIDQ
+2129 VLIDQ
-2134 YVADGNRMVDED
+2134 YVADGNRMIDED

-2153 KDTQLIIDE
+2153 QHTQFIVDE
-2162 ILAIKLPAEV
+2162 ILAIKLPAEATKV
-2172 IKASPKVGQP
+2172 SPKEIQP
-2182 APKVCTPIKKEDKQ
+2182 APKVCTPIKKE
-2196 EVRKVVKELPNT
+2196 ETHESRKVEKELPNT
-2208 GSEEMDLPLKEL
+2208 GSEGMDLPLKEF

-2230 RRRSKKEKES
+2230 RRRTKNEKES

>member
-40 TDHNVQGGSNQA
+40 TDNNVQSDTNQA
-52 LPGNSQNTNADTNR
+52 TPVNSQDKDVANNR
-66 DIVNDSQNTPNAHA
+66 GLANSAQNTPNQSA
-80 TDNTSTNQALTNHQN
+80 TTNQATNQALVNHN
-95 VDVANQVGPAP
+95 NGSTVNQATPTSV
-106 IQPSASPA
+106 QSSTPSA
-114 QNNNNS
+114 QNNNHTDGNT
-120 NANSTATEPAANTN
+120 TATETVLNAN
-134 NNLASNNN
+134 NNDVVSNNT
-142 TLNVPNNTD
+142 TLNVPNKTNE
-151 NNDSARHLTLK
+151 NGSGGHLTLK

-176 LVAIAEEASNRPK
+176 LVAIAEPASNRPK
-189 KRSRRAAPTDPNAT
+189 KRSRRAAPADPNAT
-203 PADPTA
+203 PADPA
-209 TPADPTAGNGSAPVA
+209 AAAAGNGGAPVA

-233 DPNANNIGQNAPNE
+233 DPNANNAGQNAPNE
-247 VLSFDDNNIRPST
+247 VLSFDDNGIRPST
-260 NRSVPTVT
+260 NRSVPTVN
-268 VVDNLPGYTLINGG
+268 VVNNLPGFTLINGG

-292 RTSMFDSGDAKNYQ
+292 RTSMFDSGDNKNYQ

-312 ALGRIRGNDT
+312 ALGRILGTDT

-330 IEKTLTVNP
+330 IEKALTVNP

-354 YQAQGN
+354 GQGATN
-360 VIALGRIRGNDT
+360 V
-372 NDHGDFNGIEKT
+372 
-384 LTVNPNSE
+384 
-392 LIFEFNTMTTKNY
+392 
-405 QGMTNLIIKNADNDT
+405 IIKNADTNDT
-420 VIGEKVVAYG
+420 IAEKTVEGG
-430 PIWRLLKV
+430 PTLRLFKV
-438 PENVSHL
+438 PDNVRNL

-465 RDGYKYYDFVDSI
+465 KDGYKYYSFVDSI

-492 MEPTA
+492 MDPTA

-510 NNGNFGASFNTDDF
+510 NNGNSGASLDTNDF
-524 VYKIQLPEGVEYVNN
+524 VYQVQLPEGVEYVNN

-546 SGNSGVDINDM
+546 SNNSGVDVNDM

-564 NRIITIKST
+564 NRVITIKST
-573 GGGTGNSPARLMPDK
+573 GGGTANSPARLMPDK
-588 ILDLK
+588 ILDLR

-607 TFNDTLTYK
+607 TFNETLTYK
-616 TYSQDFINSPA
+616 TYTQDFINSPA

-672 KRRAQTILDEN
+672 KKRAQTILAEN

-699 SLANQMQHTLIRS
+699 TLTNQMQHTLIRS
-712 VDAENAVNRKV
+712 VDAENAVNQKA
-723 DDMEDLVNQNDEL
+723 DQMEDLVNQNDEL

-743 AIQVIEEHKN
+743 AIQVIEEHKGN
-753 EIIGNIG
+753 IIGDIG

-790 NAKQAIRDKAAKQR
+790 NAKKAIRDKATKQR
-804 EIINHTPDATQDEI
+804 EIINATPDATEDEI
-818 QDALNQLT
+818 QDAINQLA

-851 GINTIGAVAP
+851 GINTIGAVVP
-861 QVTHKQAARDAINQA
+861 QVTHKKAARDAINQA

-915 ATTNDDVDTA
+915 ATTNADVDNA

-969 EERQAAIEKVNAAVA
+969 EERQAAIDKVNAAVTA
-984 VANTNILNANTNA
+984 ANTNILNANTNA

-1010 QAIEPA
+1010 QAITPA
-1016 TKVKTDAKNAIDQ
+1016 TKVKTDAKNAIDK
-1029 SAETQHNAIFN
+1029 SAETQHNTIFN

-1097 TDARNAVNEKA
+1097 TDARNVVNDKA

-1114 INATP
+1114 INATT

-1139 ALNDIGV
+1139 ALTDIGV

-1179 VLTDLAT
+1179 VLNDLAT

-1212 DLATAIN
+1212 ELATAIN

-1255 AQTNQHYSAK
+1255 AQINQHYNAK
-1265 LVEINAT
+1265 LAEINAT
-1272 PDATD
+1272 PDATN

-1367 KDQAFNQINQNQ
+1367 KDQAINQINQNQ

-1384 DATTNQAINAIDN
+1384 DTTTNQAVNAIDN

-1432 EKEVALQALAKEKE
+1432 EKEVASQALAKEKE

-1476 PETKIKPAARE
+1476 PETKVKPAARE

-1496 RAQINQDK
+1496 RAKINQDK

-1509 ERQAA
+1509 ERQVA
-1514 LDKINDLVAK
+1514 LDKINEFVNQ
-1524 AMTNITNDRT
+1524 AMTDITNNRT
-1534 NQQVNDSTN
+1534 NQQVDDTTS
-1543 QALDDIALV
+1543 QALDSIALV

-1570 EAKKH
+1570 ETKKR

-1581 HATDEEKQVALNQLA
+1581 HATDEE
-1596 NNEKRALQNINQAI
+1596 
-1610 ANNDVKRVES
+1610 
-1620 NGIAT
+1620 
-1625 LKGVEPHIV
+1625 
-1634 VKPEAQ
+1634 
-1640 EAIKA
+1640 
-1645 SADNQVESIKDT
+1645 
-1657 PHATTDELDEANQQ
+1657 
-1671 INDTLKQGQQD
+1671 
-1682 IDNTTQDAAVNDVRN
+1682 
-1697 QTIKAIEQIKPKV
+1697 
-1710 RRKRAAL
+1710 
-1717 DNIDESNNNQLDA
+1717 
-1730 IRNTLDTTQDERNVA
+1730 
-1745 IAALNKIVNAIKNDI
+1745 
-1760 AQNKTNAE
+1760 
-1768 VDQTEADGNNNIKVI
+1768 
-1783 LPKVQ
+1783 
-1788 VKPAARQ
+1788 
-1795 SVSAKA
+1795 
-1801 EAQNALIDQS
+1801 
-1811 DLSTEEERLA
+1811 
-1821 AKHLVEQALNQAIDQ
+1821 
-1836 INHADKTAQVNQ
+1836 
-1848 NSIDAQNIISKI
+1848 
-1860 KPATTVKATALQQ
+1860 
-1873 IQNIATNKINLI
+1873 QNIAI
-1885 KANNEA
+1885 A
-1891 TDEEQNA
+1891 
-1898 AIVQV
+1898 QV

-1915 GAVTNAD
+1915 SAVTNAD
-1922 VAYLLHDGKNEIRE
+1922 VAYLLHDEKNEIRE
-1936 IEPVINKKAT
+1936 IEPVINRKAS

-1960 AIEANVQATVEER
+1960 AIEANIQATVEER

-2002 TATLNLQTIHDLDV
+2002 TASLNLQTIHDLDV

-2026 TINDDLARVTHLVQN
+2026 TINDDLARVTALVQN

-2046 DRNKA
+2046 NRNKA

-2081 KRFNVALG
+2081 KRFNVALS

-2129 ALIDQ
+2129 VLIDQ
-2134 YVADGNRMVDED
+2134 YVADGNRMIDED

-2153 KDTQLIIDE
+2153 QHTQFIVDE
-2162 ILAIKLPAEV
+2162 ILAIKLPAEATKV
-2172 IKASPKVGQP
+2172 SPKEIQP
-2182 APKVCTPIKKEDKQ
+2182 APKVCTPIKKE
-2196 EVRKVVKELPNT
+2196 ETHESRKVEKELPNT
-2208 GSEEMDLPLKEL
+2208 GSEGMDLPLKEF

-2230 RRRSKKEKES
+2230 RRRTKNEKES

>member
-40 TDHNVQGGSNQA
+40 TDNNVQSDTNQA
-52 LPGNSQNTNADTNR
+52 TPVNSQDTNVANNR
-66 DIVNDSQNTPNAHA
+66 GLANSAQNTPNQSA
-80 TDNTSTNQALTNHQN
+80 TTNQSTNQALVNHN
-95 VDVANQVGPAP
+95 NGSIANQATPTSV
-106 IQPSASPA
+106 QSSTPSA
-114 QNNNNS
+114 QNNNHTDGNTTATETVS
-120 NANSTATEPAANTN
+120 NANNKDVV
-134 NNLASNNN
+134 SNNT
-142 TLNVPNNTD
+142 TLNVPNKTNE
-151 NNDSARHLTLK
+151 NGSGGHLTLK

-176 LVAIAEEASNRPK
+176 LVAIAEQASNRPK
-189 KRSRRAAPTDPNAT
+189 KRSRRAAPADPNAT
-203 PADPTA
+203 PADPA
-209 TPADPTAGNGSAPVA
+209 AAAAGNGGAPVA

-233 DPNANNIGQNAPNE
+233 DPNANNAGQNAPNE
-247 VLSFDDNNIRPST
+247 VLSFDDNGIRPST
-260 NRSVPTVT
+260 NRSVPSVT
-268 VVDNLPGYTLINGG
+268 VVDNLPGFTLINGG

-312 ALGRIRGNDT
+312 ALGRIKGNDT

-330 IEKTLTVNP
+330 IEK
-339 NSELIFEFNTMTTKN
+339 S
-354 YQAQGN
+354 
-360 VIALGRIRGNDT
+360 
-372 NDHGDFNGIEKT
+372 

-405 QGMTNLIIKNADNDT
+405 QGVTNLIIKNADNDT
-420 VIGEKVVAYG
+420 VIAEKSVAYG
-430 PIWRLLKV
+430 PIWRLFKV

-524 VYKIQLPEGVEYVNN
+524 VYKVQLPEGVEYVNN

-546 SGNSGVDINDM
+546 SSNSGVDMNDF

-564 NRIITIKST
+564 NRVITIKST
-573 GGGTGNSPARLMPDK
+573 GGGSGNSPARLMPDK

-616 TYSQDFINSPA
+616 TYTQDFINSPA

-699 SLANQMQHTLIRS
+699 SLTNQMQHTLIRS
-712 VDAENAVNRKV
+712 VDAENAVNKKV
-723 DDMEDLVNQNDEL
+723 DQMEDLVNQNDEL

-790 NAKQAIRDKAAKQR
+790 NAKKAIRDKATKQR
-804 EIINHTPDATQDEI
+804 EIINATPDATEDEI
-818 QDALNQLT
+818 QDALNQLA

-842 ADVETAKNN
+842 ADVEIAKNN
-851 GINTIGAVAP
+851 GINTIGAVVP

-915 ATTNDDVDTA
+915 ATTNADVDNA

-969 EERQAAIEKVNAAVA
+969 EERQAAIDKVNAAVTA
-984 VANTNILNANTNA
+984 ANTNILNANTNA

-1010 QAIEPA
+1010 QAITPA
-1016 TKVKTDAKNAIDQ
+1016 TKIKTDAKNAIDK
-1029 SAETQHNAIFN
+1029 SAETQHNTIFN

-1097 TDARNAVNEKA
+1097 TDARNAVNDKA

-1139 ALNDIGV
+1139 ALTDIGV

-1179 VLTDLAT
+1179 VLNDLAT

-1212 DLATAIN
+1212 ELATAIN

-1255 AQTNQHYSAK
+1255 AQINQHYNAK
-1265 LVEINAT
+1265 LAEINAT
-1272 PDATD
+1272 PDATN

-1367 KDQAFNQINQNQ
+1367 KDQAINQINQNQ

-1384 DATTNQAINAIDN
+1384 DTTTNQAVNAIDN

-1432 EKEVALQALAKEKE
+1432 EKEVASQALAKEKE

-1476 PETKIKPAARE
+1476 PETKVKPAARE

-1496 RAQINQDK
+1496 RAKINQDK

-1509 ERQAA
+1509 ERQVA
-1514 LDKINDLVAK
+1514 LDKINEFVNQ
-1524 AMTNITNDRT
+1524 AMTDITNNRT
-1534 NQQVNDSTN
+1534 NQQVDDTTS
-1543 QALDDIALV
+1543 QALDSIALV
-1552 TPDHIVRAAA
+1552 APEHIVRAAA

-1570 EAKKH
+1570 EAKKQ

-1596 NNEKRALQNINQAI
+1596 NNEKLALQNINQAVT
-1610 ANNDVKRVES
+1610 NNDVKRVET

-1625 LKGVEPHIV
+1625 LKGVQPHIV
-1634 VKPEAQ
+1634 IKPEAQ
-1640 EAIKA
+1640 QAIKA
-1645 SADNQVESIKDT
+1645 TAENQVESIKDT
-1657 PHATTDELDEANQQ
+1657 PHATVDELDEANQL
-1671 INDTLKQGQQD
+1671 ISDTLKQAQQE
-1682 IDNTTQDAAVNDVRN
+1682 IENTNQDAAVTDVRN

-1717 DNIDESNNNQLDA
+1717 DSIEENNKNQLDA
-1730 IRNTLDTTQDERNVA
+1730 IRNTLDTTQDERDVA
-1745 IAALNKIVNAIKNDI
+1745 IDTLNKIVNTIKNDI

-1768 VDQTEADGNNNIKVI
+1768 VDRTETDGNDNIKVI

-1795 SVSAKA
+1795 SVGVKA

-1848 NSIDAQNIISKI
+1848 DSIDAQNIISKI

-1891 TDEEQNA
+1891 TDEEQNI
-1898 AIVQV
+1898 AIAQV

-1915 GAVTNAD
+1915 SAVTNAD
-1922 VAYLLHDGKNEIRE
+1922 VAYLLHDEKNEIRE
-1936 IEPVINKKAT
+1936 IEPVINRKAS

-1960 AIEANVQATVEER
+1960 AIEANIQATVEER

-2002 TATLNLQTIHDLDV
+2002 TASLNLQTIHDLDV

-2026 TINDDLARVTHLVQN
+2026 TINDDLARVTALVQN

-2046 DRNKA
+2046 NRNKA

-2081 KRFNVALG
+2081 KRFNVALS

-2129 ALIDQ
+2129 VLIDQ
-2134 YVADGNRMVDED
+2134 YVADGNRMIDED

-2153 KDTQLIIDE
+2153 QHTQFIVDE
-2162 ILAIKLPAEV
+2162 ILAIKLPAEATKV
-2172 IKASPKVGQP
+2172 SPKEIQP
-2182 APKVCTPIKKEDKQ
+2182 APKVCTPIKKE
-2196 EVRKVVKELPNT
+2196 ETHESRKVEKELPNT
-2208 GSEEMDLPLKEL
+2208 GSEGMDLPLKEF

-2230 RRRSKKEKES
+2230 RRRTKNEKES

>member
-40 TDHNVQGGSNQA
+40 TDNNVQSDTNQA
-52 LPGNSQNTNADTNR
+52 TPVNSQDKDVANNR
-66 DIVNDSQNTPNAHA
+66 GLANSAQNTPNQTA
-80 TDNTSTNQALTNHQN
+80 TTNQATNQALVNHN
-95 VDVANQVGPAP
+95 NGSIVNQATPTSV
-106 IQPSASPA
+106 QSSTPSA
-114 QNNNNS
+114 QNNNHTDGNTTATETVS
-120 NANSTATEPAANTN
+120 NANN
-134 NNLASNNN
+134 NDAVSNNT
-142 TLNVPNNTD
+142 TLNVPNKTNE
-151 NNDSARHLTLK
+151 NGSGGHLTLK

-176 LVAIAEEASNRPK
+176 LVAIAEPASNRPK
-189 KRSRRAAPTDPNAT
+189 KRSRRAAPADPNAT
-203 PADPTA
+203 PADPA
-209 TPADPTAGNGSAPVA
+209 AAAAGNGGAPVA

-233 DPNANNIGQNAPNE
+233 DPNANNAGQNAPNE
-247 VLSFDDNNIRPST
+247 VLSFDDNGIRPST
-260 NRSVPTVT
+260 NRSVPSVT
-268 VVDNLPGYTLINGG
+268 VVDNLPGFTLINGG

-292 RTSMFDSGDAKNYQ
+292 RTSMFDSADAKNYQ

-312 ALGRIRGNDT
+312 ALGRI
-322 NDHGDFNG
+322 
-330 IEKTLTVNP
+330 K
-339 NSELIFEFNTMTTKN
+339 
-354 YQAQGN
+354 
-360 VIALGRIRGNDT
+360 GNDT

-405 QGMTNLIIKNADNDT
+405 QGVTNLIIKNADNDT
-420 VIGEKVVAYG
+420 VIAEKSVAYG
-430 PIWRLLKV
+430 PIWRLFKV

-524 VYKIQLPEGVEYVNN
+524 VYQVQLPEGVEYVNN

-546 SGNSGVDINDM
+546 SSNSGVDMNDF

-564 NRIITIKST
+564 NRVITIKST
-573 GGGTGNSPARLMPDK
+573 GGGSGNSPARLMPDK

-616 TYSQDFINSPA
+616 TYTQDFINSPA

-699 SLANQMQHTLIRS
+699 SLTNQMQHTLIRS
-712 VDAENAVNRKV
+712 VDAENAVNKKV
-723 DDMEDLVNQNDEL
+723 DQMEDLVNQNDEL

-790 NAKQAIRDKAAKQR
+790 NAKKAIRDKATKQR
-804 EIINHTPDATQDEI
+804 EIINATPDATEDEI
-818 QDALNQLT
+818 QDALNQLA

-851 GINTIGAVAP
+851 GINTIGAVVP
-861 QVTHKQAARDAINQA
+861 QVTHKKAARDAINQA

-915 ATTNDDVDTA
+915 ATTNADVDNA

-969 EERQAAIEKVNAAVA
+969 EERQAAIDKVNAAVTA
-984 VANTNILNANTNA
+984 ANTNILNANTNA

-1010 QAIEPA
+1010 QAITPA
-1016 TKVKTDAKNAIDQ
+1016 TKVKTDAKNAIDK
-1029 SAETQHNAIFN
+1029 SAETQHNTIFN

-1097 TDARNAVNEKA
+1097 TDARNVVNDKA

-1139 ALNDIGV
+1139 ALTDIGV

-1179 VLTDLAT
+1179 VLNDLAT

-1212 DLATAIN
+1212 ELATAIN

-1255 AQTNQHYSAK
+1255 AQINQHYNAK
-1265 LVEINAT
+1265 LAEINAT

-1292 QAIESIKQA
+1292 QAIESVKQA

-1384 DATTNQAINAIDN
+1384 DTTTNQALNAIDN

-1432 EKEVALQALAKEKE
+1432 EKEVASQALAKEKE

-1476 PETKIKPAARE
+1476 PETKVKPAARE
-1487 KINQKANEL
+1487 KINQKVNEL
-1496 RAQINQDK
+1496 RAKINQDK

-1509 ERQAA
+1509 ERQVA
-1514 LDKINDLVAK
+1514 LDKINEFVNQ
-1524 AMTNITNDRT
+1524 AMTDITNNRT
-1534 NQQVNDSTN
+1534 NQQVDDTTS
-1543 QALDDIALV
+1543 QALDSIALV
-1552 TPDHIVRAAA
+1552 APEHIVRAAA

-1570 EAKKH
+1570 EAKKQ

-1596 NNEKRALQNINQAI
+1596 NNEKLALQNINQAVT
-1610 ANNDVKRVES
+1610 NNDVKRVET

-1625 LKGVEPHIV
+1625 LKGVQPHIV
-1634 VKPEAQ
+1634 IKPEAQ
-1640 EAIKA
+1640 QAIKA
-1645 SADNQVESIKDT
+1645 SAENQVESIKDT
-1657 PHATTDELDEANQQ
+1657 PHATVDELDEANQL
-1671 INDTLKQGQQD
+1671 ISDTLKQAQQE
-1682 IDNTTQDAAVNDVRN
+1682 IENTNQDAAVTDVRN
-1697 QTIKAIEQIKPKV
+1697 RTIKAIEQIKPKV

-1717 DNIDESNNNQLDA
+1717 DSIEENNKNQLDA
-1730 IRNTLDTTQDERNVA
+1730 IRNTLDTTQDERDVA
-1745 IAALNKIVNAIKNDI
+1745 IDTLNKIVNTIKNDI

-1768 VDQTEADGNNNIKVI
+1768 VDRTETDGNDNIKVI

-1795 SVSAKA
+1795 SVGVKA
-1801 EAQNALIDQS
+1801 EPQNALIDQS

-1836 INHADKTAQVNQ
+1836 INHADKTAQVNKD
-1848 NSIDAQNIISKI
+1848 SIDAQNIISKI

-1873 IQNIATNKINLI
+1873 IQNIATNKINLS

-1891 TDEEQNA
+1891 TDEEQNI
-1898 AIVQV
+1898 AIAQV

-1915 GAVTNAD
+1915 SAVTNAD
-1922 VAYLLHDGKNEIRE
+1922 VAYLLHDEKNEIRE
-1936 IEPVINKKAT
+1936 IEPVINRKAS

-1960 AIEANVQATVEER
+1960 AIEANIQATVEER

-2002 TATLNLQTIHDLDV
+2002 TASLNLQKIHDLDV

-2026 TINDDLARVTHLVQN
+2026 TINDDLARVTALVQN

-2046 DRNKA
+2046 NRNKA

-2081 KRFNVALG
+2081 KRFNVALS

-2129 ALIDQ
+2129 VLIDQ
-2134 YVADGNRMVDED
+2134 YVADGNRMIDED

-2153 KDTQLIIDE
+2153 QHTQFIVDE
-2162 ILAIKLPAEV
+2162 ILAIKLPAEPTKV
-2172 IKASPKVGQP
+2172 SPKVIQP
-2182 APKVCTPIKKEDKQ
+2182 APKVCTPIKKE
-2196 EVRKVVKELPNT
+2196 ETHESRKVEKELPNT
-2208 GSEEMDLPLKEL
+2208 GSEGMDLPLKEF

-2230 RRRSKKEKES
+2230 RRRTKNEKES

>member
-40 TDHNVQGGSNQA
+40 TDNNVQSDTNQA
-52 LPGNSQNTNADTNR
+52 TPVNSQDTNVANNR
-66 DIVNDSQNTPNAHA
+66 GLANSAQNTPNQSA
-80 TDNTSTNQALTNHQN
+80 TTNQSTNQALVNHN
-95 VDVANQVGPAP
+95 NGSIANQATPTSV
-106 IQPSASPA
+106 QSSTPSA
-114 QNNNNS
+114 QNNNHTDGNTTATETVS
-120 NANSTATEPAANTN
+120 NANNKDVV
-134 NNLASNNN
+134 SNNT
-142 TLNVPNNTD
+142 TLNVPNKTNE
-151 NNDSARHLTLK
+151 NGSGGHLTLK

-176 LVAIAEEASNRPK
+176 LVAIAEQASNRPK
-189 KRSRRAAPTDPNAT
+189 KRSRRAAPADPNAT
-203 PADPTA
+203 PADPA
-209 TPADPTAGNGSAPVA
+209 AAAAGNGGAPVA

-233 DPNANNIGQNAPNE
+233 DPNANNAGQNAPNE
-247 VLSFDDNNIRPST
+247 VLSFDDNGIRPST
-260 NRSVPTVT
+260 NRSVPSVT
-268 VVDNLPGYTLINGG
+268 VVDNLPGFTLINGG

-312 ALGRIRGNDT
+312 ALGRIKGNDT

-330 IEKTLTVNP
+330 IEK
-339 NSELIFEFNTMTTKN
+339 S
-354 YQAQGN
+354 
-360 VIALGRIRGNDT
+360 
-372 NDHGDFNGIEKT
+372 

-405 QGMTNLIIKNADNDT
+405 QGVTNLIIKNADNDT
-420 VIGEKVVAYG
+420 VIAEKSVAYG
-430 PIWRLLKV
+430 PIWRLFKV

-524 VYKIQLPEGVEYVNN
+524 VYKVQLPEGVEYVNN

-546 SGNSGVDINDM
+546 SSNSGVDMNDF

-564 NRIITIKST
+564 NRVITIKST
-573 GGGTGNSPARLMPDK
+573 GGGSGNSPARLMPDK

-616 TYSQDFINSPA
+616 TYTQDFINSPA

-699 SLANQMQHTLIRS
+699 SLTNQMQHTLIRS
-712 VDAENAVNRKV
+712 VDAENAVNKKV
-723 DDMEDLVNQNDEL
+723 DQMEDLVNQNDEL

-743 AIQVIEEHKN
+743 AIQVVEEHKN

-790 NAKQAIRDKAAKQR
+790 NAKKAIRDKATKQR
-804 EIINHTPDATQDEI
+804 EIINATPDATEDEI
-818 QDALNQLT
+818 QDALNQLA

-842 ADVETAKNN
+842 ADVEIAKNN
-851 GINTIGAVAP
+851 GINTIGAVVP

-915 ATTNDDVDTA
+915 ATTNADVDNA

-969 EERQAAIEKVNAAVA
+969 EERQAAIDKVNAAVTA
-984 VANTNILNANTNA
+984 ANTNILNANTNA

-1010 QAIEPA
+1010 QAITPA
-1016 TKVKTDAKNAIDQ
+1016 TKVKTDAKNAIDK
-1029 SAETQHNAIFN
+1029 SAETQHNTIFN

-1097 TDARNAVNEKA
+1097 TDARNAVNDKA

-1139 ALNDIGV
+1139 ALTDIGV

-1179 VLTDLAT
+1179 VLNDLAT

-1212 DLATAIN
+1212 ELATAIN

-1255 AQTNQHYSAK
+1255 AQINQHYNAK
-1265 LVEINAT
+1265 LAEINAT
-1272 PDATD
+1272 PDATN

-1367 KDQAFNQINQNQ
+1367 KDQAINQINQNQ

-1384 DATTNQAINAIDN
+1384 DTTTNQAVNAIDN
-1397 VEAEVVIKPKAI
+1397 VEAEVVIKPTAI

-1432 EKEVALQALAKEKE
+1432 EKEVASQALAKEKE

-1476 PETKIKPAARE
+1476 PETKVKPAARE

-1496 RAQINQDK
+1496 RAKINQDK

-1509 ERQAA
+1509 ERQVA
-1514 LDKINDLVAK
+1514 LDKINEFVNQ
-1524 AMTNITNDRT
+1524 AMTDITNNRT
-1534 NQQVNDSTN
+1534 NQQVDDTTS
-1543 QALDDIALV
+1543 QALDSIALV
-1552 TPDHIVRAAA
+1552 APEHIVRAAA

-1570 EAKKH
+1570 EAKKQ

-1596 NNEKRALQNINQAI
+1596 NNEKLALQNINQAVT
-1610 ANNDVKRVES
+1610 NNDVKRVET

-1625 LKGVEPHIV
+1625 LKGVQPHIV
-1634 VKPEAQ
+1634 IKPEAQ
-1640 EAIKA
+1640 QAIKA
-1645 SADNQVESIKDT
+1645 TAENQVESIKDT
-1657 PHATTDELDEANQQ
+1657 PHATVDELDEANQL
-1671 INDTLKQGQQD
+1671 ISDTLKQAQQE
-1682 IDNTTQDAAVNDVRN
+1682 IENTNQDAAVTDVRN

-1717 DNIDESNNNQLDA
+1717 DSIEENNKNQLDA
-1730 IRNTLDTTQDERNVA
+1730 IRNTLDTTQDERDVA
-1745 IAALNKIVNAIKNDI
+1745 IDTLNKIVNTIKNDI

-1768 VDQTEADGNNNIKVI
+1768 VDRTETDGNDNIKVI

-1795 SVSAKA
+1795 SVGVKA

-1848 NSIDAQNIISKI
+1848 DSIDAQNIISKI

-1891 TDEEQNA
+1891 TDEEQNI
-1898 AIVQV
+1898 AIAQV

-1915 GAVTNAD
+1915 SAVTNAD
-1922 VAYLLHDGKNEIRE
+1922 VAYLLHDEKNEIRE
-1936 IEPVINKKAT
+1936 IEPVINRKAS

-1960 AIEANVQATVEER
+1960 AIEANIQATVEER

-2002 TATLNLQTIHDLDV
+2002 TASLNLQTIHDLDV

-2026 TINDDLARVTHLVQN
+2026 TINDDLARVTALVQN

-2046 DRNKA
+2046 NRNKA

-2081 KRFNVALG
+2081 KRFNVALS

-2129 ALIDQ
+2129 VLIDQ
-2134 YVADGNRMVDED
+2134 YVADGNRMIDED

-2153 KDTQLIIDE
+2153 QHTQFIVDE
-2162 ILAIKLPAEV
+2162 ILAIKLPAEATKV
-2172 IKASPKVGQP
+2172 SPKEIQP
-2182 APKVCTPIKKEDKQ
+2182 APKVCTPIKKE
-2196 EVRKVVKELPNT
+2196 ETHESRKVEKELPNT
-2208 GSEEMDLPLKEL
+2208 GSEGMDLPLKEF

-2230 RRRSKKEKES
+2230 RRRTKNEKES

>member
-40 TDHNVQGGSNQA
+40 TDNNVQSDTNQA
-52 LPGNSQNTNADTNR
+52 TPVNSQDKDVANNR
-66 DIVNDSQNTPNAHA
+66 GLANSAQNTPNQSA
-80 TDNTSTNQALTNHQN
+80 TTNQATNQALVNHN
-95 VDVANQVGPAP
+95 NGSIVNQATPTSV
-106 IQPSASPA
+106 QSSTPSA
-114 QNNNNS
+114 QNNNHTDGNTTATETVS
-120 NANSTATEPAANTN
+120 NANN
-134 NNLASNNN
+134 NDVASNNT
-142 TLNVPNNTD
+142 TLNVPNKTNE
-151 NNDSARHLTLK
+151 NGSGGHLTLK

-176 LVAIAEEASNRPK
+176 LVAIAEPASNRPK
-189 KRSRRAAPTDPNAT
+189 KRSRRAAPADPNAT
-203 PADPTA
+203 PADPGA
-209 TPADPTAGNGSAPVA
+209 AAAGNGGAPVA

-233 DPNANNIGQNAPNE
+233 DPNANNAGQNAPNE
-247 VLSFDDNNIRPST
+247 VLSFDDNSIRPST
-260 NRSVPTVT
+260 NRSVPSVT
-268 VVDNLPGYTLINGG
+268 VVDNLPGFTLINGG
-282 KVGVFSHAMV
+282 KVGVLSHAMV
-292 RTSMFDSGDAKNYQ
+292 RTSMFEAGSNRTYQ
-306 AQGNVI
+306 AQGNVL
-312 ALGRIRGNDT
+312 ALGRISGTDASN
-322 NDHGDFNG
+322 HGDFNG
-330 IEKTLTVNP
+330 IEKSLTVNP
-339 NSELIFEFNTMTTKN
+339 NSELIFEFNTMPTKN
-354 YQAQGN
+354 GQGATN
-360 VIALGRIRGNDT
+360 V
-372 NDHGDFNGIEKT
+372 
-384 LTVNPNSE
+384 
-392 LIFEFNTMTTKNY
+392 
-405 QGMTNLIIKNADNDT
+405 IIKNADTNDT
-420 VIGEKVVAYG
+420 IAEKTVEGG
-430 PIWRLLKV
+430 PTLRLFKV
-438 PENVSHL
+438 PDNVRNL

-465 RDGYKYYDFVDSI
+465 KDGYKYYSFVDSI

-510 NNGNFGASFNTDDF
+510 NNGNSGASLDTDEF

-546 SGNSGVDINDM
+546 SNNSGVDVNDM

-564 NRIITIKST
+564 NRVITIKST
-573 GGGTGNSPARLMPDK
+573 GGGTTNSPARLMPDK

-616 TYSQDFINSPA
+616 TYTQDFINSAA

-672 KRRAQTILDEN
+672 KKRAQTILAEN

-699 SLANQMQHTLIRS
+699 TLTNQMQHTLIRS
-712 VDAENAVNRKV
+712 VDAENAVNQKA
-723 DDMEDLVNQNDEL
+723 DQMEDLVNQNDEL

-743 AIQVIEEHKN
+743 AIQVIEEHKGN
-753 EIIGNIG
+753 IIGDIG

-790 NAKQAIRDKAAKQR
+790 NAKKAIRDKATKQR
-804 EIINHTPDATQDEI
+804 EIINATPDATEDEI
-818 QDALNQLT
+818 QDAINQLA

-842 ADVETAKNN
+842 VDVETAKNN
-851 GINTIGAVAP
+851 GINTIGSVVP

-915 ATTNDDVDTA
+915 ATTNADVDNA

-969 EERQAAIEKVNAAVA
+969 EERQAAIDKVNAAVTA
-984 VANTNILNANTNA
+984 ANTNILNANTNA
-997 DVEQV
+997 EVEQV

-1010 QAIEPA
+1010 QAITPA
-1016 TKVKTDAKNAIDQ
+1016 TKVKTDAKNAIDK
-1029 SAETQHNAIFN
+1029 SAETQHNTIFN

-1097 TDARNAVNEKA
+1097 TDARNVVNDKA

-1139 ALNDIGV
+1139 ALTDIGV

-1179 VLTDLAT
+1179 VLNDLAT

-1212 DLATAIN
+1212 ELATAIN

-1255 AQTNQHYSAK
+1255 AQINQHYNAK
-1265 LVEINAT
+1265 LAEINAT
-1272 PDATD
+1272 PDATN

-1384 DATTNQAINAIDN
+1384 DTTTNQALNAIDN

-1432 EKEVALQALAKEKE
+1432 EKEVASQALAKEKE

-1476 PETKIKPAARE
+1476 PETKVKPAARE

-1496 RAQINQDK
+1496 RAKINQDK

-1509 ERQAA
+1509 ERQVA
-1514 LDKINDLVAK
+1514 LDKINEFVNQ
-1524 AMTNITNDRT
+1524 AMTDITNNRT
-1534 NQQVNDSTN
+1534 NQQVDDTTS
-1543 QALDDIALV
+1543 QALDSIALV
-1552 TPDHIVRAAA
+1552 APEHIVRAAA

-1570 EAKKH
+1570 EAKKQ

-1596 NNEKRALQNINQAI
+1596 NNKKLALQNINQAVT
-1610 ANNDVKRVES
+1610 NNDVKRVET

-1625 LKGVEPHIV
+1625 LKGVQPHIV
-1634 VKPEAQ
+1634 IKPEAQ
-1640 EAIKA
+1640 QAIKA
-1645 SADNQVESIKDT
+1645 SAENQVESIKDT
-1657 PHATTDELDEANQQ
+1657 PHATVDELDEANQL
-1671 INDTLKQGQQD
+1671 ISDTLKQAQQE
-1682 IDNTTQDAAVNDVRN
+1682 IENTNQDAAVTDVRN

-1717 DNIDESNNNQLDA
+1717 DSIEENNKNQLDA
-1730 IRNTLDTTQDERNVA
+1730 IRNTLDTTQDERDVA
-1745 IAALNKIVNAIKNDI
+1745 IDTLNKIVNTIKNDI

-1768 VDQTEADGNNNIKVI
+1768 VDRTETDGNDNIKVI

-1795 SVSAKA
+1795 SVGVKA

-1848 NSIDAQNIISKI
+1848 DSIDAQNIISKI

-1891 TDEEQNA
+1891 TDEEQNI
-1898 AIVQV
+1898 AIAQV

-1915 GAVTNAD
+1915 SAVTNAD
-1922 VAYLLHDGKNEIRE
+1922 VAYLLHDEKNEIRE
-1936 IEPVINKKAT
+1936 IEPVISRKAS

-1960 AIEANVQATVEER
+1960 AIEANIQATVEER

-2002 TATLNLQTIHDLDV
+2002 TASLNLQTIHDLDV

-2026 TINDDLARVTHLVQN
+2026 TINDDLARVTALVQN

-2081 KRFNVALG
+2081 KRFNVALS

-2129 ALIDQ
+2129 VLIDQ
-2134 YVADGNRMVDED
+2134 YVADGNRMIDED

-2153 KDTQLIIDE
+2153 QHTQFIVDE
-2162 ILAIKLPAEV
+2162 ILAIKLPAEAMKV
-2172 IKASPKVGQP
+2172 SPKVIQP
-2182 APKVCTPIKKEDKQ
+2182 APKVCTPIKKE
-2196 EVRKVVKELPNT
+2196 ETHESRKVEKELPNT
-2208 GSEEMDLPLKEL
+2208 GSEEMDLPLKEF

-2230 RRRSKKEKES
+2230 RRRTKNEKES

>member
-40 TDHNVQGGSNQA
+40 TDNNVQSDTNQA
-52 LPGNSQNTNADTNR
+52 TPVNSQDTNVANNR
-66 DIVNDSQNTPNAHA
+66 GLANSAQNTPNQSA
-80 TDNTSTNQALTNHQN
+80 TTNQSTNQALVNHN
-95 VDVANQVGPAP
+95 NGSIANQATPTSV
-106 IQPSASPA
+106 QSSTPSA
-114 QNNNNS
+114 QNNNHTDGNTTATETVS
-120 NANSTATEPAANTN
+120 NANNKDVV
-134 NNLASNNN
+134 SNNT
-142 TLNVPNNTD
+142 TLNVPNKTNE
-151 NNDSARHLTLK
+151 NGSGGHLTLK

-176 LVAIAEEASNRPK
+176 LVAIAEQASNRPK
-189 KRSRRAAPTDPNAT
+189 KRSRRAAPADPNAT
-203 PADPTA
+203 PADPA
-209 TPADPTAGNGSAPVA
+209 AAAAGNGGAPVA

-233 DPNANNIGQNAPNE
+233 DPNANNAGQNAPNE
-247 VLSFDDNNIRPST
+247 VLSFDDNGIRPST
-260 NRSVPTVT
+260 NRSVPSVT
-268 VVDNLPGYTLINGG
+268 VVDNLPGFTLINGG

-312 ALGRIRGNDT
+312 ALGRIKGNDT

-330 IEKTLTVNP
+330 IEK
-339 NSELIFEFNTMTTKN
+339 S
-354 YQAQGN
+354 
-360 VIALGRIRGNDT
+360 
-372 NDHGDFNGIEKT
+372 

-405 QGMTNLIIKNADNDT
+405 QGVTNLIIKNADNDT
-420 VIGEKVVAYG
+420 VIAEKSVAYG
-430 PIWRLLKV
+430 PIWRLFKV

-524 VYKIQLPEGVEYVNN
+524 VYKVQLPEGVEYVNN

-546 SGNSGVDINDM
+546 SSNSGVDMNDF

-564 NRIITIKST
+564 NRVITIKST
-573 GGGTGNSPARLMPDK
+573 GGGSGNSPARLMPDK

-616 TYSQDFINSPA
+616 TYTQDFINSPA

-699 SLANQMQHTLIRS
+699 SLTNQMQHTLIRS
-712 VDAENAVNRKV
+712 VDAENAVNKKV
-723 DDMEDLVNQNDEL
+723 DQMEDLVNQNDEL

-790 NAKQAIRDKAAKQR
+790 NAKKAIRDKATKQR
-804 EIINHTPDATQDEI
+804 EIINATPDATEDEI
-818 QDALNQLT
+818 QDALNQLA

-842 ADVETAKNN
+842 ADVEIAKNN
-851 GINTIGAVAP
+851 GINTIGAVVP

-915 ATTNDDVDTA
+915 ATTNADVDNA

-969 EERQAAIEKVNAAVA
+969 EERQAAIDKVNAAVTA
-984 VANTNILNANTNA
+984 ANTNILNANTNA

-1010 QAIEPA
+1010 QAITPA
-1016 TKVKTDAKNAIDQ
+1016 TKVKTDAKNAIDK
-1029 SAETQHNAIFN
+1029 SAETQHNTIFN

-1097 TDARNAVNEKA
+1097 TDARNAVNDKA

-1139 ALNDIGV
+1139 ALTDIGV

-1179 VLTDLAT
+1179 VLNDLAT

-1212 DLATAIN
+1212 ELATAIN

-1255 AQTNQHYSAK
+1255 AQINQHYNAK
-1265 LVEINAT
+1265 LAEINAT
-1272 PDATD
+1272 PDATN

-1367 KDQAFNQINQNQ
+1367 KDQAINQINQNQ

-1384 DATTNQAINAIDN
+1384 DTTTNQAVNAIDN
-1397 VEAEVVIKPKAI
+1397 VEAEVVIKPTAI

-1432 EKEVALQALAKEKE
+1432 EKEVASQALAKEKE

-1476 PETKIKPAARE
+1476 PETKVKPAARE

-1496 RAQINQDK
+1496 RAKINQDK

-1509 ERQAA
+1509 ERQVA
-1514 LDKINDLVAK
+1514 LDKINEFVNQ
-1524 AMTNITNDRT
+1524 AMTDITNNRT
-1534 NQQVNDSTN
+1534 NQQVDDTTS
-1543 QALDDIALV
+1543 QALDSIALV
-1552 TPDHIVRAAA
+1552 APEHIVRAAA

-1570 EAKKH
+1570 EAKKQ

-1596 NNEKRALQNINQAI
+1596 NNEKLALQNINQAVT
-1610 ANNDVKRVES
+1610 NNDVKRVET

-1625 LKGVEPHIV
+1625 LKGVQPHIV
-1634 VKPEAQ
+1634 IKPEAQ
-1640 EAIKA
+1640 QAIKA
-1645 SADNQVESIKDT
+1645 TAENQVESIKDT
-1657 PHATTDELDEANQQ
+1657 PHATVDELDEANQL
-1671 INDTLKQGQQD
+1671 ISDTLKQAQQE
-1682 IDNTTQDAAVNDVRN
+1682 IENTNQDAAVTDVRN

-1717 DNIDESNNNQLDA
+1717 DSIEENNKNQLDA
-1730 IRNTLDTTQDERNVA
+1730 IRNTLDTTQDERDVA
-1745 IAALNKIVNAIKNDI
+1745 IDTLNKIVNTIKNDI

-1768 VDQTEADGNNNIKVI
+1768 VDRTETDGNDNIKVI

-1795 SVSAKA
+1795 SVGVKA

-1848 NSIDAQNIISKI
+1848 DSIDAQNIISKI

-1891 TDEEQNA
+1891 TDEEQNI
-1898 AIVQV
+1898 AIAQV

-1915 GAVTNAD
+1915 SAVTNAD
-1922 VAYLLHDGKNEIRE
+1922 VAYLLHDEKNEIRE
-1936 IEPVINKKAT
+1936 IEPVINRKAS

-1960 AIEANVQATVEER
+1960 AIEANIQATVEER

-2002 TATLNLQTIHDLDV
+2002 TASLNLQTIHDLDV

-2026 TINDDLARVTHLVQN
+2026 TINDDLARVTALVQN

-2046 DRNKA
+2046 NRNKA

-2081 KRFNVALG
+2081 KRFNVALS

-2129 ALIDQ
+2129 VLIDQ
-2134 YVADGNRMVDED
+2134 YVADGNRMIDED

-2153 KDTQLIIDE
+2153 QHTQFIVDE
-2162 ILAIKLPAEV
+2162 ILAIKLPAEATKV
-2172 IKASPKVGQP
+2172 SPKEIQP
-2182 APKVCTPIKKEDKQ
+2182 APKVCTPIKK
-2196 EVRKVVKELPNT
+2196 
-2208 GSEEMDLPLKEL
+2208 
-2220 ALITGAALLA
+2220 
-2230 RRRSKKEKES
+2230 RRDT

>member
-176 LVAIAEEASNRPK
+176 LDAIAEEASNRPK

-292 RTSMFDSGDAKNYQ
+292 RTSMFDSGDA
-306 AQGNVI
+306 
-312 ALGRIRGNDT
+312 
-322 NDHGDFNG
+322 
-330 IEKTLTVNP
+330 
-339 NSELIFEFNTMTTKN
+339 KN

-1097 TDARNAVNEKA
+1097 TDARNTVNDKA

-1124 EKQEAINRVNTLKNR
+1124 EKQEAIDRVNTLKNR
-1139 ALNDIGV
+1139 ALTDIGV

-1171 TKKQTATG
+1171 TKKQSASG
-1179 VLTDLAT
+1179 VLNDLAT

-1197 ATTEEKQVALNQVDQ
+1197 ATDEEKQVALKQVDQ

-1255 AQTNQHYSAK
+1255 AQINQHYSAK
-1265 LVEINAT
+1265 LAEINAT

-1311 TVAENNID
+1311 TTAENNID
-1319 AVQVDVV
+1319 AVLVDVV

-1357 QAAVN
+1357 QAAV
-1362 QINQL
+1362 
-1367 KDQAFNQINQNQ
+1367 NQINQNQ

-1476 PETKIKPAARE
+1476 PETKVKPAARE

-1534 NQQVNDSTN
+1534 NQQVNDSTY

-1860 KPATTVKATALQQ
+1860 IPATTVKATALQQ

-2153 KDTQLIIDE
+2153 KHTQFIIDE

-2230 RRRSKKEKES
+2230 RRRTKNEKES

>member
-40 TDHNVQGGSNQA
+40 TDNNVQSDTNQA
-52 LPGNSQNTNADTNR
+52 TPVNSQDTNVANNR
-66 DIVNDSQNTPNAHA
+66 GLANSAQNTPNQSA
-80 TDNTSTNQALTNHQN
+80 TTNQSTNQALVNHN
-95 VDVANQVGPAP
+95 NGSIANQATPTSV
-106 IQPSASPA
+106 QSSTPSA
-114 QNNNNS
+114 QNNNHTDGNTTATETVS
-120 NANSTATEPAANTN
+120 NANNKDVV
-134 NNLASNNN
+134 SNNT
-142 TLNVPNNTD
+142 TLNVPNKTNE
-151 NNDSARHLTLK
+151 NGSGGHLTLK

-176 LVAIAEEASNRPK
+176 LVAIAEQASNRPK
-189 KRSRRAAPTDPNAT
+189 KRSRRAAPADPNAT
-203 PADPTA
+203 PADPA
-209 TPADPTAGNGSAPVA
+209 AAAAGNGGAPVA

-233 DPNANNIGQNAPNE
+233 DPNANNAGQNAPNE
-247 VLSFDDNNIRPST
+247 VLSFDDNGIRPST
-260 NRSVPTVT
+260 NRSVPSVT
-268 VVDNLPGYTLINGG
+268 VVDNLPGFTLINGG

-312 ALGRIRGNDT
+312 ALGRIKGNDT

-330 IEKTLTVNP
+330 IEK
-339 NSELIFEFNTMTTKN
+339 S
-354 YQAQGN
+354 
-360 VIALGRIRGNDT
+360 
-372 NDHGDFNGIEKT
+372 

-405 QGMTNLIIKNADNDT
+405 QGVTNLIIKNADNDT
-420 VIGEKVVAYG
+420 VIAEKSVAYG
-430 PIWRLLKV
+430 PIWRLFKV

-524 VYKIQLPEGVEYVNN
+524 VYKVQLPEGVEYVNN

-546 SGNSGVDINDM
+546 SSNSGVDMNDF

-564 NRIITIKST
+564 NRVITIKST
-573 GGGTGNSPARLMPDK
+573 GGGSGNSPARLMPDK

-616 TYSQDFINSPA
+616 TYTQDFINSPA

-699 SLANQMQHTLIRS
+699 SLTNQMQHTLIRS
-712 VDAENAVNRKV
+712 VDAENAVNKKV
-723 DDMEDLVNQNDEL
+723 DQMEDLVNQNDEL

-790 NAKQAIRDKAAKQR
+790 NAKKAIRDKATKQR
-804 EIINHTPDATQDEI
+804 EIINATPDATEDEI
-818 QDALNQLT
+818 QDALNQLA
-826 TDETDAID
+826 TDEIDAID

-842 ADVETAKNN
+842 ADVEIAKNN
-851 GINTIGAVAP
+851 GINTIGAVVP

-915 ATTNDDVDTA
+915 ATTNADVDNA

-969 EERQAAIEKVNAAVA
+969 EERQAAIDKVNAAVTA
-984 VANTNILNANTNA
+984 ANTNILNANTNA

-1010 QAIEPA
+1010 QAITPA
-1016 TKVKTDAKNAIDQ
+1016 TKVKTDAKNAIDK
-1029 SAETQHNAIFN
+1029 SAETQHNTIFN

-1097 TDARNAVNEKA
+1097 TDARNAVNDKA

-1139 ALNDIGV
+1139 ALTDIGV

-1179 VLTDLAT
+1179 VLNDLAT

-1212 DLATAIN
+1212 ELATAIN

-1255 AQTNQHYSAK
+1255 AQINQHYNAK
-1265 LVEINAT
+1265 LAEINAT
-1272 PDATD
+1272 PDATN

-1367 KDQAFNQINQNQ
+1367 KDQAINQINQNQ

-1384 DATTNQAINAIDN
+1384 DTTTNQAVNAIDN

-1432 EKEVALQALAKEKE
+1432 EKEVASQALAKEKE

-1476 PETKIKPAARE
+1476 PETKVKPAARE

-1496 RAQINQDK
+1496 RAKINQDK

-1509 ERQAA
+1509 ERQVA
-1514 LDKINDLVAK
+1514 LDKINEFVNQ
-1524 AMTNITNDRT
+1524 AMTDITNNRT
-1534 NQQVNDSTN
+1534 NQQVDDTTS
-1543 QALDDIALV
+1543 QALDSIALV
-1552 TPDHIVRAAA
+1552 APEHIVRAAA

-1570 EAKKH
+1570 EAKKQ

-1596 NNEKRALQNINQAI
+1596 NNEKLALQNINQAVT
-1610 ANNDVKRVES
+1610 NNDVKRVET

-1625 LKGVEPHIV
+1625 LKGVQPHIV
-1634 VKPEAQ
+1634 IKPEAQ
-1640 EAIKA
+1640 QAIKA
-1645 SADNQVESIKDT
+1645 TAENQVESIKDT
-1657 PHATTDELDEANQQ
+1657 PHATVDELDEANQL
-1671 INDTLKQGQQD
+1671 ISDTLKQAQQE
-1682 IDNTTQDAAVNDVRN
+1682 IENTNQDAAVTDVRN

-1717 DNIDESNNNQLDA
+1717 DSIEENNKNQLDA
-1730 IRNTLDTTQDERNVA
+1730 IRNTLDTTQDERDVA
-1745 IAALNKIVNAIKNDI
+1745 IDTLNKIVNTIKNDI

-1768 VDQTEADGNNNIKVI
+1768 VDRTETDGNDNIKVI

-1795 SVSAKA
+1795 SVGVKA

-1848 NSIDAQNIISKI
+1848 DSIDAQNIISKI

-1891 TDEEQNA
+1891 TDEEQNI
-1898 AIVQV
+1898 AIAQV

-1915 GAVTNAD
+1915 SAVTNAD
-1922 VAYLLHDGKNEIRE
+1922 VAYLLHDEKNEIRE
-1936 IEPVINKKAT
+1936 IEPVINRKAS

-1960 AIEANVQATVEER
+1960 AIEANIQATVEER

-2002 TATLNLQTIHDLDV
+2002 TASLNLQTIHDLDV

-2026 TINDDLARVTHLVQN
+2026 TINDDLARVTALVQN

-2046 DRNKA
+2046 NRNKA

-2081 KRFNVALG
+2081 KRFNVALS

-2129 ALIDQ
+2129 VLIDQ
-2134 YVADGNRMVDED
+2134 YVADGNRMIDED

-2153 KDTQLIIDE
+2153 QHTQFIVDE
-2162 ILAIKLPAEV
+2162 ILAIKLPAEATKV
-2172 IKASPKVGQP
+2172 SPKEIQP
-2182 APKVCTPIKKEDKQ
+2182 APKVCTPIKKE
-2196 EVRKVVKELPNT
+2196 ETHESRKVEKELPNT
-2208 GSEEMDLPLKEL
+2208 GSEGMDLPLKEF

-2230 RRRSKKEKES
+2230 RRRTKNEKES

>member
-40 TDHNVQGGSNQA
+40 TDNNVQSDTNQA
-52 LPGNSQNTNADTNR
+52 TPVNSQDTNVANNR
-66 DIVNDSQNTPNAHA
+66 GLANSAQNTPNQSA
-80 TDNTSTNQALTNHQN
+80 TTNQSTNQALVNHN
-95 VDVANQVGPAP
+95 NGSIANQATPAP

-114 QNNNNS
+114 QNNNHS
-120 NANSTATEPAANTN
+120 DANSTATETVSNAN
-134 NNLASNNN
+134 NNDVVSNNT
-142 TLNVPNNTD
+142 TLNVPNRTNE
-151 NNDSARHLTLK
+151 NGSGGHLTLK

-176 LVAIAEEASNRPK
+176 LVAIAEQASNRPK
-189 KRSRRAAPTDPNAT
+189 KRSRRAAPADPNAT
-203 PADPTA
+203 PADPA
-209 TPADPTAGNGSAPVA
+209 AAAAGNGGAPVA

-233 DPNANNIGQNAPNE
+233 DPNANNAGQNAPNE
-247 VLSFDDNNIRPST
+247 VLSFDDNGIRPST
-260 NRSVPTVT
+260 NRSVPSVT
-268 VVDNLPGYTLINGG
+268 VVDNLPGFTLINGG

-312 ALGRIRGNDT
+312 ALGRIKGNDT

-330 IEKTLTVNP
+330 IEK
-339 NSELIFEFNTMTTKN
+339 S
-354 YQAQGN
+354 
-360 VIALGRIRGNDT
+360 
-372 NDHGDFNGIEKT
+372 

-405 QGMTNLIIKNADNDT
+405 QGVTNLIIKNADNDT
-420 VIGEKVVAYG
+420 VIAEKSVAYG
-430 PIWRLLKV
+430 PIWRLFKV
-438 PENVSHL
+438 PDNVSHL

-524 VYKIQLPEGVEYVNN
+524 VYKVQLPEGVEYVNN

-546 SGNSGVDINDM
+546 SSNSGVDMNDF

-564 NRIITIKST
+564 NRVITIKST
-573 GGGTGNSPARLMPDK
+573 GGGSGNSPARLMPDK

-616 TYSQDFINSPA
+616 TYTQDFINSPA

-666 DIFNDL
+666 DIFNGL

-699 SLANQMQHTLIRS
+699 SLTNQMQHTLIRS
-712 VDAENAVNRKV
+712 VDAENAVNKKV
-723 DDMEDLVNQNDEL
+723 DQMEDLVNQNDEL

-753 EIIGNIG
+753 EIIGDIG
-760 DQTTDDGV
+760 DQTTDAGV

-790 NAKQAIRDKAAKQR
+790 NAKKAIRDKATKQR
-804 EIINHTPDATQDEI
+804 EIINATPDATEDEI
-818 QDALNQLT
+818 QDAINQLA

-851 GINTIGAVAP
+851 GINTIGAVVP
-861 QVTHKQAARDAINQA
+861 QVTHKKAARDAINQA

-890 TQEEKNAALNEL
+890 TQEEKDAALNEL

-915 ATTNDDVDTA
+915 ATTNADVDNA

-969 EERQAAIEKVNAAVA
+969 EERQAAIDKVNAAVTA
-984 VANTNILNANTNA
+984 ANTNILNANTNA
-997 DVEQV
+997 NVEQV

-1010 QAIEPA
+1010 QAITPA
-1016 TKVKTDAKNAIDQ
+1016 TKVKTDAKNAIDK
-1029 SAETQHNAIFN
+1029 SAETQHNTIF

-1097 TDARNAVNEKA
+1097 TDARNAVNDKA

-1139 ALNDIGV
+1139 ALTDIGV

-1179 VLTDLAT
+1179 VLNDLAT

-1212 DLATAIN
+1212 ELATAIN

-1255 AQTNQHYSAK
+1255 AQINQHYNAK
-1265 LVEINAT
+1265 LAEINAT
-1272 PDATD
+1272 PDATN

-1384 DATTNQAINAIDN
+1384 DATTNQAVNAIDN

-1432 EKEVALQALAKEKE
+1432 EKEVASQALTKEKE

-1476 PETKIKPAARE
+1476 PETKVKPAARE

-1496 RAQINQDK
+1496 RAKINQDK

-1509 ERQAA
+1509 ERQVA
-1514 LDKINDLVAK
+1514 LDKINEFVNQ
-1524 AMTNITNDRT
+1524 AMTDITNNRT
-1534 NQQVNDSTN
+1534 NQQVDDTTS
-1543 QALDDIALV
+1543 QALDSIALV
-1552 TPDHIVRAAA
+1552 TPEHIVRAGA

-1570 EAKKH
+1570 EAKKQ

-1596 NNEKRALQNINQAI
+1596 NNEKLALQNINQAVT
-1610 ANNDVKRVES
+1610 NNDVKRVET

-1625 LKGVEPHIV
+1625 LKGVQPHIV
-1634 VKPEAQ
+1634 IKPEEQ
-1640 EAIKA
+1640 QAIKA
-1645 SADNQVESIKDT
+1645 SAENQVESIKDT
-1657 PHATTDELDEANQQ
+1657 PHATVDELDEANQL
-1671 INDTLKQGQQD
+1671 ISNTLKKAQQE
-1682 IDNTTQDAAVNDVRN
+1682 IENTNQDAAVTDVRN

-1717 DNIDESNNNQLDA
+1717 DSIEENNKNQLDA
-1730 IRNTLDTTQDERNVA
+1730 IRNTLDTTQDERDVA
-1745 IAALNKIVNAIKNDI
+1745 IDTLNKIVNTIKNDI

-1768 VDQTEADGNNNIKVI
+1768 VDRTETDGNDNIKVI

-1795 SVSAKA
+1795 SVGVKA

-1848 NSIDAQNIISKI
+1848 DSINAQNIISKI

-1898 AIVQV
+1898 AIAQV

-1915 GAVTNAD
+1915 SAVTNAD
-1922 VAYLLHDGKNEIRE
+1922 VAYLLHDEKNEIRE
-1936 IEPVINKKAT
+1936 IEPVINRKAS

-1960 AIEANVQATVEER
+1960 AIEANIQATVEER

-2002 TATLNLQTIHDLDV
+2002 TASLNLQTIHDLDV

-2026 TINDDLARVTHLVQN
+2026 TINDDLARVTALVQN

-2081 KRFNVALG
+2081 KRFNVALS

-2129 ALIDQ
+2129 VLIDQ
-2134 YVADGNRMVDED
+2134 YVADGNRMIDED

-2153 KDTQLIIDE
+2153 QHTQFIVDE
-2162 ILAIKLPAEV
+2162 ILAIKLPAEATKV
-2172 IKASPKVGQP
+2172 SPKVIQS
-2182 APKVCTPIKKEDKQ
+2182 APKVCTPIIKE
-2196 EVRKVVKELPNT
+2196 ETHESRKVEKELPNT
-2208 GSEEMDLPLKEL
+2208 GSEGMDLPLKEF

-2230 RRRSKKEKES
+2230 RRRTKNEKES

>member
-40 TDHNVQGGSNQA
+40 TDNNVQSDTNQA
-52 LPGNSQNTNADTNR
+52 TPVNSQDTNVANNR
-66 DIVNDSQNTPNAHA
+66 GLANSAQNTPNQSA
-80 TDNTSTNQALTNHQN
+80 TTNQSTNQALVNHN
-95 VDVANQVGPAP
+95 NGSIANQATPTSV
-106 IQPSASPA
+106 QSSTPSA
-114 QNNNNS
+114 QNNNHTDGNTTATETVS
-120 NANSTATEPAANTN
+120 NANNKDVV
-134 NNLASNNN
+134 SNNT
-142 TLNVPNNTD
+142 TLNVPNKTNE
-151 NNDSARHLTLK
+151 NGSGGHLTLK

-176 LVAIAEEASNRPK
+176 LVAIAEQASNRPK
-189 KRSRRAAPTDPNAT
+189 KRSRRAAPADPNAT
-203 PADPTA
+203 PADPA
-209 TPADPTAGNGSAPVA
+209 AAAAGNGGAPVA

-233 DPNANNIGQNAPNE
+233 DPNANNAGQNAPNE
-247 VLSFDDNNIRPST
+247 VLSFDDNGIRPST
-260 NRSVPTVT
+260 NRSVPSVT
-268 VVDNLPGYTLINGG
+268 VVDNLPGFTLINGG

-312 ALGRIRGNDT
+312 ALGRIKGNDT

-330 IEKTLTVNP
+330 IEK
-339 NSELIFEFNTMTTKN
+339 S
-354 YQAQGN
+354 
-360 VIALGRIRGNDT
+360 
-372 NDHGDFNGIEKT
+372 

-405 QGMTNLIIKNADNDT
+405 QGVTNLIIKNADNDT
-420 VIGEKVVAYG
+420 VIAEKSVAYG
-430 PIWRLLKV
+430 PIWRLFKV

-492 MEPTA
+492 MEPAA

-524 VYKIQLPEGVEYVNN
+524 VYKVQLPEGVEYVNN

-546 SGNSGVDINDM
+546 SSNSGVDMNDF

-564 NRIITIKST
+564 NRVITIKST
-573 GGGTGNSPARLMPDK
+573 GGGSGNSPARLMPDK

-616 TYSQDFINSPA
+616 TYTQDFINSPA

-699 SLANQMQHTLIRS
+699 SLTNQMQHTLIRS
-712 VDAENAVNRKV
+712 VDAENAVNKKV
-723 DDMEDLVNQNDEL
+723 DQMEDLVNQNDEL

-790 NAKQAIRDKAAKQR
+790 NAKKAIRDKATKQR
-804 EIINHTPDATQDEI
+804 EIINATPDATEDEI
-818 QDALNQLT
+818 QDALNQLA

-842 ADVETAKNN
+842 ADVEIAKNN
-851 GINTIGAVAP
+851 GINTIGAVVP

-915 ATTNDDVDTA
+915 ATTNADVDNA

-969 EERQAAIEKVNAAVA
+969 EERQAAIDKVNAAVTA
-984 VANTNILNANTNA
+984 ANTNILNANTNA

-1010 QAIEPA
+1010 QAITPA
-1016 TKVKTDAKNAIDQ
+1016 TKVKTDAKNAIDK
-1029 SAETQHNAIFN
+1029 SAETQHNTIFN

-1097 TDARNAVNEKA
+1097 TDARNAVNDKA

-1139 ALNDIGV
+1139 ALTDIGV

-1179 VLTDLAT
+1179 VLNDLAT

-1212 DLATAIN
+1212 ELATAIN

-1255 AQTNQHYSAK
+1255 AQINQHYNAK
-1265 LVEINAT
+1265 LAEINAT
-1272 PDATD
+1272 PDATN

-1367 KDQAFNQINQNQ
+1367 KDQAINQINQNQ

-1384 DATTNQAINAIDN
+1384 DTTTNQAVNAIDN
-1397 VEAEVVIKPKAI
+1397 VEAEVVIKPTAI

-1432 EKEVALQALAKEKE
+1432 EKEVASQALAKEKE

-1476 PETKIKPAARE
+1476 PETKVKPAARE

-1496 RAQINQDK
+1496 RAKINQDK

-1509 ERQAA
+1509 ERQVA
-1514 LDKINDLVAK
+1514 LDKINEFVNQ
-1524 AMTNITNDRT
+1524 AMTDITNNRT
-1534 NQQVNDSTN
+1534 NQQVDDTTS
-1543 QALDDIALV
+1543 QALDSIALV
-1552 TPDHIVRAAA
+1552 APEHIVRAAA

-1570 EAKKH
+1570 EAKKQ

-1596 NNEKRALQNINQAI
+1596 NNEKLALQNINQAVT
-1610 ANNDVKRVES
+1610 NNDVKRVET

-1625 LKGVEPHIV
+1625 LKGVQPHIV
-1634 VKPEAQ
+1634 IKPEAQ
-1640 EAIKA
+1640 QAIKA
-1645 SADNQVESIKDT
+1645 TAENQVESIKDT
-1657 PHATTDELDEANQQ
+1657 PHATVDELDEANQL
-1671 INDTLKQGQQD
+1671 ISDTLKQAQQE
-1682 IDNTTQDAAVNDVRN
+1682 IENTNQDAAVTDVRN

-1717 DNIDESNNNQLDA
+1717 DSIEENNKNQLDA
-1730 IRNTLDTTQDERNVA
+1730 IRNTLDTTQDERDVA
-1745 IAALNKIVNAIKNDI
+1745 IDTLNKIVNTIKNDI

-1768 VDQTEADGNNNIKVI
+1768 VDRTETDGNDNIKVI

-1795 SVSAKA
+1795 SVGVKA

-1848 NSIDAQNIISKI
+1848 DSIDAQNIISKI

-1891 TDEEQNA
+1891 TDEEQNI
-1898 AIVQV
+1898 AIAQV

-1915 GAVTNAD
+1915 SAVTNAD
-1922 VAYLLHDGKNEIRE
+1922 VAYLLHDEKNEIRE
-1936 IEPVINKKAT
+1936 IEPVINRKAS

-1960 AIEANVQATVEER
+1960 AIEANIQATVEER

-2002 TATLNLQTIHDLDV
+2002 TASLNLQTIHDLDV

-2026 TINDDLARVTHLVQN
+2026 TINDDLARVTALVQN

-2046 DRNKA
+2046 NRNKA

-2081 KRFNVALG
+2081 KRFNVALS

-2129 ALIDQ
+2129 VLIDQ
-2134 YVADGNRMVDED
+2134 YVADGNRMIDED

-2153 KDTQLIIDE
+2153 QHTQFIVDE
-2162 ILAIKLPAEV
+2162 ILAIKLPAEATKV
-2172 IKASPKVGQP
+2172 SPKEIQP
-2182 APKVCTPIKKEDKQ
+2182 APKVCTPIKKE
-2196 EVRKVVKELPNT
+2196 ETHESRKVEKELPNT
-2208 GSEEMDLPLKEL
+2208 GSEGMDLPLKEF

-2230 RRRSKKEKES
+2230 RRRTKNEKES

>member
-40 TDHNVQGGSNQA
+40 TDNNVQSDTNQA
-52 LPGNSQNTNADTNR
+52 TPVNSQDTNVANNR
-66 DIVNDSQNTPNAHA
+66 GLANSAQNTPNQSA
-80 TDNTSTNQALTNHQN
+80 TTNQSTNQALVNHN
-95 VDVANQVGPAP
+95 NGSIANQATPTSV
-106 IQPSASPA
+106 QSSTPSA
-114 QNNNNS
+114 QNNNHTDGNTTATETVS
-120 NANSTATEPAANTN
+120 NANNKDVV
-134 NNLASNNN
+134 SNNT
-142 TLNVPNNTD
+142 TLNVPNKTNE
-151 NNDSARHLTLK
+151 NGSGGHLTLK

-176 LVAIAEEASNRPK
+176 LVAIAEQASNRPK
-189 KRSRRAAPTDPNAT
+189 KRSRRAAPADPNAT
-203 PADPTA
+203 PADPA
-209 TPADPTAGNGSAPVA
+209 AAAAGNGGAPVA

-233 DPNANNIGQNAPNE
+233 DPNANNAGQNAPNE
-247 VLSFDDNNIRPST
+247 VLSFDDNGIRPST
-260 NRSVPTVT
+260 NRSVPSVT
-268 VVDNLPGYTLINGG
+268 VVDNLPGFTLINGG

-312 ALGRIRGNDT
+312 ALGRIKGNDT

-330 IEKTLTVNP
+330 IEK
-339 NSELIFEFNTMTTKN
+339 S
-354 YQAQGN
+354 
-360 VIALGRIRGNDT
+360 
-372 NDHGDFNGIEKT
+372 

-405 QGMTNLIIKNADNDT
+405 QGVTNLIIKNADNDT
-420 VIGEKVVAYG
+420 VIAEKSVAYG
-430 PIWRLLKV
+430 PIWRLFKV

-524 VYKIQLPEGVEYVNN
+524 VYKVQLPEGVEYVNN

-546 SGNSGVDINDM
+546 SSNSGVDMNDF

-564 NRIITIKST
+564 NRVITIKST
-573 GGGTGNSPARLMPDK
+573 GGGSGNSPARLMPDK

-616 TYSQDFINSPA
+616 TYTQDFINSPA

-699 SLANQMQHTLIRS
+699 SLTNQMQHTLIRS
-712 VDAENAVNRKV
+712 VDAENAVNKKV
-723 DDMEDLVNQNDEL
+723 DQMEDLVNQNDEL

-790 NAKQAIRDKAAKQR
+790 NAKKAIRDKATKQR
-804 EIINHTPDATQDEI
+804 EIINATPDATEDEI
-818 QDALNQLT
+818 QDALNQLA

-842 ADVETAKNN
+842 ADVEIAKNN
-851 GINTIGAVAP
+851 GINTIGAVVP

-915 ATTNDDVDTA
+915 ATTNADVDNA

-969 EERQAAIEKVNAAVA
+969 EERQAAIDKVNAAVTA
-984 VANTNILNANTNA
+984 ANTNILNANTNA

-1010 QAIEPA
+1010 QAITPA
-1016 TKVKTDAKNAIDQ
+1016 TKVKTDAKNAIDK
-1029 SAETQHNAIFN
+1029 SAETQHNMIFN

-1097 TDARNAVNEKA
+1097 TDARNAVNDKA

-1139 ALNDIGV
+1139 ALTDIGV

-1179 VLTDLAT
+1179 VLNDLAT

-1212 DLATAIN
+1212 ELATAIN

-1255 AQTNQHYSAK
+1255 AQINQHYNAK
-1265 LVEINAT
+1265 LAEINAT
-1272 PDATD
+1272 PDATN

-1367 KDQAFNQINQNQ
+1367 KDQAINQINQNQ

-1384 DATTNQAINAIDN
+1384 DTTTNQAVNAIDN

-1432 EKEVALQALAKEKE
+1432 EKEVASQALAKEKE

-1476 PETKIKPAARE
+1476 PETKVKPAARE

-1496 RAQINQDK
+1496 RAKINQDK

-1509 ERQAA
+1509 ERQVA
-1514 LDKINDLVAK
+1514 LDKINEFVNQ
-1524 AMTNITNDRT
+1524 AMTDITNNRT
-1534 NQQVNDSTN
+1534 NQQVDDTTS
-1543 QALDDIALV
+1543 QALDSIALV
-1552 TPDHIVRAAA
+1552 APEHIVRAAA

-1570 EAKKH
+1570 EAKKQ

-1596 NNEKRALQNINQAI
+1596 NNEKLALQNINQAVT
-1610 ANNDVKRVES
+1610 NNDVKRVET

-1625 LKGVEPHIV
+1625 LKGVQPHIV
-1634 VKPEAQ
+1634 IKPEAQ
-1640 EAIKA
+1640 QAIKA
-1645 SADNQVESIKDT
+1645 TAENQVESIKDT
-1657 PHATTDELDEANQQ
+1657 PHATVDELDEANQL
-1671 INDTLKQGQQD
+1671 ISDTLKQAQQE
-1682 IDNTTQDAAVNDVRN
+1682 IENTNQDAAVTDVRN

-1717 DNIDESNNNQLDA
+1717 DSIEENNKNQLDA
-1730 IRNTLDTTQDERNVA
+1730 IRNTLDTTQDERDVA
-1745 IAALNKIVNAIKNDI
+1745 IDTLNKIVNTIKNDI

-1768 VDQTEADGNNNIKVI
+1768 VDRTETDGNDNIKVI

-1795 SVSAKA
+1795 SVGVKA

-1848 NSIDAQNIISKI
+1848 DSIDAQNIISKI

-1891 TDEEQNA
+1891 TDEEQNI
-1898 AIVQV
+1898 AIAQV

-1915 GAVTNAD
+1915 SAVTNAD
-1922 VAYLLHDGKNEIRE
+1922 VAYLLHDEKNEIRE
-1936 IEPVINKKAT
+1936 IEPVINRKAS

-1960 AIEANVQATVEER
+1960 AIEANIQATVEER

-2002 TATLNLQTIHDLDV
+2002 TASLNLQTIHDLDV

-2026 TINDDLARVTHLVQN
+2026 TINDDLARVTALVQN

-2046 DRNKA
+2046 NRNKA

-2081 KRFNVALG
+2081 KRFNVALS

-2129 ALIDQ
+2129 VLIDQ
-2134 YVADGNRMVDED
+2134 YVADGNRMIDED

-2153 KDTQLIIDE
+2153 QHTQFIVDE
-2162 ILAIKLPAEV
+2162 ILAIKLPAEATKV
-2172 IKASPKVGQP
+2172 SPKEIQP
-2182 APKVCTPIKKEDKQ
+2182 APKVCTPIKKE
-2196 EVRKVVKELPNT
+2196 ETHESRKVEKELPNT
-2208 GSEEMDLPLKEL
+2208 GSEGMDLPLKEF

-2230 RRRSKKEKES
+2230 RRRTKNEKES

>member
-40 TDHNVQGGSNQA
+40 TDNNVQSDTNQA
-52 LPGNSQNTNADTNR
+52 TPVNSQDKDVANNR
-66 DIVNDSQNTPNAHA
+66 GLANSAQNTPNQSA
-80 TDNTSTNQALTNHQN
+80 TTNQATNQALVNHN
-95 VDVANQVGPAP
+95 NGSIVNQATPTSV
-106 IQPSASPA
+106 QSSTPSA
-114 QNNNNS
+114 QNNNHTDGNTTATETVS
-120 NANSTATEPAANTN
+120 NANN
-134 NNLASNNN
+134 NDAVSNNT
-142 TLNVPNNTD
+142 TLNVPNKTNE
-151 NNDSARHLTLK
+151 NGSGGHLTLK

-176 LVAIAEEASNRPK
+176 LVAIAEPASNRPK
-189 KRSRRAAPTDPNAT
+189 KRSKRAAPADPNAT
-203 PADPTA
+203 PADPA
-209 TPADPTAGNGSAPVA
+209 AAAAGNGGAPVA

-233 DPNANNIGQNAPNE
+233 DPNANNAGQNAPNE
-247 VLSFDDNNIRPST
+247 VLSFDDNGIRPST
-260 NRSVPTVT
+260 NRSVPSVT
-268 VVDNLPGYTLINGG
+268 VVDNLPGFTLINGG

-292 RTSMFDSGDAKNYQ
+292 RTSMFDSADAKNYQ

-312 ALGRIRGNDT
+312 ALGRI
-322 NDHGDFNG
+322 
-330 IEKTLTVNP
+330 K
-339 NSELIFEFNTMTTKN
+339 
-354 YQAQGN
+354 
-360 VIALGRIRGNDT
+360 GNDT

-405 QGMTNLIIKNADNDT
+405 QGVTNLIIKNADNDT
-420 VIGEKVVAYG
+420 VIAEKSVAYG
-430 PIWRLLKV
+430 PIWRLFKV

-524 VYKIQLPEGVEYVNN
+524 VYQVQLPEGVEYVNN

-546 SGNSGVDINDM
+546 SSNSGVDMNDF

-564 NRIITIKST
+564 NRVITIKST
-573 GGGTGNSPARLMPDK
+573 GGGSGNSPARLMPDK

-616 TYSQDFINSPA
+616 TYTQDFINSPA
-627 ESHTVST
+627 ESHTVRT

-699 SLANQMQHTLIRS
+699 SLTNQMQHTLIRS
-712 VDAENAVNRKV
+712 VDAENAVNKKV
-723 DDMEDLVNQNDEL
+723 DQMEDLVNQNDEL

-790 NAKQAIRDKAAKQR
+790 NAKKAIRDKATKQR
-804 EIINHTPDATQDEI
+804 EIINATPDATEDEI
-818 QDALNQLT
+818 QDALNQLA

-842 ADVETAKNN
+842 ADVEIAKNN
-851 GINTIGAVAP
+851 GINTIGAVVP

-915 ATTNDDVDTA
+915 ATTNADVDNA

-969 EERQAAIEKVNAAVA
+969 EERQAAIDKVNAAVTA
-984 VANTNILNANTNA
+984 ANTNILNANTNA

-1010 QAIEPA
+1010 QAITPA
-1016 TKVKTDAKNAIDQ
+1016 TKVKTDAKNAIDK
-1029 SAETQHNAIFN
+1029 SAETQHNTIFN

-1097 TDARNAVNEKA
+1097 TDARNVVNDKA

-1139 ALNDIGV
+1139 ALTDIGV

-1179 VLTDLAT
+1179 VLNDLAT

-1212 DLATAIN
+1212 ELATAIN

-1255 AQTNQHYSAK
+1255 AQINQHYNAK
-1265 LVEINAT
+1265 LAEINAT
-1272 PDATD
+1272 PDATN

-1287 NQDRQ
+1287 NLDRQ

-1384 DATTNQAINAIDN
+1384 DTTTNQALKAIDN

-1432 EKEVALQALAKEKE
+1432 EKEVASQALAKEKE

-1476 PETKIKPAARE
+1476 PETKVKPAARE

-1496 RAQINQDK
+1496 RAKINQDK

-1509 ERQAA
+1509 ERQVA
-1514 LDKINDLVAK
+1514 LDKINEFVNQ
-1524 AMTNITNDRT
+1524 AMTDITNNRT
-1534 NQQVNDSTN
+1534 NQQVDDTTS
-1543 QALDDIALV
+1543 QALDSIALV

-1570 EAKKH
+1570 EAKKR

-1596 NNEKRALQNINQAI
+1596 NNEKRALQNINQAVT
-1610 ANNDVKRVES
+1610 NNDVKRVET

-1625 LKGVEPHIV
+1625 LKGVQPHIV
-1634 VKPEAQ
+1634 IKPEAQ
-1640 EAIKA
+1640 QAIKA
-1645 SADNQVESIKDT
+1645 SAENQVESIKDT
-1657 PHATTDELDEANQQ
+1657 PHATVDELDEANQL
-1671 INDTLKQGQQD
+1671 ISDTLKQAQQE
-1682 IDNTTQDAAVNDVRN
+1682 IENTNQDAAVTDVRN

-1717 DNIDESNNNQLDA
+1717 DSIEENNKNQLDA
-1730 IRNTLDTTQDERNVA
+1730 IRNTLDTTQDERDIA
-1745 IAALNKIVNAIKNDI
+1745 IDTLNKIVNTIKNDI

-1768 VDQTEADGNNNIKVI
+1768 VDRTETDGNDNIKVI

-1795 SVSAKA
+1795 SVGVKA

-1848 NSIDAQNIISKI
+1848 DSINAQNIISKI

-1891 TDEEQNA
+1891 TDEEQNI
-1898 AIVQV
+1898 AIAQV

-1915 GAVTNAD
+1915 SAVTNAD
-1922 VAYLLHDGKNEIRE
+1922 VAYLLHDEKNEIRE
-1936 IEPVINKKAT
+1936 IEPVINRKAS

-1960 AIEANVQATVEER
+1960 AIEANIQATVEER

-2002 TATLNLQTIHDLDV
+2002 TASLNLQTIHDLDV

-2026 TINDDLARVTHLVQN
+2026 TINDDLARVTALVQN

-2046 DRNKA
+2046 NRNKA

-2081 KRFNVALG
+2081 KRFNVALS

-2129 ALIDQ
+2129 VLIDQ
-2134 YVADGNRMVDED
+2134 YVADGNRMIDED

-2153 KDTQLIIDE
+2153 QHTQFIVDE
-2162 ILAIKLPAEV
+2162 ILAIKLPAEETKV
-2172 IKASPKVGQP
+2172 SPKEIQP
-2182 APKVCTPIKKEDKQ
+2182 APKVCTPIKKE
-2196 EVRKVVKELPNT
+2196 ETHESRKVEKELPNT
-2208 GSEEMDLPLKEL
+2208 GSEGMDLPLKEF

-2230 RRRSKKEKES
+2230 RRRTKNEKES

>member
-40 TDHNVQGGSNQA
+40 TDNNVQSDTNQA
-52 LPGNSQNTNADTNR
+52 TPVNSQDTNVANNR
-66 DIVNDSQNTPNAHA
+66 GLANSAQNTPNQSA
-80 TDNTSTNQALTNHQN
+80 TTNQSTNQALVNHN
-95 VDVANQVGPAP
+95 NGSIANQATPTSV
-106 IQPSASPA
+106 QSSTPSA
-114 QNNNNS
+114 QNNNHTDGNTTATETVS
-120 NANSTATEPAANTN
+120 NANNKDVV
-134 NNLASNNN
+134 SNNT
-142 TLNVPNNTD
+142 TLNVPNKTNE
-151 NNDSARHLTLK
+151 NGSGGHLTLK

-176 LVAIAEEASNRPK
+176 LVAIAEQASNRPK
-189 KRSRRAAPTDPNAT
+189 KRSRRAAPADPNAT
-203 PADPTA
+203 PADPA
-209 TPADPTAGNGSAPVA
+209 AAAAGNGGAPVA

-233 DPNANNIGQNAPNE
+233 DPNANNAGQNAPNE
-247 VLSFDDNNIRPST
+247 VLSFDDNGIRPST
-260 NRSVPTVT
+260 NRSVPSVT
-268 VVDNLPGYTLINGG
+268 VVDNLPGFTLINGG

-312 ALGRIRGNDT
+312 ALGRIKGNDT

-330 IEKTLTVNP
+330 IEK
-339 NSELIFEFNTMTTKN
+339 S
-354 YQAQGN
+354 
-360 VIALGRIRGNDT
+360 
-372 NDHGDFNGIEKT
+372 

-405 QGMTNLIIKNADNDT
+405 QGVTNLIIKNADNDT
-420 VIGEKVVAYG
+420 VIAEKSVAYG
-430 PIWRLLKV
+430 PIWRLFKV

-524 VYKIQLPEGVEYVNN
+524 VYKVQLPEGVEYVNN

-546 SGNSGVDINDM
+546 SSNSGVDMNDF

-564 NRIITIKST
+564 NRVITIKST
-573 GGGTGNSPARLMPDK
+573 GGGSGNSPARLMPDK

-616 TYSQDFINSPA
+616 TYTQDFINSPA

-699 SLANQMQHTLIRS
+699 SLTNQMQHTLIRS
-712 VDAENAVNRKV
+712 VDAENAVNKKV
-723 DDMEDLVNQNDEL
+723 DQMEDLVNQNDEL

-790 NAKQAIRDKAAKQR
+790 NAKKAIRDKATKQR
-804 EIINHTPDATQDEI
+804 EIINATPDATEDEI
-818 QDALNQLT
+818 QDALNQLA

-842 ADVETAKNN
+842 ADVEIAKNN
-851 GINTIGAVAP
+851 GINTIGAVVP

-915 ATTNDDVDTA
+915 ATTNADVDNA

-969 EERQAAIEKVNAAVA
+969 EERQAAIDKVNTAVTA
-984 VANTNILNANTNA
+984 ANTNILNANTNA

-1010 QAIEPA
+1010 QAITPA
-1016 TKVKTDAKNAIDQ
+1016 TKVKTDAKNAIDK
-1029 SAETQHNAIFN
+1029 SAETQHNTIFN

-1097 TDARNAVNEKA
+1097 TDARNAVNDKA

-1139 ALNDIGV
+1139 ALTDIGV

-1179 VLTDLAT
+1179 VLNDLAT

-1212 DLATAIN
+1212 ELATAIN

-1255 AQTNQHYSAK
+1255 AQINQHYNAK
-1265 LVEINAT
+1265 LAEINAT
-1272 PDATD
+1272 PDATN

-1367 KDQAFNQINQNQ
+1367 KDQAINQINQNQ

-1384 DATTNQAINAIDN
+1384 DTTTNQAVNAIDN

-1432 EKEVALQALAKEKE
+1432 EKEVASQALAKEKE

-1476 PETKIKPAARE
+1476 PETKVKPAARE

-1496 RAQINQDK
+1496 RAKINQDK

-1509 ERQAA
+1509 ERQVA
-1514 LDKINDLVAK
+1514 LDKINEFVNQ
-1524 AMTNITNDRT
+1524 AMTDITNNRT
-1534 NQQVNDSTN
+1534 NQQVDDTTS
-1543 QALDDIALV
+1543 QALDSIALV
-1552 TPDHIVRAAA
+1552 APEHIVRAAA

-1570 EAKKH
+1570 EAKKQ

-1596 NNEKRALQNINQAI
+1596 NNEKLALQNINQAVT
-1610 ANNDVKRVES
+1610 NNDVKRVET

-1625 LKGVEPHIV
+1625 LKGVQPHIV
-1634 VKPEAQ
+1634 IKPEAQ
-1640 EAIKA
+1640 QAIKA
-1645 SADNQVESIKDT
+1645 TAENQVESIKDT
-1657 PHATTDELDEANQQ
+1657 PHATVDELDEANQL
-1671 INDTLKQGQQD
+1671 ISDTLKQAQQE
-1682 IDNTTQDAAVNDVRN
+1682 IENTNQDAAVTDVRN

-1717 DNIDESNNNQLDA
+1717 DSIEENNKNQLDA
-1730 IRNTLDTTQDERNVA
+1730 IRNTLDTTQDERDVA
-1745 IAALNKIVNAIKNDI
+1745 IDTLNKIVNTIKNDI

-1768 VDQTEADGNNNIKVI
+1768 VDRTETDGNDNIKVI

-1795 SVSAKA
+1795 SVGVKA

-1848 NSIDAQNIISKI
+1848 DSIDAQNIISKI

-1891 TDEEQNA
+1891 TDEEQNI
-1898 AIVQV
+1898 AIAQV

-1915 GAVTNAD
+1915 SAVTNAD
-1922 VAYLLHDGKNEIRE
+1922 VAYLLHDEKNEIRE
-1936 IEPVINKKAT
+1936 IEPVINRKAS

-1960 AIEANVQATVEER
+1960 AIEANIQATVEER

-2002 TATLNLQTIHDLDV
+2002 TASLNLQTIHDLDV

-2026 TINDDLARVTHLVQN
+2026 TINDDLARVTALVQN

-2046 DRNKA
+2046 NRNKA

-2081 KRFNVALG
+2081 KRFNVALS

-2129 ALIDQ
+2129 VLIDQ
-2134 YVADGNRMVDED
+2134 YVADGNRMIDED

-2153 KDTQLIIDE
+2153 QHTQFIVDE
-2162 ILAIKLPAEV
+2162 ILAIKLPAEATKV
-2172 IKASPKVGQP
+2172 SPKEIQP
-2182 APKVCTPIKKEDKQ
+2182 APKVCTPIKKE
-2196 EVRKVVKELPNT
+2196 ETHESRKVEKELPNT
-2208 GSEEMDLPLKEL
+2208 GSEGMDLPLKEF

-2230 RRRSKKEKES
+2230 RRRTKNEKES

>member
-40 TDHNVQGGSNQA
+40 TDNNVQSDTNQA
-52 LPGNSQNTNADTNR
+52 TPVNSQDTNVANNR
-66 DIVNDSQNTPNAHA
+66 GLANSAQNTPNQSA
-80 TDNTSTNQALTNHQN
+80 TTNQSTNQALVNHN
-95 VDVANQVGPAP
+95 NGSIANQATPTSV
-106 IQPSASPA
+106 QSSTPSA
-114 QNNNNS
+114 QNNNHTDGNTTATETVS
-120 NANSTATEPAANTN
+120 NANNKDVV
-134 NNLASNNN
+134 SNNT
-142 TLNVPNNTD
+142 TLNVPNKTNE
-151 NNDSARHLTLK
+151 NGSGGHLTLK

-176 LVAIAEEASNRPK
+176 LVAIAEQASNRPK
-189 KRSRRAAPTDPNAT
+189 KRSRRAAPADPNAT
-203 PADPTA
+203 PADPA
-209 TPADPTAGNGSAPVA
+209 AAAAGNGGAPVA

-233 DPNANNIGQNAPNE
+233 DPNANNAGQNAPNE
-247 VLSFDDNNIRPST
+247 VLSFDDNGIRPST
-260 NRSVPTVT
+260 NRSVPSVT
-268 VVDNLPGYTLINGG
+268 VVDNLPGFTLINGG

-312 ALGRIRGNDT
+312 ALGRIKGNDT

-330 IEKTLTVNP
+330 IEK
-339 NSELIFEFNTMTTKN
+339 S
-354 YQAQGN
+354 
-360 VIALGRIRGNDT
+360 
-372 NDHGDFNGIEKT
+372 

-405 QGMTNLIIKNADNDT
+405 QGVTNLIIKNADNDT
-420 VIGEKVVAYG
+420 VIAEKSVAYG
-430 PIWRLLKV
+430 PIWRLFKV

-524 VYKIQLPEGVEYVNN
+524 VYKVQLPEGVEYVNN

-546 SGNSGVDINDM
+546 SSNSGVDMNDF

-564 NRIITIKST
+564 NRVITIKST
-573 GGGTGNSPARLMPDK
+573 GGGSGNSPARLMPDK

-616 TYSQDFINSPA
+616 TYTQDFINSPA

-699 SLANQMQHTLIRS
+699 SLTNQMQHTLIRS
-712 VDAENAVNRKV
+712 VDAENAVNKKV
-723 DDMEDLVNQNDEL
+723 DQMEDLVNQNDEL

-790 NAKQAIRDKAAKQR
+790 NAKKAIRDKATKQR
-804 EIINHTPDATQDEI
+804 EIINATPDATEDEI
-818 QDALNQLT
+818 QDALNQLA

-842 ADVETAKNN
+842 ADVEIAKNN
-851 GINTIGAVAP
+851 GINTIGAVVP

-915 ATTNDDVDTA
+915 ATTNADVDNA

-969 EERQAAIEKVNAAVA
+969 EERQAAIDKVNAAVTA
-984 VANTNILNANTNA
+984 ANTNILNANTNA

-1010 QAIEPA
+1010 QAITPA
-1016 TKVKTDAKNAIDQ
+1016 TKVKTDAKNAIDK
-1029 SAETQHNAIFN
+1029 SAETQHNTIFN

-1097 TDARNAVNEKA
+1097 TDARNAVNDKA

-1139 ALNDIGV
+1139 ALTDIGV

-1179 VLTDLAT
+1179 VLNDLAT

-1212 DLATAIN
+1212 ELATAIN
-1219 NINQADTNAEVDQA
+1219 NMNQADTNAEVDQA

-1255 AQTNQHYSAK
+1255 AQINQHYNAK
-1265 LVEINAT
+1265 LAEINAT
-1272 PDATD
+1272 PDATN

-1311 TVAENNID
+1311 AVAENNID

-1367 KDQAFNQINQNQ
+1367 KDQAINQINQNQ

-1384 DATTNQAINAIDN
+1384 DTTTNQAVNAIDN

-1432 EKEVALQALAKEKE
+1432 EKEVASQALAKEKE

-1476 PETKIKPAARE
+1476 PETKVKPAARE

-1496 RAQINQDK
+1496 RAKINQDK

-1509 ERQAA
+1509 ERQVA
-1514 LDKINDLVAK
+1514 LDKINEFVNQ
-1524 AMTNITNDRT
+1524 AMTDITNNRT
-1534 NQQVNDSTN
+1534 NQQVDDTTS
-1543 QALDDIALV
+1543 QALDSIALV
-1552 TPDHIVRAAA
+1552 APEHIVRAAA

-1570 EAKKH
+1570 EAKKQ

-1596 NNEKRALQNINQAI
+1596 NNEKLALQNINQAVT
-1610 ANNDVKRVES
+1610 NNDVKRVET

-1625 LKGVEPHIV
+1625 LKGVQPHIV
-1634 VKPEAQ
+1634 IKPEAQ
-1640 EAIKA
+1640 QAIKA
-1645 SADNQVESIKDT
+1645 TAENQVESIKDT
-1657 PHATTDELDEANQQ
+1657 PHATVDELDEANQL
-1671 INDTLKQGQQD
+1671 ISDTLKQAQQE
-1682 IDNTTQDAAVNDVRN
+1682 IENTNQDAAVTDVRN

-1717 DNIDESNNNQLDA
+1717 DSIEENNKNQLDA
-1730 IRNTLDTTQDERNVA
+1730 IRNTLDTTQDERDVA
-1745 IAALNKIVNAIKNDI
+1745 IDTLNKIVNTIKNDI

-1768 VDQTEADGNNNIKVI
+1768 VDRTETDGNDNIKVI

-1795 SVSAKA
+1795 SVGVKA

-1848 NSIDAQNIISKI
+1848 DSIDAQNIISKI

-1891 TDEEQNA
+1891 TDEEQNI
-1898 AIVQV
+1898 AIAQV

-1915 GAVTNAD
+1915 SAVTNAD
-1922 VAYLLHDGKNEIRE
+1922 VAYLLHDEKNEIRE
-1936 IEPVINKKAT
+1936 IEPVINRKAS

-1960 AIEANVQATVEER
+1960 AIEANIQATVEER

-2002 TATLNLQTIHDLDV
+2002 TASLNLQTIHDLDV

-2026 TINDDLARVTHLVQN
+2026 TINDDLARVTALVQN

-2046 DRNKA
+2046 NRNKA

-2081 KRFNVALG
+2081 KRFNVALS

-2129 ALIDQ
+2129 VLIDQ
-2134 YVADGNRMVDED
+2134 YVADGNRMIDED

-2153 KDTQLIIDE
+2153 QHTQFIVDE
-2162 ILAIKLPAEV
+2162 ILAIKLPAEATKV
-2172 IKASPKVGQP
+2172 SPKEIQP
-2182 APKVCTPIKKEDKQ
+2182 APKVCTPIKKE
-2196 EVRKVVKELPNT
+2196 ETHESRKVEKELPNT
-2208 GSEEMDLPLKEL
+2208 GSEGMDLPLKEF

-2230 RRRSKKEKES
+2230 RRRTKNEKES

>member
-40 TDHNVQGGSNQA
+40 TDNNVQSDTNQA
-52 LPGNSQNTNADTNR
+52 TPVNSQDTNVANNR
-66 DIVNDSQNTPNAHA
+66 GLANSAQNTPNQSA
-80 TDNTSTNQALTNHQN
+80 TTNQSTNQALVNHN
-95 VDVANQVGPAP
+95 NGSIANQATPTSV
-106 IQPSASPA
+106 QSSTPSV
-114 QNNNNS
+114 QNNNHTDGNTTATETVS
-120 NANSTATEPAANTN
+120 NANN
-134 NNLASNNN
+134 NDVVSNNT
-142 TLNVPNNTD
+142 TLNVPNKTNE
-151 NNDSARHLTLK
+151 NGSGGHLTLK

-176 LVAIAEEASNRPK
+176 LVAIAEQASNRPK
-189 KRSRRAAPTDPNAT
+189 KRSRRAAPADPNAT
-203 PADPTA
+203 PADPA
-209 TPADPTAGNGSAPVA
+209 AAAAGNGGAPVA

-233 DPNANNIGQNAPNE
+233 DPNANNAGQNAPNE
-247 VLSFDDNNIRPST
+247 VLSFDDNGIRPST
-260 NRSVPTVT
+260 NRSVPSVT
-268 VVDNLPGYTLINGG
+268 VVDNLPGFTLINGG
-282 KVGVFSHAMV
+282 KVGVLSHAMV
-292 RTSMFDSGDAKNYQ
+292 RTSMFEAGSNRTYQ
-306 AQGNVI
+306 AQGNVL
-312 ALGRIRGNDT
+312 ALGRISGTDASN
-322 NDHGDFNG
+322 HGDFNG

-339 NSELIFEFNTMTTKN
+339 NSELIFEFNTMPTKN
-354 YQAQGN
+354 GQGATN
-360 VIALGRIRGNDT
+360 V
-372 NDHGDFNGIEKT
+372 
-384 LTVNPNSE
+384 
-392 LIFEFNTMTTKNY
+392 
-405 QGMTNLIIKNADNDT
+405 IIKNGVTNDT
-420 VIGEKVVAYG
+420 IAEKTIEDG
-430 PIWRLLKV
+430 PTLRLFKV
-438 PENVSHL
+438 PDNVNNL

-465 RDGYKYYDFVDSI
+465 KDGYKYYDFVDSI

-510 NNGNFGASFNTDDF
+510 NNGNSGASLDTDEF

-546 SGNSGVDINDM
+546 SNNSGVDVNDM
-557 NVTYDAA
+557 NVTYDVA
-564 NRIITIKST
+564 NRVITIKST
-573 GGGTGNSPARLMPDK
+573 GGGTTNSPARLMPDK

-616 TYSQDFINSPA
+616 TYTQDFINSAA

-672 KRRAQTILDEN
+672 KKRAQTILAEN

-699 SLANQMQHTLIRS
+699 SLTNQMQHTLIRS
-712 VDAENAVNRKV
+712 VDAENAVNQKA
-723 DDMEDLVNQNDEL
+723 DQMEDLVNQNDEL

-743 AIQVIEEHKN
+743 AIQVIEEHKGN
-753 EIIGNIG
+753 IIGDIG

-790 NAKQAIRDKAAKQR
+790 NAKKAIRDKATKQR
-804 EIINHTPDATQDEI
+804 EIINATPDATEDEI
-818 QDALNQLT
+818 QDALNQLA

-851 GINTIGAVAP
+851 GINTIGAVVP

-915 ATTNDDVDTA
+915 ATTNADVDNA

-969 EERQAAIEKVNAAVA
+969 EERQAAIDKVNAAVTA
-984 VANTNILNANTNA
+984 ANTNILNANTNA

-1010 QAIEPA
+1010 QAITPA
-1016 TKVKTDAKNAIDQ
+1016 TKVKTDAKNAIDK
-1029 SAETQHNAIFN
+1029 SAETQHNTIFN

-1097 TDARNAVNEKA
+1097 TDARNAVNDKA

-1124 EKQEAINRVNTLKNR
+1124 EKQEAIDRVNTLKNR
-1139 ALNDIGV
+1139 ALTDIGV

-1179 VLTDLAT
+1179 VLNDLAT
-1186 AKKQEINQNTN
+1186 AKKQEITQNTN

-1212 DLATAIN
+1212 ELATAIN

-1255 AQTNQHYSAK
+1255 AQINQHYNAK
-1265 LVEINAT
+1265 LAEINAT
-1272 PDATD
+1272 PDATN

-1301 NTNAEVDQAA
+1301 NTNAEVDQAT

-1432 EKEVALQALAKEKE
+1432 EKEVASQALAKEKE

-1476 PETKIKPAARE
+1476 PETKVKPAARE

-1496 RAQINQDK
+1496 RAKINQDK

-1509 ERQAA
+1509 ERQVA
-1514 LDKINDLVAK
+1514 LDKINEFVNQ
-1524 AMTNITNDRT
+1524 AMTDITNNRT
-1534 NQQVNDSTN
+1534 NQQVDDTTS
-1543 QALDDIALV
+1543 QALDSIALV
-1552 TPDHIVRAAA
+1552 TPEHIVRAGA

-1570 EAKKH
+1570 EAKKQ

-1596 NNEKRALQNINQAI
+1596 NNEKLALQNINQAVT
-1610 ANNDVKRVES
+1610 NNDVKRVET

-1625 LKGVEPHIV
+1625 LKGVQPHIV
-1634 VKPEAQ
+1634 IKPEAQ
-1640 EAIKA
+1640 QAIKA
-1645 SADNQVESIKDT
+1645 SAENQVESIKDT
-1657 PHATTDELDEANQQ
+1657 PHATVDELDEANQL
-1671 INDTLKQGQQD
+1671 ISDTLKQAQQE
-1682 IDNTTQDAAVNDVRN
+1682 IENTNQDAAVTDVRN

-1717 DNIDESNNNQLDA
+1717 DSIEENNKNQLDA
-1730 IRNTLDTTQDERNVA
+1730 IRNTLDTTQDERDVS
-1745 IAALNKIVNAIKNDI
+1745 IDTLNKIVNTIKNDI

-1768 VDQTEADGNNNIKVI
+1768 VDRTETDGNDNIKVI

-1795 SVSAKA
+1795 SVGVKA

-1848 NSIDAQNIISKI
+1848 DSINAQNIISKI

-1898 AIVQV
+1898 AIAQV

-1915 GAVTNAD
+1915 SAVTNAD
-1922 VAYLLHDGKNEIRE
+1922 VAYLLHDEKNEIRE
-1936 IEPVINKKAT
+1936 IEPVINRKAS

-1960 AIEANVQATVEER
+1960 AIEANIQATVEER

-2002 TATLNLQTIHDLDV
+2002 TASLNLQTIHDLDV

-2026 TINDDLARVTHLVQN
+2026 TINDDLARVTALVQN

-2129 ALIDQ
+2129 VLIDQ
-2134 YVADGNRMVDED
+2134 YVADGNIMIDED

-2153 KDTQLIIDE
+2153 QHTQFIVDE
-2162 ILAIKLPAEV
+2162 ILAIKLPAEATKV
-2172 IKASPKVGQP
+2172 SPKVIQS
-2182 APKVCTPIKKEDKQ
+2182 APKVCTPIKKEATHKP
-2196 EVRKVVKELPNT
+2196 RKVDKELPNT
-2208 GSEEMDLPLKEL
+2208 GSEGMDLPLKEF

-2230 RRRSKKEKES
+2230 RRRTKNEKES

>member
-40 TDHNVQGGSNQA
+40 TDNNVQSDTNQA
-52 LPGNSQNTNADTNR
+52 TPVNSQDKDVANNR
-66 DIVNDSQNTPNAHA
+66 GLANSAQNTPNQSA
-80 TDNTSTNQALTNHQN
+80 TTNQATNQALVNHN
-95 VDVANQVGPAP
+95 NGSIVNQATPTSV
-106 IQPSASPA
+106 QSSTPSA
-114 QNNNNS
+114 QNNNHTDGNTTATETVS
-120 NANSTATEPAANTN
+120 NANN
-134 NNLASNNN
+134 NDAVSNNT
-142 TLNVPNNTD
+142 TLNVPNKTNE
-151 NNDSARHLTLK
+151 NGSGGHLTLK

-176 LVAIAEEASNRPK
+176 LVAIAEPASNRPK
-189 KRSRRAAPTDPNAT
+189 KRSRRAAPADPNAT
-203 PADPTA
+203 PADPA
-209 TPADPTAGNGSAPVA
+209 AAAAGNGGAPVA

-233 DPNANNIGQNAPNE
+233 DPNANNAGQNAPNE
-247 VLSFDDNNIRPST
+247 VLSFDDNGIRPST
-260 NRSVPTVT
+260 NRSVPSVT
-268 VVDNLPGYTLINGG
+268 VVDNLPGFTLINGG

-292 RTSMFDSGDAKNYQ
+292 RTSMFDSADAKNYQ

-312 ALGRIRGNDT
+312 ALGRI
-322 NDHGDFNG
+322 
-330 IEKTLTVNP
+330 K
-339 NSELIFEFNTMTTKN
+339 
-354 YQAQGN
+354 
-360 VIALGRIRGNDT
+360 GNDT

-405 QGMTNLIIKNADNDT
+405 QGVTNLIIKNADNDT
-420 VIGEKVVAYG
+420 VIAEKSVAYG
-430 PIWRLLKV
+430 PIWRLFKV

-524 VYKIQLPEGVEYVNN
+524 VYQVQLPEGVEYVNN

-546 SGNSGVDINDM
+546 SSNSGVDMNDF

-564 NRIITIKST
+564 NRVITIKST
-573 GGGTGNSPARLMPDK
+573 GGGSGNSPARLMPDK

-616 TYSQDFINSPA
+616 TYTQDFINSPA

-699 SLANQMQHTLIRS
+699 SLTNQMQHTLIRS
-712 VDAENAVNRKV
+712 VDAENAVNKKV
-723 DDMEDLVNQNDEL
+723 DQMEDLVNQNDEL

-790 NAKQAIRDKAAKQR
+790 NAKKAIRDKATKQR
-804 EIINHTPDATQDEI
+804 EIINATPDATEDEI
-818 QDALNQLT
+818 QDALNQLA

-851 GINTIGAVAP
+851 GINTIGAVVP
-861 QVTHKQAARDAINQA
+861 QVTHKKAARDAINQA

-915 ATTNDDVDTA
+915 ATTNADVDNA

-969 EERQAAIEKVNAAVA
+969 EERQAAIDKVNAAVTA
-984 VANTNILNANTNA
+984 ANTNILNANTNA

-1010 QAIEPA
+1010 QAITPA
-1016 TKVKTDAKNAIDQ
+1016 TKVKTDAKNAIDK
-1029 SAETQHNAIFN
+1029 SAETQHNTIFN

-1097 TDARNAVNEKA
+1097 TDARNVVNDKA

-1139 ALNDIGV
+1139 ALTDIGV

-1179 VLTDLAT
+1179 VLNDLAT

-1212 DLATAIN
+1212 ELATAIN

-1239 AINAIQPNIV
+1239 AINAIQLNIV

-1255 AQTNQHYSAK
+1255 AQINQHYNAK
-1265 LVEINAT
+1265 LAEINAT

-1292 QAIESIKQA
+1292 QAIESVKQA

-1384 DATTNQAINAIDN
+1384 DTTTNQALNAIDN

-1432 EKEVALQALAKEKE
+1432 EKEVASQALAKEKE

-1476 PETKIKPAARE
+1476 PETKVKPAARE
-1487 KINQKANEL
+1487 KINQKVNEL
-1496 RAQINQDK
+1496 RAKINQDK

-1509 ERQAA
+1509 ERQVA
-1514 LDKINDLVAK
+1514 LDKINEFVNQ
-1524 AMTNITNDRT
+1524 AMTDITNNRT
-1534 NQQVNDSTN
+1534 NQQVDDTTS
-1543 QALDDIALV
+1543 QALDSIALV
-1552 TPDHIVRAAA
+1552 APEHIVRAAA

-1570 EAKKH
+1570 EAKKQ

-1596 NNEKRALQNINQAI
+1596 NNEKLALQNINQAVT
-1610 ANNDVKRVES
+1610 NNDVKRVET

-1625 LKGVEPHIV
+1625 LKGVQPHIV
-1634 VKPEAQ
+1634 IKPEAQ
-1640 EAIKA
+1640 QAIKA
-1645 SADNQVESIKDT
+1645 SAENQVESIKDT
-1657 PHATTDELDEANQQ
+1657 PHATVDELDEANQL
-1671 INDTLKQGQQD
+1671 ISDTLKQAQQE
-1682 IDNTTQDAAVNDVRN
+1682 IENTNQDAAVTDVRN
-1697 QTIKAIEQIKPKV
+1697 RTIKAIEQIKPKV

-1717 DNIDESNNNQLDA
+1717 DSIEENNKNQLDA
-1730 IRNTLDTTQDERNVA
+1730 IRNTLDTTQDERDVA
-1745 IAALNKIVNAIKNDI
+1745 IDTLNKIVNTIKNDI

-1768 VDQTEADGNNNIKVI
+1768 VDRTETDGNDNIKVI

-1795 SVSAKA
+1795 SVGVKA

-1836 INHADKTAQVNQ
+1836 INHADKTAQVNKD
-1848 NSIDAQNIISKI
+1848 SIDAQNIISKI

-1873 IQNIATNKINLI
+1873 IQNIATNKINLS

-1891 TDEEQNA
+1891 TDEEQNI
-1898 AIVQV
+1898 AIAQV

-1915 GAVTNAD
+1915 SAVTNAD
-1922 VAYLLHDGKNEIRE
+1922 VAYLLHDEKNEIRE
-1936 IEPVINKKAT
+1936 IEPVINRKAS

-1960 AIEANVQATVEER
+1960 AIEANIQATVEER

-2002 TATLNLQTIHDLDV
+2002 TASLNLQKIHDLDV

-2026 TINDDLARVTHLVQN
+2026 TINDDLARVTALVQN

-2046 DRNKA
+2046 NRNKA

-2081 KRFNVALG
+2081 KRFNVALS

-2129 ALIDQ
+2129 VLIDQ
-2134 YVADGNRMVDED
+2134 YVADGNRMIDED

-2153 KDTQLIIDE
+2153 QHTQFIVDE
-2162 ILAIKLPAEV
+2162 ILAIKLPAEPTKV
-2172 IKASPKVGQP
+2172 SPKVIQP
-2182 APKVCTPIKKEDKQ
+2182 APKVCTPIKKE
-2196 EVRKVVKELPNT
+2196 ETHESRKVEKELPNT
-2208 GSEEMDLPLKEL
+2208 GSEGMDLPLKEF

-2230 RRRSKKEKES
+2230 RRRTKNEKES

>member
-40 TDHNVQGGSNQA
+40 TDNNVQSDTNQA
-52 LPGNSQNTNADTNR
+52 TPVNSQDKDVANNR
-66 DIVNDSQNTPNAHA
+66 GLANSAQNTPNQSA
-80 TDNTSTNQALTNHQN
+80 TTNQATNQALVNHN
-95 VDVANQVGPAP
+95 NGSIVNQATPTSV
-106 IQPSASPA
+106 QSSTPSA
-114 QNNNNS
+114 QNNNHTDGNTTATETVS
-120 NANSTATEPAANTN
+120 NANN
-134 NNLASNNN
+134 NDAVSNNT
-142 TLNVPNNTD
+142 TLNVPNKTNE
-151 NNDSARHLTLK
+151 NGSGGHLTLK

-176 LVAIAEEASNRPK
+176 LVAIAEPASNRPK
-189 KRSRRAAPTDPNAT
+189 KRSRRAAPADPNAT
-203 PADPTA
+203 PADPA
-209 TPADPTAGNGSAPVA
+209 AAAAGNGGAPVA

-233 DPNANNIGQNAPNE
+233 DPNANNAGQNAPNE
-247 VLSFDDNNIRPST
+247 VLSFDDNGIRPST
-260 NRSVPTVT
+260 NRSVPSVT
-268 VVDNLPGYTLINGG
+268 VVDNLPGFTLINGG

-292 RTSMFDSGDAKNYQ
+292 RTSMFDSADAKNYQ

-312 ALGRIRGNDT
+312 ALGRI
-322 NDHGDFNG
+322 
-330 IEKTLTVNP
+330 K
-339 NSELIFEFNTMTTKN
+339 
-354 YQAQGN
+354 
-360 VIALGRIRGNDT
+360 GNDT

-405 QGMTNLIIKNADNDT
+405 QGVTNLIIKNADNDT
-420 VIGEKVVAYG
+420 VIAEKSVAYG
-430 PIWRLLKV
+430 PIWRLFKV

-524 VYKIQLPEGVEYVNN
+524 VYQVQLPEGVEYVNN

-546 SGNSGVDINDM
+546 SSNSGVDMNDF

-564 NRIITIKST
+564 NRVITIKST
-573 GGGTGNSPARLMPDK
+573 GGGSGNSPARLMPDK

-616 TYSQDFINSPA
+616 TYTQDFINSPA

-699 SLANQMQHTLIRS
+699 SLTNQMQHTLIRS
-712 VDAENAVNRKV
+712 VDAENAVNKKV
-723 DDMEDLVNQNDEL
+723 DQMEDLVNQNDEL

-790 NAKQAIRDKAAKQR
+790 NAKKAIRDKATKQR
-804 EIINHTPDATQDEI
+804 EIINATPDATEDEI
-818 QDALNQLT
+818 QDALNQLA
-826 TDETDAID
+826 TDETDGID

-851 GINTIGAVAP
+851 GINTIGAVVP

-915 ATTNDDVDTA
+915 ATTNADVDNA

-969 EERQAAIEKVNAAVA
+969 EERQAAIDKVNAAVTA
-984 VANTNILNANTNA
+984 ANTNILNANTNA

-1010 QAIEPA
+1010 QAITPA
-1016 TKVKTDAKNAIDQ
+1016 TKVKTDAKNAIDK
-1029 SAETQHNAIFN
+1029 SAETQHNTIFN

-1097 TDARNAVNEKA
+1097 TDARNAVNDKA

-1139 ALNDIGV
+1139 ALTDIGV

-1179 VLTDLAT
+1179 VLNDLAT

-1212 DLATAIN
+1212 ELATAIN

-1255 AQTNQHYSAK
+1255 AQINQHYNAK
-1265 LVEINAT
+1265 LAEINAT
-1272 PDATD
+1272 PDATN

-1287 NQDRQ
+1287 NLDRQ

-1384 DATTNQAINAIDN
+1384 DTTTNQALKAIDN

-1432 EKEVALQALAKEKE
+1432 EKEVASQALAKEKE

-1476 PETKIKPAARE
+1476 PETKVKPAARE

-1496 RAQINQDK
+1496 RAKINQDK

-1509 ERQAA
+1509 ERQVA
-1514 LDKINDLVAK
+1514 LDKINEFVNQ
-1524 AMTNITNDRT
+1524 AMTDITNNRT
-1534 NQQVNDSTN
+1534 NQQVDDTTN
-1543 QALDDIALV
+1543 QALDSIALV
-1552 TPDHIVRAAA
+1552 APEHIVRAAA

-1570 EAKKH
+1570 EAKKQ

-1596 NNEKRALQNINQAI
+1596 NNEKLALQNINQAVT
-1610 ANNDVKRVES
+1610 NNDVKRVET

-1625 LKGVEPHIV
+1625 LKGVQPHIV
-1634 VKPEAQ
+1634 IKPEAQ
-1640 EAIKA
+1640 QAIKA
-1645 SADNQVESIKDT
+1645 SAENQVESIKDT
-1657 PHATTDELDEANQQ
+1657 PHATVDELDEANQL
-1671 INDTLKQGQQD
+1671 ISDTLKQAQQE
-1682 IDNTTQDAAVNDVRN
+1682 IENTNQDVAVTDVRN

-1717 DNIDESNNNQLDA
+1717 DSIEENNKNQLDA
-1730 IRNTLDTTQDERNVA
+1730 IRNTLDTTQDERDVA
-1745 IAALNKIVNAIKNDI
+1745 IDTLNKIVNTIKNDI

-1768 VDQTEADGNNNIKVI
+1768 VDRTETDGNDNIKVI

-1795 SVSAKA
+1795 SVGVKA

-1848 NSIDAQNIISKI
+1848 DSINAQNIISKI

-1898 AIVQV
+1898 AIAQV
-1903 EKELIK
+1903 EQALIK

-1915 GAVTNAD
+1915 SAVTNAD

-1936 IEPVINKKAT
+1936 IEPVISRKAS

-1960 AIEANVQATVEER
+1960 AIEANIQATVEER

-2002 TATLNLQTIHDLDV
+2002 TASLNLQTIHDLDV

-2026 TINDDLARVTHLVQN
+2026 TINVDLARVTALVQN

-2081 KRFNVALG
+2081 KRFNVALS

-2124 LAKVK
+2124 LAKIKV
-2129 ALIDQ
+2129 LIDQ
-2134 YVADGNRMVDED
+2134 YVADGNRMIDED

-2153 KDTQLIIDE
+2153 QHTQFIVDE
-2162 ILAIKLPAEV
+2162 ILAIKLPAEATKV
-2172 IKASPKVGQP
+2172 SPKVIQP
-2182 APKVCTPIKKEDKQ
+2182 APKVCTPIKKE
-2196 EVRKVVKELPNT
+2196 ETHESRKVEKELPNT
-2208 GSEEMDLPLKEL
+2208 GSEGMDLPLKEF

-2230 RRRSKKEKES
+2230 RRRTKNEKES

>member
-40 TDHNVQGGSNQA
+40 TDNNVQSDTNQA
-52 LPGNSQNTNADTNR
+52 TPVNSQDKDVANNR
-66 DIVNDSQNTPNAHA
+66 GLANSAQNTPNQSA
-80 TDNTSTNQALTNHQN
+80 TTNQATNQALVNHN
-95 VDVANQVGPAP
+95 NGSIVNQATPTSV
-106 IQPSASPA
+106 QSSTPSA
-114 QNNNNS
+114 QNNNHTDGNTTATETVS
-120 NANSTATEPAANTN
+120 NANN
-134 NNLASNNN
+134 NDAVSNNT
-142 TLNVPNNTD
+142 TLNVPNKTNE
-151 NNDSARHLTLK
+151 NGSGGHLTLK

-176 LVAIAEEASNRPK
+176 LVAIAEPASNRPK
-189 KRSRRAAPTDPNAT
+189 KRSRRAAPADPNAT
-203 PADPTA
+203 PADPA
-209 TPADPTAGNGSAPVA
+209 AAAAGNGGAPVA

-233 DPNANNIGQNAPNE
+233 DPNANNAGQNAPKE
-247 VLSFDDNNIRPST
+247 VLSFDDNGIRPST
-260 NRSVPTVT
+260 NRSVPSVT
-268 VVDNLPGYTLINGG
+268 VVDNLPGFTLINGG

-292 RTSMFDSGDAKNYQ
+292 RTSMFDSADAKNYQ

-312 ALGRIRGNDT
+312 ALGRI
-322 NDHGDFNG
+322 
-330 IEKTLTVNP
+330 K
-339 NSELIFEFNTMTTKN
+339 
-354 YQAQGN
+354 
-360 VIALGRIRGNDT
+360 GNDT

-405 QGMTNLIIKNADNDT
+405 QGVTNLIIKNADNDT
-420 VIGEKVVAYG
+420 VIAEKSVAYG
-430 PIWRLLKV
+430 PIWRLFKV

-524 VYKIQLPEGVEYVNN
+524 VYQVQLPEGVEYVNN

-546 SGNSGVDINDM
+546 SSNSGVDMNDF

-564 NRIITIKST
+564 NRVITIKST
-573 GGGTGNSPARLMPDK
+573 GGGSGNSPARLMPDK

-616 TYSQDFINSPA
+616 TYTQDFINSPA

-699 SLANQMQHTLIRS
+699 SLTNQMQHTLIRS
-712 VDAENAVNRKV
+712 VDAENAVNKKV
-723 DDMEDLVNQNDEL
+723 DQMEDLVNQNDEL

-790 NAKQAIRDKAAKQR
+790 NAKKAIRDKATKQR
-804 EIINHTPDATQDEI
+804 EIINATPDATEDEI
-818 QDALNQLT
+818 QDALNQLA

-851 GINTIGAVAP
+851 GINTIGAVVP
-861 QVTHKQAARDAINQA
+861 QVTHKKAARDAINQA

-915 ATTNDDVDTA
+915 ATTNADVDNA

-969 EERQAAIEKVNAAVA
+969 EERQAAIDKVNAAVTA
-984 VANTNILNANTNA
+984 ANTNILNANTNA

-1010 QAIEPA
+1010 QAITPA
-1016 TKVKTDAKNAIDQ
+1016 TKVKTDAKNAIDK
-1029 SAETQHNAIFN
+1029 SAETQHNTIFN
-1040 NNDATLE
+1040 NIDATLE

-1097 TDARNAVNEKA
+1097 TDARNVVNDKA

-1139 ALNDIGV
+1139 ALTDIGV

-1179 VLTDLAT
+1179 VLNDLAT

-1212 DLATAIN
+1212 ELATAIN

-1255 AQTNQHYSAK
+1255 AQINQHYNAK
-1265 LVEINAT
+1265 LAEINAT

-1292 QAIESIKQA
+1292 QAIESVKQA

-1384 DATTNQAINAIDN
+1384 DTTTNQALNAIDN

-1432 EKEVALQALAKEKE
+1432 EKEVASQALAKEKE

-1476 PETKIKPAARE
+1476 PETKVKPAARE
-1487 KINQKANEL
+1487 KINQKVNEL
-1496 RAQINQDK
+1496 RAKINQDK

-1509 ERQAA
+1509 ERQVA
-1514 LDKINDLVAK
+1514 LDKINEFVNQ
-1524 AMTNITNDRT
+1524 AMTDITNNRT
-1534 NQQVNDSTN
+1534 NQQVDDTTS
-1543 QALDDIALV
+1543 QALDSIALV
-1552 TPDHIVRAAA
+1552 APEHIVRAAA

-1570 EAKKH
+1570 EAKKQ

-1596 NNEKRALQNINQAI
+1596 NNEKLALQNINQAVT
-1610 ANNDVKRVES
+1610 NNDVKRVET

-1625 LKGVEPHIV
+1625 LKGVQPHIV
-1634 VKPEAQ
+1634 IKPEAQ
-1640 EAIKA
+1640 QAIKA
-1645 SADNQVESIKDT
+1645 SAENQVESIKDT
-1657 PHATTDELDEANQQ
+1657 PHATVDELDEANQL
-1671 INDTLKQGQQD
+1671 ISDTLKQAQQE
-1682 IDNTTQDAAVNDVRN
+1682 IENTNQDAAVTDVRN

-1717 DNIDESNNNQLDA
+1717 DSIEENNKNQLDA
-1730 IRNTLDTTQDERNVA
+1730 IRNTLDTTQDERDVA
-1745 IAALNKIVNAIKNDI
+1745 IDTLNKIVNTIKNDI

-1768 VDQTEADGNNNIKVI
+1768 VDRTETDGNDNIKVI

-1795 SVSAKA
+1795 SVGVKA

-1848 NSIDAQNIISKI
+1848 DSIDAQNIISKI

-1873 IQNIATNKINLI
+1873 IQNIATNKINLS

-1891 TDEEQNA
+1891 TDEEQNI
-1898 AIVQV
+1898 AIAQV

-1915 GAVTNAD
+1915 SAVTNAD
-1922 VAYLLHDGKNEIRE
+1922 VAYLLHDEKNEIRE
-1936 IEPVINKKAT
+1936 IEPVINRKAS

-1960 AIEANVQATVEER
+1960 AIEANIQATVEER

-2002 TATLNLQTIHDLDV
+2002 TASLNLQKIHDLDV

-2026 TINDDLARVTHLVQN
+2026 TINDDLARVTALVQN

-2046 DRNKA
+2046 NRNKA

-2081 KRFNVALG
+2081 KRFNVALS

-2129 ALIDQ
+2129 VLIDQ
-2134 YVADGNRMVDED
+2134 YVADGNRMIDED

-2153 KDTQLIIDE
+2153 QHTQFIVDE
-2162 ILAIKLPAEV
+2162 ILAIKLPAEPTKV
-2172 IKASPKVGQP
+2172 SPKVIQP
-2182 APKVCTPIKKEDKQ
+2182 APKVCTPIKKE
-2196 EVRKVVKELPNT
+2196 ETHESRKVEKELPNT
-2208 GSEEMDLPLKEL
+2208 GSEGMDLPLKEF

-2230 RRRSKKEKES
+2230 RRRTKNEKES

>member
-40 TDHNVQGGSNQA
+40 TDNNVQSDTNQA
-52 LPGNSQNTNADTNR
+52 TPVNSQDTNVANNR
-66 DIVNDSQNTPNAHA
+66 GLANSAQNTPNQSA
-80 TDNTSTNQALTNHQN
+80 TTNQSTNQALVNHN
-95 VDVANQVGPAP
+95 NGSIANQATPTSV
-106 IQPSASPA
+106 QSSTPSA
-114 QNNNNS
+114 QNNNHTDGNTTATETVS
-120 NANSTATEPAANTN
+120 NANNKDVV
-134 NNLASNNN
+134 SNNT
-142 TLNVPNNTD
+142 TLNVPNKTNE
-151 NNDSARHLTLK
+151 NGSGGHLTLK

-176 LVAIAEEASNRPK
+176 LVAIAEQASNRPK
-189 KRSRRAAPTDPNAT
+189 KRSRRAAPADPNAT
-203 PADPTA
+203 PADPA
-209 TPADPTAGNGSAPVA
+209 AAAAGNGGAPVA

-233 DPNANNIGQNAPNE
+233 DPNANNAGQNAPNE
-247 VLSFDDNNIRPST
+247 VLSFDDNGIRPST
-260 NRSVPTVT
+260 NRSVPSVT
-268 VVDNLPGYTLINGG
+268 VVDNLPGFTLINGG

-312 ALGRIRGNDT
+312 ALGRIKGNDT

-330 IEKTLTVNP
+330 IEK
-339 NSELIFEFNTMTTKN
+339 S
-354 YQAQGN
+354 
-360 VIALGRIRGNDT
+360 
-372 NDHGDFNGIEKT
+372 

-405 QGMTNLIIKNADNDT
+405 QGVTNLIIKNADNDT
-420 VIGEKVVAYG
+420 VIAEKSVAYG
-430 PIWRLLKV
+430 PIWRLFKV

-524 VYKIQLPEGVEYVNN
+524 VYKVQLPEGVEYVNN

-546 SGNSGVDINDM
+546 SSNSGVDMNDF

-564 NRIITIKST
+564 NRVITIKST
-573 GGGTGNSPARLMPDK
+573 GGGSGNSPARLMPDK

-616 TYSQDFINSPA
+616 TYTQDFINSPA

-699 SLANQMQHTLIRS
+699 SLTNQMQHTLIRS
-712 VDAENAVNRKV
+712 VDAENAVNKKV
-723 DDMEDLVNQNDEL
+723 DQMEDLVNQNDEL

-790 NAKQAIRDKAAKQR
+790 NAKKAIRDKATKQR
-804 EIINHTPDATQDEI
+804 EIINATPDATEDEI
-818 QDALNQLT
+818 QDALNQLA

-842 ADVETAKNN
+842 ADVEIAKNN
-851 GINTIGAVAP
+851 GINTIGAVVP

-915 ATTNDDVDTA
+915 ATTNADVDNA

-969 EERQAAIEKVNAAVA
+969 EERQAAIDKVNAAVTA
-984 VANTNILNANTNA
+984 ANTNILNANTNA

-1010 QAIEPA
+1010 QAITPA
-1016 TKVKTDAKNAIDQ
+1016 TKVKTDAKNAIDK
-1029 SAETQHNAIFN
+1029 SAETQHNTIFN

-1047 EQQAAQQLLDQAVA
+1047 EQQAAQQLLNQAVA

-1097 TDARNAVNEKA
+1097 TDARNAVNDKA

-1139 ALNDIGV
+1139 ALTDIGV

-1179 VLTDLAT
+1179 VLNDLAT

-1212 DLATAIN
+1212 ELATAIN

-1255 AQTNQHYSAK
+1255 AQINQHYNAK
-1265 LVEINAT
+1265 LAEINAT
-1272 PDATD
+1272 PDATN

-1367 KDQAFNQINQNQ
+1367 KDQAINQINQNQ

-1384 DATTNQAINAIDN
+1384 DTTTNQAVNAIDN

-1432 EKEVALQALAKEKE
+1432 EKEVASQALAKEKE

-1476 PETKIKPAARE
+1476 PETKVKPAARE

-1496 RAQINQDK
+1496 RAKINQDK

-1509 ERQAA
+1509 ERQVA
-1514 LDKINDLVAK
+1514 LDKINEFVNQ
-1524 AMTNITNDRT
+1524 AMTDITNNRT
-1534 NQQVNDSTN
+1534 NQQVDDTTS
-1543 QALDDIALV
+1543 QALDSIALV
-1552 TPDHIVRAAA
+1552 APEHIVRAAA

-1570 EAKKH
+1570 EAKKQ

-1596 NNEKRALQNINQAI
+1596 NNEKLALQNINQAVT
-1610 ANNDVKRVES
+1610 NNDVKRVET

-1625 LKGVEPHIV
+1625 LKGVQPHIV
-1634 VKPEAQ
+1634 IKPEAQ
-1640 EAIKA
+1640 QAIKA
-1645 SADNQVESIKDT
+1645 TAENQVESIKDT
-1657 PHATTDELDEANQQ
+1657 PHATVDELDEANQL
-1671 INDTLKQGQQD
+1671 ISDTLKQAQQE
-1682 IDNTTQDAAVNDVRN
+1682 IENTNQDAAVTDVRN

-1717 DNIDESNNNQLDA
+1717 DSIEENNKNQLDA
-1730 IRNTLDTTQDERNVA
+1730 IRNTLDTTQDERDVA
-1745 IAALNKIVNAIKNDI
+1745 IDTLNKIVNTIKNDI

-1768 VDQTEADGNNNIKVI
+1768 VDRTETDGNDNIKVI

-1795 SVSAKA
+1795 SVGVKA

-1848 NSIDAQNIISKI
+1848 DSIDAQNIISKI

-1891 TDEEQNA
+1891 TDEEQNI
-1898 AIVQV
+1898 AIAQV

-1915 GAVTNAD
+1915 SAVTNAD
-1922 VAYLLHDGKNEIRE
+1922 VAYLLHDEKNEIRE
-1936 IEPVINKKAT
+1936 IEPVINRKAS

-1960 AIEANVQATVEER
+1960 AIEANIQATVEER

-2002 TATLNLQTIHDLDV
+2002 TASLNLQTIHDLDV

-2026 TINDDLARVTHLVQN
+2026 TINDDLARVTALVQN

-2046 DRNKA
+2046 NRNKA

-2081 KRFNVALG
+2081 KRFNVALS

-2129 ALIDQ
+2129 VLIDQ
-2134 YVADGNRMVDED
+2134 YVADGNRMIDED

-2153 KDTQLIIDE
+2153 QHTQFIVDE
-2162 ILAIKLPAEV
+2162 ILAIKLPAEATKV
-2172 IKASPKVGQP
+2172 SPKEIQP
-2182 APKVCTPIKKEDKQ
+2182 APKVCTPIKKE
-2196 EVRKVVKELPNT
+2196 ETHESRKVEKELPNT
-2208 GSEEMDLPLKEL
+2208 GSEGMDLPLKEF

-2230 RRRSKKEKES
+2230 RRRTKNEKES

>member
-40 TDHNVQGGSNQA
+40 TDNNVQSDTNQA
-52 LPGNSQNTNADTNR
+52 TPVNSQDTNVANNR
-66 DIVNDSQNTPNAHA
+66 GLANSAQNTPNQSA
-80 TDNTSTNQALTNHQN
+80 TTNQSTNQALVNHN
-95 VDVANQVGPAP
+95 NGSIANQATPTSV
-106 IQPSASPA
+106 QSSTPSA
-114 QNNNNS
+114 QNNNHTDGNTTATETVS
-120 NANSTATEPAANTN
+120 NANNKDVV
-134 NNLASNNN
+134 SNNT
-142 TLNVPNNTD
+142 TLNVPNKTNE
-151 NNDSARHLTLK
+151 NGSGGHLTLK

-176 LVAIAEEASNRPK
+176 LVAIAEQASNRPK
-189 KRSRRAAPTDPNAT
+189 KRSRRAAPADPNAT
-203 PADPTA
+203 PADPA
-209 TPADPTAGNGSAPVA
+209 AAAAGNGGAPVA

-233 DPNANNIGQNAPNE
+233 DPNANNAGQNAPNE
-247 VLSFDDNNIRPST
+247 VLSFDDNGIRPST
-260 NRSVPTVT
+260 NRSVPSVT
-268 VVDNLPGYTLINGG
+268 VVDNLPGFTLINGG

-312 ALGRIRGNDT
+312 ALGRIKGNDT

-330 IEKTLTVNP
+330 IEK
-339 NSELIFEFNTMTTKN
+339 S
-354 YQAQGN
+354 
-360 VIALGRIRGNDT
+360 
-372 NDHGDFNGIEKT
+372 

-405 QGMTNLIIKNADNDT
+405 QGVTNLIIKNADNDT
-420 VIGEKVVAYG
+420 VIAEKSVAYG
-430 PIWRLLKV
+430 PIWRLFKV

-524 VYKIQLPEGVEYVNN
+524 VYKVQLPEGVEYVNN

-546 SGNSGVDINDM
+546 SSNSGVDMNDF

-564 NRIITIKST
+564 NRVITIKST
-573 GGGTGNSPARLMPDK
+573 GGGSGNSPARLMPDK

-616 TYSQDFINSPA
+616 TYTQDFINSPA

-694 QADID
+694 QVDID
-699 SLANQMQHTLIRS
+699 SLTNQMQHTLIRS
-712 VDAENAVNRKV
+712 VDAENAVNKKV
-723 DDMEDLVNQNDEL
+723 DQMEDLVNQNDEL

-790 NAKQAIRDKAAKQR
+790 NAKKAIRDKATKQR
-804 EIINHTPDATQDEI
+804 EIINATPDATEDEI
-818 QDALNQLT
+818 QDALNQLA

-842 ADVETAKNN
+842 ADVEIAKNN
-851 GINTIGAVAP
+851 GINTIGAVVP

-915 ATTNDDVDTA
+915 ATTNADVDNA

-969 EERQAAIEKVNAAVA
+969 EERQAAIDKVNAAVTA
-984 VANTNILNANTNA
+984 ANTNILNANTNA

-1010 QAIEPA
+1010 QAITPA
-1016 TKVKTDAKNAIDQ
+1016 TKVKTDAKNAIDK
-1029 SAETQHNAIFN
+1029 SAETQHNTIFN

-1097 TDARNAVNEKA
+1097 TDARNAVNDKA

-1139 ALNDIGV
+1139 ALTDIGV

-1179 VLTDLAT
+1179 VLNDLAT

-1212 DLATAIN
+1212 ELATAIN

-1255 AQTNQHYSAK
+1255 AQINQHYNAK
-1265 LVEINAT
+1265 LAEINAT
-1272 PDATD
+1272 PDATN

-1367 KDQAFNQINQNQ
+1367 KDQAINQINQNQ

-1384 DATTNQAINAIDN
+1384 DTTTNQAVNAIDN
-1397 VEAEVVIKPKAI
+1397 VEAEVVIKPTAI

-1432 EKEVALQALAKEKE
+1432 EKEVASQALAKEKE

-1476 PETKIKPAARE
+1476 PETKVKPAARE

-1496 RAQINQDK
+1496 RAKINQDK

-1509 ERQAA
+1509 ERQVA
-1514 LDKINDLVAK
+1514 LDKINEFVNQ
-1524 AMTNITNDRT
+1524 AMTDITNNRT
-1534 NQQVNDSTN
+1534 NQQVDDTTS
-1543 QALDDIALV
+1543 QALDSIALV
-1552 TPDHIVRAAA
+1552 APEHIVRAAA

-1570 EAKKH
+1570 EAKKQ

-1596 NNEKRALQNINQAI
+1596 NNEKLALQNINQAVT
-1610 ANNDVKRVES
+1610 NNDVKRVET

-1625 LKGVEPHIV
+1625 LKGVQPHIV
-1634 VKPEAQ
+1634 IKPEAQ
-1640 EAIKA
+1640 QAIKA
-1645 SADNQVESIKDT
+1645 TAENQVESIKDT
-1657 PHATTDELDEANQQ
+1657 PHATVDELDEANQL
-1671 INDTLKQGQQD
+1671 ISDTLKQAQQE
-1682 IDNTTQDAAVNDVRN
+1682 IENTNQDAAVTDVRN

-1717 DNIDESNNNQLDA
+1717 DSIEENNKNQLDA
-1730 IRNTLDTTQDERNVA
+1730 IRNTLDTTQDERDVA
-1745 IAALNKIVNAIKNDI
+1745 IDTLNKIVNTIKNDI

-1768 VDQTEADGNNNIKVI
+1768 VDRTETDGNDNIKVI

-1795 SVSAKA
+1795 SVGVKA

-1848 NSIDAQNIISKI
+1848 DSIDAQNIISKI

-1891 TDEEQNA
+1891 TDEEQNI
-1898 AIVQV
+1898 AIAQV

-1915 GAVTNAD
+1915 SAVTNAD
-1922 VAYLLHDGKNEIRE
+1922 VAYLLHDEKNEIRE
-1936 IEPVINKKAT
+1936 IEPVINRKAS

-1960 AIEANVQATVEER
+1960 AIEANIQATVEER
-1973 NSILAQ
+1973 NSILTQ

-2002 TATLNLQTIHDLDV
+2002 TASLNLQTIHDLDV

-2026 TINDDLARVTHLVQN
+2026 TINDDLARVTALVQN

-2046 DRNKA
+2046 NRNKA

-2081 KRFNVALG
+2081 KRFNVALS

-2129 ALIDQ
+2129 VLIDQ
-2134 YVADGNRMVDED
+2134 YVADGNRMIDED

-2153 KDTQLIIDE
+2153 QHTQFIVDE
-2162 ILAIKLPAEV
+2162 ILAIKLPAEATKV
-2172 IKASPKVGQP
+2172 SPKEIQP
-2182 APKVCTPIKKEDKQ
+2182 APKVCTPIKKE
-2196 EVRKVVKELPNT
+2196 ETHESRKVEKELPNT
-2208 GSEEMDLPLKEL
+2208 GSEGMDLPLKEF

-2230 RRRSKKEKES
+2230 RRRTKNEKES

>member
-40 TDHNVQGGSNQA
+40 TDNNVQSDTNQA
-52 LPGNSQNTNADTNR
+52 TPVNSQDTNVANNR
-66 DIVNDSQNTPNAHA
+66 GLANSAQNTPNQSA
-80 TDNTSTNQALTNHQN
+80 TTNQSTNQALVNHN
-95 VDVANQVGPAP
+95 NGSIANQATPTSV
-106 IQPSASPA
+106 QSSTPSA
-114 QNNNNS
+114 QNNNHTDGNTTATETVS
-120 NANSTATEPAANTN
+120 NANNKDVV
-134 NNLASNNN
+134 SNNT
-142 TLNVPNNTD
+142 TLNVPNKTNE
-151 NNDSARHLTLK
+151 NGSGGHLTLK

-176 LVAIAEEASNRPK
+176 LVAIAEQASNRPK
-189 KRSRRAAPTDPNAT
+189 KRSRRAAPADPNAT
-203 PADPTA
+203 PADPA
-209 TPADPTAGNGSAPVA
+209 AAAAGNGGAPVA

-233 DPNANNIGQNAPNE
+233 DPNANNAGQNAPNE
-247 VLSFDDNNIRPST
+247 VLSFDDNGIRPST
-260 NRSVPTVT
+260 NRSVPSVT
-268 VVDNLPGYTLINGG
+268 VVDNLPGFTLINGG

-312 ALGRIRGNDT
+312 ALGRIKGNDT

-330 IEKTLTVNP
+330 IEK
-339 NSELIFEFNTMTTKN
+339 S
-354 YQAQGN
+354 
-360 VIALGRIRGNDT
+360 
-372 NDHGDFNGIEKT
+372 

-405 QGMTNLIIKNADNDT
+405 QGVTNLIIKNADNDT
-420 VIGEKVVAYG
+420 VIAEKSVAYG
-430 PIWRLLKV
+430 PIWRLFKV

-524 VYKIQLPEGVEYVNN
+524 VYKVQLPEGVEYVNN

-546 SGNSGVDINDM
+546 SSNSGVDMNDF

-564 NRIITIKST
+564 NRVITIKST
-573 GGGTGNSPARLMPDK
+573 GGGSGNSPARLMPDK

-616 TYSQDFINSPA
+616 TYTQDFINSPA

-699 SLANQMQHTLIRS
+699 SLTNQMQHTLIRS
-712 VDAENAVNRKV
+712 VDAENAVNKKV
-723 DDMEDLVNQNDEL
+723 DQMEDLVNQNDEL

-790 NAKQAIRDKAAKQR
+790 NAKKAIRDKATKQR
-804 EIINHTPDATQDEI
+804 EIINATPDATEDEI
-818 QDALNQLT
+818 QDALNQLA

-842 ADVETAKNN
+842 ADVEIAKNN
-851 GINTIGAVAP
+851 GINTIGAVVP

-915 ATTNDDVDTA
+915 ATTNADVDNA

-969 EERQAAIEKVNAAVA
+969 EERQAAIDKVNAAVTA
-984 VANTNILNANTNA
+984 ANTNILNANTNA

-1010 QAIEPA
+1010 QAITPA
-1016 TKVKTDAKNAIDQ
+1016 TKVKTDAKNAIDK
-1029 SAETQHNAIFN
+1029 SAETQHNTIFN

-1097 TDARNAVNEKA
+1097 TDARNAVNDKA

-1139 ALNDIGV
+1139 ALTDIGV

-1179 VLTDLAT
+1179 VLNDLAT

-1212 DLATAIN
+1212 ELATAIN

-1255 AQTNQHYSAK
+1255 AQINQHYNAK
-1265 LVEINAT
+1265 LAEINAT
-1272 PDATD
+1272 PDATN

-1367 KDQAFNQINQNQ
+1367 KDQAINQINQNQ

-1384 DATTNQAINAIDN
+1384 DTTTNQAVNAIDN
-1397 VEAEVVIKPKAI
+1397 VEAEVVIKPTAI

-1432 EKEVALQALAKEKE
+1432 EKEVASQALAKEKE

-1476 PETKIKPAARE
+1476 PETKVKPAARE

-1496 RAQINQDK
+1496 RAKINQDK

-1509 ERQAA
+1509 ERQVA
-1514 LDKINDLVAK
+1514 LDKINEFVNQ
-1524 AMTNITNDRT
+1524 AMTDITNNRT
-1534 NQQVNDSTN
+1534 NQQVDDTTS
-1543 QALDDIALV
+1543 QALDSIALV
-1552 TPDHIVRAAA
+1552 APEHIVRAAA

-1570 EAKKH
+1570 EAKKQ

-1596 NNEKRALQNINQAI
+1596 NNEKLALQNINQAVT
-1610 ANNDVKRVES
+1610 NNDVKRVET

-1625 LKGVEPHIV
+1625 LKGVQPHIV
-1634 VKPEAQ
+1634 IKPEAQ
-1640 EAIKA
+1640 QAIKA
-1645 SADNQVESIKDT
+1645 TAENQVESIKDT
-1657 PHATTDELDEANQQ
+1657 PHATVDELDEANQL
-1671 INDTLKQGQQD
+1671 ISDTLKQAQQE
-1682 IDNTTQDAAVNDVRN
+1682 IENTNQDAAVTDVRN

-1717 DNIDESNNNQLDA
+1717 DSIEENNKNQLDA
-1730 IRNTLDTTQDERNVA
+1730 IRNTLDTTQDERDVA
-1745 IAALNKIVNAIKNDI
+1745 IDTLNKIVNTIKNDI

-1768 VDQTEADGNNNIKVI
+1768 VDRTETDGNDNIKVI

-1795 SVSAKA
+1795 SVGVKA

-1848 NSIDAQNIISKI
+1848 DSIDAQNIISKI

-1891 TDEEQNA
+1891 TDEEQNI
-1898 AIVQV
+1898 AIAQV

-1915 GAVTNAD
+1915 SAVTNAD
-1922 VAYLLHDGKNEIRE
+1922 VAYLLHDEKNEIRE
-1936 IEPVINKKAT
+1936 IEPVINRKAS

-1960 AIEANVQATVEER
+1960 AIEANIQATVEER

-1990 IDQDRSNAQVDK
+1990 IDQDLSNAQVDK
-2002 TATLNLQTIHDLDV
+2002 TASLNLQTIHDLDV

-2026 TINDDLARVTHLVQN
+2026 TINDDLARVTALVQN

-2046 DRNKA
+2046 NRNKA

-2081 KRFNVALG
+2081 KRFNVALS

-2129 ALIDQ
+2129 VLIDQ
-2134 YVADGNRMVDED
+2134 YVADGNRMIDED

-2153 KDTQLIIDE
+2153 QHTQFIVDE
-2162 ILAIKLPAEV
+2162 ILAIKLPAEATKV
-2172 IKASPKVGQP
+2172 SPKEIQP
-2182 APKVCTPIKKEDKQ
+2182 APKVCTPIKKE
-2196 EVRKVVKELPNT
+2196 ETHESRKVEKELPNT
-2208 GSEEMDLPLKEL
+2208 GSEGMDLPLKEF

-2230 RRRSKKEKES
+2230 RRRTKNEKES

>member
-23 IGTVLLLSNP
+23 IGTVLLLSNQ

-40 TDHNVQGGSNQA
+40 TDNNVQSDTNQA
-52 LPGNSQNTNADTNR
+52 TPVNSQDTNVANNR
-66 DIVNDSQNTPNAHA
+66 GLANSAQNTPNQSA
-80 TDNTSTNQALTNHQN
+80 TTNQSTNQALVNHN
-95 VDVANQVGPAP
+95 NGSIANQATPTSV
-106 IQPSASPA
+106 QSSTPSA
-114 QNNNNS
+114 QNNNHTDGNTTATETVS
-120 NANSTATEPAANTN
+120 NANNKDVV
-134 NNLASNNN
+134 SNNT
-142 TLNVPNNTD
+142 TLNVPNKTNE
-151 NNDSARHLTLK
+151 NGSGGHLTLK

-176 LVAIAEEASNRPK
+176 LVAIAEQASNRPK
-189 KRSRRAAPTDPNAT
+189 KRSRRAAPADPNAT
-203 PADPTA
+203 PADPA
-209 TPADPTAGNGSAPVA
+209 AAAAGNGGAPVA

-233 DPNANNIGQNAPNE
+233 DPNANNAGQNAPNE
-247 VLSFDDNNIRPST
+247 VLSFDDNGIRPST
-260 NRSVPTVT
+260 NRSVPSVT
-268 VVDNLPGYTLINGG
+268 VVDNLPGFTLINGG

-312 ALGRIRGNDT
+312 ALGRIKGNDT

-330 IEKTLTVNP
+330 IEK
-339 NSELIFEFNTMTTKN
+339 S
-354 YQAQGN
+354 
-360 VIALGRIRGNDT
+360 
-372 NDHGDFNGIEKT
+372 

-405 QGMTNLIIKNADNDT
+405 QGVTNLIIKNADNDT
-420 VIGEKVVAYG
+420 VIAEKSVAYG
-430 PIWRLLKV
+430 PIWRLFKV

-524 VYKIQLPEGVEYVNN
+524 VYKVQLPEGVEYVNN

-546 SGNSGVDINDM
+546 SSNSGVDMNDF

-564 NRIITIKST
+564 NRVITIKST
-573 GGGTGNSPARLMPDK
+573 GGGSGNSPARLMPDK

-616 TYSQDFINSPA
+616 TYTQDFINSPA

-694 QADID
+694 QANID
-699 SLANQMQHTLIRS
+699 SLTNQMQHTLIRS
-712 VDAENAVNRKV
+712 VDAENAVNKKV
-723 DDMEDLVNQNDEL
+723 DQMEDLVNQNDEL

-790 NAKQAIRDKAAKQR
+790 NAKKAIRDKATKQR
-804 EIINHTPDATQDEI
+804 EIINATPDATEDEI
-818 QDALNQLT
+818 QDALNQLA

-842 ADVETAKNN
+842 ADVEIAKNN
-851 GINTIGAVAP
+851 GINTIGAVVP

-915 ATTNDDVDTA
+915 ATTNADVDNA

-969 EERQAAIEKVNAAVA
+969 EERQAAIDKVNAAVTA
-984 VANTNILNANTNA
+984 ANTNILNANTNA

-1010 QAIEPA
+1010 QAITPA
-1016 TKVKTDAKNAIDQ
+1016 TKVKTDAKNAIDK
-1029 SAETQHNAIFN
+1029 SAETQHNTIFN

-1097 TDARNAVNEKA
+1097 TDARNAVNDKA

-1139 ALNDIGV
+1139 ALTDIGV

-1179 VLTDLAT
+1179 VLNDLAT

-1212 DLATAIN
+1212 ELATAIN

-1255 AQTNQHYSAK
+1255 AQINQHYNAK
-1265 LVEINAT
+1265 LAEINAT
-1272 PDATD
+1272 PDATN

-1367 KDQAFNQINQNQ
+1367 KDQAINQINQNQ

-1384 DATTNQAINAIDN
+1384 DTTTNQAVNAIDN

-1432 EKEVALQALAKEKE
+1432 EKEVASQALAKEKE

-1476 PETKIKPAARE
+1476 PETKVKPAARE

-1496 RAQINQDK
+1496 RAKINQDK

-1509 ERQAA
+1509 ERQVA
-1514 LDKINDLVAK
+1514 LDKINEFVNQ
-1524 AMTNITNDRT
+1524 AMTDITNNRT
-1534 NQQVNDSTN
+1534 NQQVDDTTS
-1543 QALDDIALV
+1543 QALDSIALV
-1552 TPDHIVRAAA
+1552 APEHIVRAAA

-1570 EAKKH
+1570 EAKKQ

-1596 NNEKRALQNINQAI
+1596 NNEKLALQNINQAVT
-1610 ANNDVKRVES
+1610 NNDVKRVET

-1625 LKGVEPHIV
+1625 LKGVQPHIV
-1634 VKPEAQ
+1634 IKPEAQ
-1640 EAIKA
+1640 QAIKA
-1645 SADNQVESIKDT
+1645 TAENQVESIKDT
-1657 PHATTDELDEANQQ
+1657 PHATVDELDEANQL
-1671 INDTLKQGQQD
+1671 ISDTLKQAQQE
-1682 IDNTTQDAAVNDVRN
+1682 IENTNQDAAVTDVRN

-1717 DNIDESNNNQLDA
+1717 DSIEENNKNQLDA
-1730 IRNTLDTTQDERNVA
+1730 IRNTLDTTQDERDVA
-1745 IAALNKIVNAIKNDI
+1745 IDTLNKIVNTIKNDI

-1768 VDQTEADGNNNIKVI
+1768 VDRTETDGNDNIKVI

-1795 SVSAKA
+1795 SVGVKA

-1848 NSIDAQNIISKI
+1848 DSIDAQNIISKI

-1891 TDEEQNA
+1891 TDEEQNI
-1898 AIVQV
+1898 AIAQV

-1915 GAVTNAD
+1915 SAVTNAD
-1922 VAYLLHDGKNEIRE
+1922 VAYLLHDEKNEIRE
-1936 IEPVINKKAT
+1936 IEPVINRKAS

-1960 AIEANVQATVEER
+1960 AIEANIQATVEER

-2002 TATLNLQTIHDLDV
+2002 TASLNLQTIHDLDV

-2026 TINDDLARVTHLVQN
+2026 TINDDLARVTALVQN

-2046 DRNKA
+2046 NRNKA

-2081 KRFNVALG
+2081 KRFNVALS

-2129 ALIDQ
+2129 VLIDQ
-2134 YVADGNRMVDED
+2134 YVADGNRMIDED

-2153 KDTQLIIDE
+2153 QHTQFIVDE
-2162 ILAIKLPAEV
+2162 ILAIKLPAEATKV
-2172 IKASPKVGQP
+2172 SPKEIQP
-2182 APKVCTPIKKEDKQ
+2182 APKVCTPIKKE
-2196 EVRKVVKELPNT
+2196 ETHESRKVEKELPNT
-2208 GSEEMDLPLKEL
+2208 GSEGMDLPLKEF

-2230 RRRSKKEKES
+2230 RRRTKNEKES

>member
-40 TDHNVQGGSNQA
+40 TDNNVQSDTNQA
-52 LPGNSQNTNADTNR
+52 TPVNSQDKDVANNR
-66 DIVNDSQNTPNAHA
+66 GLANSAQNTPNQSA
-80 TDNTSTNQALTNHQN
+80 TTNQATNQALVNHN
-95 VDVANQVGPAP
+95 NGSIVNQATPTSV
-106 IQPSASPA
+106 QSSTPSA
-114 QNNNNS
+114 QNNNHTDGNTTATETVS
-120 NANSTATEPAANTN
+120 NANN
-134 NNLASNNN
+134 NDVASNNT
-142 TLNVPNNTD
+142 TLNVPNKTNE
-151 NNDSARHLTLK
+151 NGSGGHLTLK

-176 LVAIAEEASNRPK
+176 LVAIAEPASNRPK
-189 KRSRRAAPTDPNAT
+189 KRSRRAAPADPNAT
-203 PADPTA
+203 PADPGA
-209 TPADPTAGNGSAPVA
+209 AAAGNGGAPVA

-233 DPNANNIGQNAPNE
+233 DPNANNAGQNAPNE
-247 VLSFDDNNIRPST
+247 VLSFDDNSIRPST
-260 NRSVPTVT
+260 NRSVPSVT
-268 VVDNLPGYTLINGG
+268 VVDNLPGFTLINGG
-282 KVGVFSHAMV
+282 KVGVLSHAMV
-292 RTSMFDSGDAKNYQ
+292 RTSMFEAGSNRTYQ
-306 AQGNVI
+306 AQGNVL
-312 ALGRIRGNDT
+312 ALGRISGTDASN
-322 NDHGDFNG
+322 HGDFNG
-330 IEKTLTVNP
+330 IEKSLTVNP
-339 NSELIFEFNTMTTKN
+339 NSELIFEFNTMPTKN
-354 YQAQGN
+354 GQGATN
-360 VIALGRIRGNDT
+360 V
-372 NDHGDFNGIEKT
+372 
-384 LTVNPNSE
+384 
-392 LIFEFNTMTTKNY
+392 
-405 QGMTNLIIKNADNDT
+405 IIKNADTNDT
-420 VIGEKVVAYG
+420 IAEKTVEGG
-430 PIWRLLKV
+430 PTLRLFKV
-438 PENVSHL
+438 PDNVRNL

-465 RDGYKYYDFVDSI
+465 KDGYKYYSFVDSI

-510 NNGNFGASFNTDDF
+510 NNGNSGASLDTDEF

-546 SGNSGVDINDM
+546 SNNSGVDVNDM

-564 NRIITIKST
+564 NRVITIKST
-573 GGGTGNSPARLMPDK
+573 GGGTTNSPARLMPDK

-616 TYSQDFINSPA
+616 TYTQDFINSAA

-672 KRRAQTILDEN
+672 KKRAQTILAEN

-699 SLANQMQHTLIRS
+699 TLTNQMQHTLIRS
-712 VDAENAVNRKV
+712 VDAENAVNQKA
-723 DDMEDLVNQNDEL
+723 DQMEDLVNQNDEL

-743 AIQVIEEHKN
+743 AIQVIEEHKGN
-753 EIIGNIG
+753 IIGDIG

-790 NAKQAIRDKAAKQR
+790 NAKKAIRDKATKQR
-804 EIINHTPDATQDEI
+804 EIINATPDATEDEI
-818 QDALNQLT
+818 QDAINQLA

-851 GINTIGAVAP
+851 GINTIGSVVP

-915 ATTNDDVDTA
+915 ATTNADVDNA

-969 EERQAAIEKVNAAVA
+969 EERQAAIDKVNAAVTA
-984 VANTNILNANTNA
+984 ANTNILNANTNA
-997 DVEQV
+997 EVEQV

-1010 QAIEPA
+1010 QAITPA
-1016 TKVKTDAKNAIDQ
+1016 TKVKTDAKNAIDK
-1029 SAETQHNAIFN
+1029 SAETQHNTIFN

-1097 TDARNAVNEKA
+1097 TDARNVVNDKA

-1139 ALNDIGV
+1139 ALTDIGV

-1179 VLTDLAT
+1179 VLNDLAT

-1212 DLATAIN
+1212 ELATAIN

-1255 AQTNQHYSAK
+1255 AQINQHYNAK
-1265 LVEINAT
+1265 LAEINAT
-1272 PDATD
+1272 PDATN

-1384 DATTNQAINAIDN
+1384 DTTTNQALNAIDN

-1432 EKEVALQALAKEKE
+1432 EKEVASQALAKEKE

-1476 PETKIKPAARE
+1476 PETKVKPAARE

-1496 RAQINQDK
+1496 RAKINQDK

-1509 ERQAA
+1509 ERQVA
-1514 LDKINDLVAK
+1514 LDKINEFVNQ
-1524 AMTNITNDRT
+1524 AMTDITNNRT
-1534 NQQVNDSTN
+1534 NQQVDDTTS
-1543 QALDDIALV
+1543 QALDSIALV
-1552 TPDHIVRAAA
+1552 APEHIVRAAA

-1570 EAKKH
+1570 EAKKQ

-1596 NNEKRALQNINQAI
+1596 NNKKLALQNINQAVT
-1610 ANNDVKRVES
+1610 NNDVKRVET

-1625 LKGVEPHIV
+1625 LKGVQPHIV
-1634 VKPEAQ
+1634 IKPEAQ
-1640 EAIKA
+1640 QAIKA
-1645 SADNQVESIKDT
+1645 SAENQVESIKDT
-1657 PHATTDELDEANQQ
+1657 PHATVDELDEANQL
-1671 INDTLKQGQQD
+1671 ISDTLKQAQQE
-1682 IDNTTQDAAVNDVRN
+1682 IENTNQDAAVTDVRN

-1717 DNIDESNNNQLDA
+1717 DSIEENNKNQLDA
-1730 IRNTLDTTQDERNVA
+1730 IRYTLDTTQDERDVA
-1745 IAALNKIVNAIKNDI
+1745 IDTLNKIVNTIKNDI

-1768 VDQTEADGNNNIKVI
+1768 VDRTETDGNDNIKVI

-1795 SVSAKA
+1795 SVGVKA

-1848 NSIDAQNIISKI
+1848 DSIDAQNIISKI

-1891 TDEEQNA
+1891 TDEEQNI
-1898 AIVQV
+1898 AIAQV

-1915 GAVTNAD
+1915 SAVTNAD
-1922 VAYLLHDGKNEIRE
+1922 VAYLLHDEKNEIRE
-1936 IEPVINKKAT
+1936 IEPVISRKAS

-1960 AIEANVQATVEER
+1960 AIEANIQATVEER

-2002 TATLNLQTIHDLDV
+2002 TASLNLQTIHDLDV

-2026 TINDDLARVTHLVQN
+2026 TINDDLARVTALVQN

-2081 KRFNVALG
+2081 KRFNVALS

-2129 ALIDQ
+2129 VLIDQ
-2134 YVADGNRMVDED
+2134 YVADGNRMIDED

-2153 KDTQLIIDE
+2153 QHTQFIVDE
-2162 ILAIKLPAEV
+2162 ILAIKLPAEAMKV
-2172 IKASPKVGQP
+2172 SPKVIQP
-2182 APKVCTPIKKEDKQ
+2182 APKVCTPIKKE
-2196 EVRKVVKELPNT
+2196 ETHESRKVEKELPNT
-2208 GSEEMDLPLKEL
+2208 GSEEMDLPLKEF

-2230 RRRSKKEKES
+2230 RRRTKNEKES

>member
-40 TDHNVQGGSNQA
+40 TDNNVQSDTNQA
-52 LPGNSQNTNADTNR
+52 TPVNSQDTNVANNR
-66 DIVNDSQNTPNAHA
+66 GLANSAQNTPNQSA
-80 TDNTSTNQALTNHQN
+80 TTNQSTNQALVNHN
-95 VDVANQVGPAP
+95 NGSIANQATPTSV
-106 IQPSASPA
+106 QSSTPSA
-114 QNNNNS
+114 QNNNHTDGNTTATETVS
-120 NANSTATEPAANTN
+120 NANNKDVV
-134 NNLASNNN
+134 SNNT
-142 TLNVPNNTD
+142 TLNVPNKTNE
-151 NNDSARHLTLK
+151 NGSGGHLTLK

-176 LVAIAEEASNRPK
+176 LVAIAEQASNRPK
-189 KRSRRAAPTDPNAT
+189 KRSRRAAPADPNAT
-203 PADPTA
+203 PADPA
-209 TPADPTAGNGSAPVA
+209 AAAAGNGGAPVA

-233 DPNANNIGQNAPNE
+233 DPNANNAGQNAPNE
-247 VLSFDDNNIRPST
+247 VLSFDDNGIRPST
-260 NRSVPTVT
+260 NRSVPSVT
-268 VVDNLPGYTLINGG
+268 VVDNLPGFTLINGG

-312 ALGRIRGNDT
+312 ALGRIKGNDT

-330 IEKTLTVNP
+330 IEK
-339 NSELIFEFNTMTTKN
+339 S
-354 YQAQGN
+354 
-360 VIALGRIRGNDT
+360 
-372 NDHGDFNGIEKT
+372 

-405 QGMTNLIIKNADNDT
+405 QGVTNLIIKNADNDT
-420 VIGEKVVAYG
+420 VIAEKSVAYG
-430 PIWRLLKV
+430 PIWRLFKV

-524 VYKIQLPEGVEYVNN
+524 VYKVQLPEGVEYVNN

-546 SGNSGVDINDM
+546 SSNSGVDMNDF

-564 NRIITIKST
+564 NRVITIKST
-573 GGGTGNSPARLMPDK
+573 GGGSGNSPARLMPDK

-616 TYSQDFINSPA
+616 TYTQDFINSPA

-699 SLANQMQHTLIRS
+699 SLTNQMQHTLIRS
-712 VDAENAVNRKV
+712 VDAENAVNKKV
-723 DDMEDLVNQNDEL
+723 DQMEDLVNQNDEL

-790 NAKQAIRDKAAKQR
+790 NAKKAIRDKATKQR
-804 EIINHTPDATQDEI
+804 EIINATPDATEDEI
-818 QDALNQLT
+818 QDALNQLA

-842 ADVETAKNN
+842 ADVEIAKNN
-851 GINTIGAVAP
+851 GINTIGAVVP

-915 ATTNDDVDTA
+915 ATTNADVDNA

-969 EERQAAIEKVNAAVA
+969 EERQAAIDKVNAAVTA
-984 VANTNILNANTNA
+984 ANTNILNANTNA

-1010 QAIEPA
+1010 QAITPA
-1016 TKVKTDAKNAIDQ
+1016 TKVKTDAKNAIDK
-1029 SAETQHNAIFN
+1029 SAETQHNTIFN

-1097 TDARNAVNEKA
+1097 TDARNAVNDKA

-1139 ALNDIGV
+1139 ALTDIGV

-1179 VLTDLAT
+1179 VLNDLAT

-1212 DLATAIN
+1212 ELATAIN

-1255 AQTNQHYSAK
+1255 AQINQHYNAK
-1265 LVEINAT
+1265 LAEINAT
-1272 PDATD
+1272 PDATN

-1367 KDQAFNQINQNQ
+1367 KDQAINQINQNQ

-1384 DATTNQAINAIDN
+1384 DTTTNQAVNAIDN

-1432 EKEVALQALAKEKE
+1432 EKEVASQALAKEKE

-1476 PETKIKPAARE
+1476 PETKVKPAARE

-1496 RAQINQDK
+1496 RAKINQDK

-1509 ERQAA
+1509 ERQVA
-1514 LDKINDLVAK
+1514 LDKINEFVNQ
-1524 AMTNITNDRT
+1524 AMTDITNNRT
-1534 NQQVNDSTN
+1534 NQQVDDTTS
-1543 QALDDIALV
+1543 QALDSIALV
-1552 TPDHIVRAAA
+1552 APEHIVRAAA

-1570 EAKKH
+1570 EAKKQ

-1581 HATDEEKQVALNQLA
+1581 HVTDEEKQVALNQLA
-1596 NNEKRALQNINQAI
+1596 NNEKLALQNINQAVT
-1610 ANNDVKRVES
+1610 NNDVKRVET

-1625 LKGVEPHIV
+1625 LKGVQPHIV
-1634 VKPEAQ
+1634 IKPEAQ
-1640 EAIKA
+1640 QAIKA
-1645 SADNQVESIKDT
+1645 TAENQVESIKDT
-1657 PHATTDELDEANQQ
+1657 PHATVDELDEANQL
-1671 INDTLKQGQQD
+1671 ISDTLKQAQQE
-1682 IDNTTQDAAVNDVRN
+1682 IENTNQDAAVTDVRN

-1717 DNIDESNNNQLDA
+1717 DSIEENNKNQLDA
-1730 IRNTLDTTQDERNVA
+1730 IRNTLDTTQDERDVA
-1745 IAALNKIVNAIKNDI
+1745 IDTLNKIVNTIKNDI

-1768 VDQTEADGNNNIKVI
+1768 VDRTETDGNDNIKVI

-1795 SVSAKA
+1795 SVGVKA

-1848 NSIDAQNIISKI
+1848 DSIDAQNIISKI

-1891 TDEEQNA
+1891 TDEEQNI
-1898 AIVQV
+1898 AIAQV

-1915 GAVTNAD
+1915 SAVTNAD
-1922 VAYLLHDGKNEIRE
+1922 VAYLLHDEKNEIRE
-1936 IEPVINKKAT
+1936 IEPVINRKAS

-1960 AIEANVQATVEER
+1960 AIEANIQATVEER

-2002 TATLNLQTIHDLDV
+2002 TASLNLQTIHDLDV

-2026 TINDDLARVTHLVQN
+2026 TINDDLARVTALVQN

-2046 DRNKA
+2046 NRNKA

-2081 KRFNVALG
+2081 KRFNVALS

-2129 ALIDQ
+2129 VLIDQ
-2134 YVADGNRMVDED
+2134 YVADGNRMIDED

-2153 KDTQLIIDE
+2153 QHTQFIVDE
-2162 ILAIKLPAEV
+2162 ILAIKLPAEATKV
-2172 IKASPKVGQP
+2172 SPKEIQP
-2182 APKVCTPIKKEDKQ
+2182 APKVCTPIKKE
-2196 EVRKVVKELPNT
+2196 ETHESRKVEKELPNT
-2208 GSEEMDLPLKEL
+2208 GSEGMDLPLKEF

-2230 RRRSKKEKES
+2230 RRRTKNEKES

>member
-52 LPGNSQNTNADTNR
+52 LPGNSPNTNADTNR
-66 DIVNDSQNTPNAHA
+66 DIVNGSQNTPNAHA

-95 VDVANQVGPAP
+95 VGVANQVAPAP
-106 IQPSASPA
+106 IQPSTSSAS
-114 QNNNNS
+114 NNNHS
-120 NANSTATEPAANTN
+120 DANSTATEPAANTN

-189 KRSRRAAPTDPNAT
+189 KRSRRAAPADPN
-203 PADPTA
+203 A

-224 ITAPYTPTT
+224 ITAPFTPTT

-247 VLSFDDNNIRPST
+247 VLTFDDNNIRPST

-312 ALGRIRGNDT
+312 ALGRIKGNDT
-322 NDHGDFNG
+322 NDHGG
-330 IEKTLTVNP
+330 
-339 NSELIFEFNTMTTKN
+339 
-354 YQAQGN
+354 
-360 VIALGRIRGNDT
+360 
-372 NDHGDFNGIEKT
+372 FNGIEKT

-510 NNGNFGASFNTDDF
+510 NNGNFGASFNTYDF

-607 TFNDTLTYK
+607 TFNDILTYK
-616 TYSQDFINSPA
+616 TYTQDFINSPA

-666 DIFNDL
+666 DIFNEL

-699 SLANQMQHTLIRS
+699 SLVNQMQHTLIRS

-804 EIINHTPDATQDEI
+804 EIINNTPDATQDEI

-984 VANTNILNANTNA
+984 AANTNILNANTNA

-1097 TDARNAVNEKA
+1097 TDARNAVNDKA

-1197 ATTEEKQVALNQVDQ
+1197 ATDEEKQVALNQVDQ

-1249 KKPAAL
+1249 KKPTAL
-1255 AQTNQHYSAK
+1255 AQINQHYNAK
-1265 LVEINAT
+1265 LAEINAT

-1384 DATTNQAINAIDN
+1384 DATTNHAINAIDN
-1397 VEAEVVIKPKAI
+1397 VEAKVVIKPKAI

-1432 EKEVALQALAKEKE
+1432 EKEVALLALAKEKE

-1476 PETKIKPAARE
+1476 PETKVKPAARE

-1552 TPDHIVRAAA
+1552 TPDHIVRATA

-1596 NNEKRALQNINQAI
+1596 NNEKRALQNIDQAI

-1915 GAVTNAD
+1915 SAVTNAD

-1946 AREQLTTLFNDKKQ
+1946 AREQLTTLFNDKKL

-2002 TATLNLQTIHDLDV
+2002 TASLNLQTIHDLDV

-2134 YVADGNRMVDED
+2134 YVADGIRMIDED

-2153 KDTQLIIDE
+2153 QHTQFIVDE
-2162 ILAIKLPAEV
+2162 ILAIKLPAEATKV
-2172 IKASPKVGQP
+2172 LPKVGQP
-2182 APKVCTPIKKEDKQ
+2182 APKLCTSIKKVDKQ

-2230 RRRSKKEKES
+2230 RRRNKNEKES

>member
-40 TDHNVQGGSNQA
+40 TDNNVQSDTNQA
-52 LPGNSQNTNADTNR
+52 TPVNSQDTNVANNR
-66 DIVNDSQNTPNAHA
+66 GLANSAQNTPNQSA
-80 TDNTSTNQALTNHQN
+80 TTNQSTNQALVNHN
-95 VDVANQVGPAP
+95 NGSIANQATPTSV
-106 IQPSASPA
+106 QSSTPSA
-114 QNNNNS
+114 QNNNHTDGNTTATETVS
-120 NANSTATEPAANTN
+120 NANN
-134 NNLASNNN
+134 NDVVSNNT
-142 TLNVPNNTD
+142 TLNVPNKTNE
-151 NNDSARHLTLK
+151 NGSGGHLTLK

-176 LVAIAEEASNRPK
+176 LVAIAEQASNRPK
-189 KRSRRAAPTDPNAT
+189 KRSRRAAPADPNAT
-203 PADPTA
+203 PADPAAAAANGTASAGNTA
-209 TPADPTAGNGSAPVA
+209 T
-224 ITAPYTPTT
+224 YTPTT
-233 DPNANNIGQNAPNE
+233 DPNGNNVGQNAPNE
-247 VLSFDDNNIRPST
+247 VLSFDDNSIRPST
-260 NRSVPTVT
+260 NRSVPSVT
-268 VVDNLPGYTLINGG
+268 VVDNLPGFTLINGG
-282 KVGVFSHAMV
+282 KVGVLSHAMV
-292 RTSMFDSGDAKNYQ
+292 RTNMFQAGSNRTYQ
-306 AQGNVI
+306 AQGNVL
-312 ALGRIRGNDT
+312 ALGRISGTDT
-322 NDHGDFNG
+322 SNHGDFNG
-330 IEKTLTVNP
+330 IEKSLTVNP
-339 NSELIFEFNTMTTKN
+339 NSELIFEFNTMPTKN
-354 YQAQGN
+354 GQGATN
-360 VIALGRIRGNDT
+360 V
-372 NDHGDFNGIEKT
+372 
-384 LTVNPNSE
+384 
-392 LIFEFNTMTTKNY
+392 
-405 QGMTNLIIKNADNDT
+405 IIKNGATNDT
-420 VIGEKVVAYG
+420 IAEKTIEDG
-430 PIWRLLKV
+430 PTLRLFKV
-438 PENVSHL
+438 PDNVNSL

-454 AITDARGIYQL
+454 AITDANGIYQL
-465 RDGYKYYDFVDSI
+465 KDGYKYYSFVDSI

-510 NNGNFGASFNTDDF
+510 NNGNSGASFDTDEF

-546 SGNSGVDINDM
+546 SSNSGVDMNDF

-564 NRIITIKST
+564 NRVITIKST
-573 GGGTGNSPARLMPDK
+573 GGGTANSPARLMPDK

-602 TPRTV
+602 TPRKV

-616 TYSQDFINSPA
+616 TYTQDFINSPA

-645 DALQAEVDR
+645 DALQGEVDR

-666 DIFNDL
+666 DIFNAL

-683 RNNVPLNKRVS
+683 RNNVPLDQRVS

-699 SLANQMQHTLIRS
+699 TLTNQMQHTLIRS
-712 VDAENAVNRKV
+712 VDAENAVNQKA
-723 DDMEDLVNQNDEL
+723 DQMQDLINQNDEL

-743 AIQVIEEHKN
+743 ANQIIEEHKGN
-753 EIIGNIG
+753 IIGDIG
-760 DQTTDDGV
+760 DQTTGDGV

-790 NAKQAIRDKAAKQR
+790 NAKKAIRDKAAKQR
-804 EIINHTPDATQDEI
+804 EIINNTPDATQDEI

-842 ADVETAKNN
+842 DDVETAKNN
-851 GINTIGAVAP
+851 GINTIGAVVP

-876 TATKRQQINSNREA
+876 TATKRQQINNNREA

-915 ATTNDDVDTA
+915 ATTNADVDNA

-950 SHDAQQHIAEI
+950 SHDVQQHIAEI

-969 EERQAAIEKVNAAVA
+969 EERQAAIDKVNAAVTA
-984 VANTNILNANTNA
+984 ANTNILNANTNA

-1010 QAIEPA
+1010 QAITPA
-1016 TKVKTDAKNAIDQ
+1016 TKVKTDAKNAIDK
-1029 SAETQHNAIFN
+1029 SAETQHNTIFN

-1097 TDARNAVNEKA
+1097 TDARNAVNDKA

-1124 EKQEAINRVNTLKNR
+1124 EKQEAIDRVNTLKNR
-1139 ALNDIGV
+1139 ALTDIGV

-1179 VLTDLAT
+1179 VLNDLAT

-1212 DLATAIN
+1212 ELATAIN

-1249 KKPAAL
+1249 KKPSAL
-1255 AQTNQHYSAK
+1255 AQINQHYNAK
-1265 LVEINAT
+1265 LAEINAT
-1272 PDATD
+1272 PDATN

-1301 NTNAEVDQAA
+1301 NTNAEVDQAT

-1432 EKEVALQALAKEKE
+1432 EKEVASQALAKEKE

-1454 AQTNSQVNQAATNG
+1454 AQMNSQVNQAATNG

-1476 PETKIKPAARE
+1476 PETKVKPAARE

-1496 RAQINQDK
+1496 RAKINQDK

-1514 LDKINDLVAK
+1514 LDKINEFVNQ
-1524 AMTNITNDRT
+1524 AMTDITNNRT
-1534 NQQVNDSTN
+1534 NQQVDDTTS
-1543 QALDDIALV
+1543 QALDSIALV
-1552 TPDHIVRAAA
+1552 TPEHIVRAGA

-1570 EAKKH
+1570 EAK
-1575 EIEQAE
+1575 
-1581 HATDEEKQVALNQLA
+1581 
-1596 NNEKRALQNINQAI
+1596 
-1610 ANNDVKRVES
+1610 
-1620 NGIAT
+1620 
-1625 LKGVEPHIV
+1625 
-1634 VKPEAQ
+1634 
-1640 EAIKA
+1640 
-1645 SADNQVESIKDT
+1645 
-1657 PHATTDELDEANQQ
+1657 
-1671 INDTLKQGQQD
+1671 
-1682 IDNTTQDAAVNDVRN
+1682 
-1697 QTIKAIEQIKPKV
+1697 
-1710 RRKRAAL
+1710 
-1717 DNIDESNNNQLDA
+1717 
-1730 IRNTLDTTQDERNVA
+1730 
-1745 IAALNKIVNAIKNDI
+1745 
-1760 AQNKTNAE
+1760 
-1768 VDQTEADGNNNIKVI
+1768 
-1783 LPKVQ
+1783 
-1788 VKPAARQ
+1788 
-1795 SVSAKA
+1795 
-1801 EAQNALIDQS
+1801 
-1811 DLSTEEERLA
+1811 
-1821 AKHLVEQALNQAIDQ
+1821 
-1836 INHADKTAQVNQ
+1836 
-1848 NSIDAQNIISKI
+1848 
-1860 KPATTVKATALQQ
+1860 
-1873 IQNIATNKINLI
+1873 
-1885 KANNEA
+1885 
-1891 TDEEQNA
+1891 
-1898 AIVQV
+1898 
-1903 EKELIK
+1903 
-1909 AKQQIA
+1909 
-1915 GAVTNAD
+1915 
-1922 VAYLLHDGKNEIRE
+1922 
-1936 IEPVINKKAT
+1936 
-1946 AREQLTTLFNDKKQ
+1946 
-1960 AIEANVQATVEER
+1960 
-1973 NSILAQ
+1973 
-1979 LQNIYDTAIGQ
+1979 
-1990 IDQDRSNAQVDK
+1990 
-2002 TATLNLQTIHDLDV
+2002 
-2016 HPIKKPDAEK
+2016 
-2026 TINDDLARVTHLVQN
+2026 
-2041 YRKVS
+2041 
-2046 DRNKA
+2046 
-2051 DALKAIT
+2051 
-2058 ALKLQMDEELK
+2058 
-2069 TARTNADVDAVL
+2069 
-2081 KRFNVALG
+2081 
-2089 DIEAVITEK
+2089 
-2098 ENSLLRIDNIAQQ
+2098 
-2111 TYAKFKAIATPEQ
+2111 
-2124 LAKVK
+2124 
-2129 ALIDQ
+2129 
-2134 YVADGNRMVDED
+2134 
-2146 ATLNDIK
+2146 
-2153 KDTQLIIDE
+2153 
-2162 ILAIKLPAEV
+2162 
-2172 IKASPKVGQP
+2172 
-2182 APKVCTPIKKEDKQ
+2182 
-2196 EVRKVVKELPNT
+2196 
-2208 GSEEMDLPLKEL
+2208 
-2220 ALITGAALLA
+2220 
-2230 RRRSKKEKES
+2230 SKKLSKLNMRLMKKNKLL

>member
-40 TDHNVQGGSNQA
+40 TDNNVQSDTNQA
-52 LPGNSQNTNADTNR
+52 TPVNSQDTNVANNR
-66 DIVNDSQNTPNAHA
+66 GLANSAQNTPNQSA
-80 TDNTSTNQALTNHQN
+80 TTNQSTNQALVNHN
-95 VDVANQVGPAP
+95 NGSIANQATPAS

-114 QNNNNS
+114 QNNNHS
-120 NANSTATEPAANTN
+120 DANSTATETVSNAN
-134 NNLASNNN
+134 NNDVVSNNT
-142 TLNVPNNTD
+142 TLNVPNRTNE
-151 NNDSARHLTLK
+151 NGSGGHLTLK

-176 LVAIAEEASNRPK
+176 LVAIAEQASNRPK
-189 KRSRRAAPTDPNAT
+189 KRSRRAAPADPNAT
-203 PADPTA
+203 PADPA
-209 TPADPTAGNGSAPVA
+209 AAAAGNGGAPVA

-233 DPNANNIGQNAPNE
+233 DPNANNAGQNAPNE
-247 VLSFDDNNIRPST
+247 VLSFDDNGIRPST
-260 NRSVPTVT
+260 NRSVPSVT
-268 VVDNLPGYTLINGG
+268 VVDNLPGFTLINGG

-312 ALGRIRGNDT
+312 ALGRIKGNDT

-330 IEKTLTVNP
+330 IEK
-339 NSELIFEFNTMTTKN
+339 S
-354 YQAQGN
+354 
-360 VIALGRIRGNDT
+360 
-372 NDHGDFNGIEKT
+372 

-405 QGMTNLIIKNADNDT
+405 QGVTNLIIKNADNDT
-420 VIGEKVVAYG
+420 VIAEKSVAYG
-430 PIWRLLKV
+430 PIWRLFKV
-438 PENVSHL
+438 PDNVSHL

-524 VYKIQLPEGVEYVNN
+524 VYKLQLPEGVEYVNN

-546 SGNSGVDINDM
+546 SSNSGVDMNDF

-564 NRIITIKST
+564 NRVITIKST
-573 GGGTGNSPARLMPDK
+573 GGGSGNSPARLMPDK

-616 TYSQDFINSPA
+616 TYTQDFINSPA

-666 DIFNDL
+666 DIFNGL

-699 SLANQMQHTLIRS
+699 SLTNQMQHTLIRS
-712 VDAENAVNRKV
+712 VDAENAVNKKV
-723 DDMEDLVNQNDEL
+723 DQMEDLVNQNDEL

-753 EIIGNIG
+753 EIIGDIG
-760 DQTTDDGV
+760 DQTTDAGV

-790 NAKQAIRDKAAKQR
+790 NAKKAIRDKATKQR
-804 EIINHTPDATQDEI
+804 EIINATPDATEDEI
-818 QDALNQLT
+818 QDAINQLA

-851 GINTIGAVAP
+851 GINTIGAVVP
-861 QVTHKQAARDAINQA
+861 QVTHKKAARDAINQA

-890 TQEEKNAALNEL
+890 TQEEKDAALNEL

-915 ATTNDDVDTA
+915 ATTNADVDNA

-969 EERQAAIEKVNAAVA
+969 EERQAAIDKVNAAVTA
-984 VANTNILNANTNA
+984 ANTNILNANTNA
-997 DVEQV
+997 NVEQV

-1010 QAIEPA
+1010 QAITPA
-1016 TKVKTDAKNAIDQ
+1016 TKVKTDAKNAIDK
-1029 SAETQHNAIFN
+1029 SAETQHNTIF

-1097 TDARNAVNEKA
+1097 TDARNAVNDKA

-1139 ALNDIGV
+1139 ALTDIGV

-1179 VLTDLAT
+1179 VLNDLAT

-1212 DLATAIN
+1212 ELATAIN

-1255 AQTNQHYSAK
+1255 AQINQHYNAK
-1265 LVEINAT
+1265 LAEINAT
-1272 PDATD
+1272 PDATN

-1384 DATTNQAINAIDN
+1384 DATTNQAVNAIDN

-1432 EKEVALQALAKEKE
+1432 EKEVASQALTKEKE

-1476 PETKIKPAARE
+1476 PETKVKPAARE

-1496 RAQINQDK
+1496 RAKINQDK

-1509 ERQAA
+1509 ERQVA
-1514 LDKINDLVAK
+1514 LDKINEFVNQ
-1524 AMTNITNDRT
+1524 AMTDITNNRT
-1534 NQQVNDSTN
+1534 NQQVDDTTS
-1543 QALDDIALV
+1543 QALDSIALV
-1552 TPDHIVRAAA
+1552 TPEHIVRAGA

-1570 EAKKH
+1570 EAKKQ

-1596 NNEKRALQNINQAI
+1596 NNEKLALQNINQAVT
-1610 ANNDVKRVES
+1610 NNDVKRVET

-1625 LKGVEPHIV
+1625 LKGVQPHIV
-1634 VKPEAQ
+1634 IKPEEQ
-1640 EAIKA
+1640 QAIKA
-1645 SADNQVESIKDT
+1645 SAENQVESIKDT
-1657 PHATTDELDEANQQ
+1657 PHATVDELDEANQL
-1671 INDTLKQGQQD
+1671 ISDTLKKAQQE
-1682 IDNTTQDAAVNDVRN
+1682 IENTNQDAAVTDVRN

-1717 DNIDESNNNQLDA
+1717 DSIEENNKNQLDA
-1730 IRNTLDTTQDERNVA
+1730 IRNTLDTTQDERDVA
-1745 IAALNKIVNAIKNDI
+1745 IDTLNKIVNTIKNDI

-1768 VDQTEADGNNNIKVI
+1768 VDRTETDGNDNIKVI

-1795 SVSAKA
+1795 SVGVKA

-1848 NSIDAQNIISKI
+1848 DSINAQNIISKI

-1898 AIVQV
+1898 AIAQV

-1915 GAVTNAD
+1915 SAVTNAD
-1922 VAYLLHDGKNEIRE
+1922 VAYLLHDEKNEIRE
-1936 IEPVINKKAT
+1936 IEPVINRKAS

-1960 AIEANVQATVEER
+1960 AIEANIQATVEER

-2002 TATLNLQTIHDLDV
+2002 TASLNLQTIHDLDV

-2026 TINDDLARVTHLVQN
+2026 TINDDLARVTALVQN

-2081 KRFNVALG
+2081 KRFNVALS

-2129 ALIDQ
+2129 VLIDQ
-2134 YVADGNRMVDED
+2134 YVADGNRMIDED

-2153 KDTQLIIDE
+2153 QHTQFIVDE
-2162 ILAIKLPAEV
+2162 ILAIKLPAEATKV
-2172 IKASPKVGQP
+2172 SPKVIQS
-2182 APKVCTPIKKEDKQ
+2182 APKVCTPIIKE
-2196 EVRKVVKELPNT
+2196 ETHESRKVEKELPNT
-2208 GSEEMDLPLKEL
+2208 GSEGMDLPLKEF

-2230 RRRSKKEKES
+2230 RRRTKNEKES